1 MPNFRK
7 NFSPVQRTESGKQ
20 KLNSNNREIVAYMSA
35 QNWALFFLSPNF
47 EDVEQIDIK
56 DISGAILLTTLPNE
70 GCKRKFTLMKED
82 YITLK
87 FSLESPI
94 FFKLGSYVECDF
106 GLFEVCDLQ
115 KPVFNTDNA
124 GYDYELQLDAHYWK
138 WKNKIFKYTPEV
150 AGQEASWNLTASLDV
165 QAGIVLRNLK
175 ALGYKYKGQDFVFSI
190 DSTVENKA
198 LLMTYDNI
206 NILDACFSMAKKW
219 DCECWVTE
227 NIIHFGRCESGDAV
241 DFEIGK
247 NVQEMPRSESR
258 STYATRIYA
267 FGSTKNIPSDYRPVD
282 ETVVLNGVVQK
293 RLMLPEGTPYID
305 AYPDMTTEEAIEQVV
320 IFDDVY
326 PRRVGTMSDITIKE
340 YTDKI
345 ENADGT
351 TTEKKWNAYRF
362 KDTGITF
369 SKDYILPGKEL
380 KITFQSGKLN
390 GMEFAV
396 TFDPEGKPE
405 KLGNGG
411 WNPEAQLWEIVR
423 NEDYGRPLPDGAL
436 IPENGDTYILSGWN
450 SMKIT
455 EMGLVAEAQLEL
467 KDKADKYVAKS
478 KIDPSTYNCKMM
490 SDVAYSEDGI
500 HNLYSIGQKVNLIN
514 KAYFENGRQS
524 RIIGFEFNLDLPYDS
539 PIYTVGETAAYSRIG
554 ELEEKVESLTLKGQT
569 YTGSGSSGVYVI
581 RRNDST
587 PATDNNVF
595 SALRSLAMFLRK
607 DQADGT
613 PFPITFGDW
622 VKFGEFI
629 TGISG
634 GCIDKNG
641 ILEMEE
647 GIFRKRVFVPEIAY
661 NRVTYFKGRMCASP
675 GGGCTVKEWSD
686 NGDGSYTITPDL
698 TDADGL
704 SQFVD
709 DILTTYFVTKSP
721 EGKLQGFEE
730 MKFRVTSADYTAKT
744 FVMTPKPGTDWKPGE
759 SMVLAQTGNFTDED
773 RQTYILI
780 DTVNGNNCITFFD
793 HANTWDV
800 EPAQEMSWIGKK
812 KGRTVHGIPADN
824 YSAVFRHVI
833 MSGKIFQVDDI
844 TGEAFRVPLFKGTWK
859 KGEKYAYY
867 DEVTHNGSSWI
878 CVNEKGTSTEPAD
891 GNADWLKYA
900 AKGESGKGIKSTDV
914 EYAISVS
921 NVIAPVDG
929 WQTTSPEWEAGKYI
943 WSRTKIVYSDDEVK
957 YTQAACISGGQGA
970 DGKGIKSI
978 TEEYYLSSS
987 SATTTGGEW
996 QTDSPAWKNGWYI
1009 WTRTR
1014 IVFTDDTS
1022 TTTNAI
1028 CVTGSKGADGTSITN
1043 CGEWETGKH
1052 IPYMGITKMAGRV
1065 FLCVA
1070 PDGTDNPPM
1079 WTQTTNEGRR
1089 ILQTQNGGKSYGYTI
1104 TGDLN
1109 TAEYE
1114 LLVENGQDGR
1124 DGRDYEWIFKHT
1136 AENIA
1141 PATPATSQVDD
1152 YVPSG
1157 WHDDPIGVSESLPY
1171 EWACCRTKKDGV
1183 WSAFSPAAIWA
1194 KWGFDGES
1202 AIVAD
1207 FDNEMESVALTYEGK
1222 TVSQSVLNTT
1232 VGMWYGTKKLQ
1243 LKSISCVTPAGV
1255 TESYNVN
1262 TGVIAFTVASGISMP
1277 ARSEVRITVTA
1288 TVQDTDISRE
1298 LVFTIAGVRAGNPG
1312 SDAILYRLVP
1322 SVSSVSKRKDGTYS
1336 VASVSCTRTKSV
1348 GGTTSITTDGVLKYS
1363 KDGGSEVEIQNGT
1376 AISPKNFTTQLQFVF
1391 YVGGQVVDR
1400 ETIPMVVDGNDG
1412 NPGKPGG
1419 DGESVKAGGEWR
1431 TANTPYKK
1439 LTICTMGSRSW
1450 LSKVDT
1456 SNPPLWTQTTHDGRR
1471 ITQTQNG
1478 GKSYGYIITEEV
1490 NTDEWEQLTSD
1501 GGMVYL
1507 ISTCS
1512 NIRVSNAG
1520 SLVPSAF
1527 RVYAKRTLGSATLT
1541 YPDGYLTARGY
1552 SNGIWS
1558 AIAGPSRASEI
1569 TVNASAGYSTF
1580 SVRCYQS
1587 QADASAWNDS
1597 FIAEISVGVSYDGA
1611 SGRDASEPRPRG
1623 FFAKGN
1629 TYVWNEDYHDI
1640 VLATFNNRTIP
1651 FRVRAY
1657 GTSVTVAP
1665 TSIDGD
1671 ANWEAAQ
1678 QFMFVA
1684 MDMALARKIRA
1695 DEILVDDLVVQNV
1708 LARDKNGNVTCSID
1722 GETGEVN
1729 VQGKITATA
1738 AFIKIHGFSSNE
1750 GYFYLNPNFGSD
1762 FGNGRPSR
1770 IGQSEY
1776 MLPSSAQCV
1785 GMKIS
1790 LIIYNNSSGSTY
1802 GYVSVVT
1809 SDGFNDMELVD
1820 GQYHYCNKAH
1830 ITEPGVYEFISL
1842 GGVWISTNKNGIS
1855 YSYADLGDH
1864 DYENPVN

>member
-1 MPNFRK
+1 MNIIQQPDMLSLSMNLK
-7 NFSPVQRTESGKQ
+7 NFIIGSSRQTTFTLKAGDKELVSQVYAPDENGVMEIDIH
-20 KLNSNNREIVAYMSA
+20 EIVHS
-35 QNWALFFLSPNF
+35 FLSYSL
-47 EDVEQIDIK
+47 K
-56 DISGAILLTTLPNE
+56 DIGEVYQQTNLVAD
-70 GCKRKFTLMKED
+70 FTA
-82 YITLK
+82 
-87 FSLESPI
+87 
-94 FFKLGSYVECDF
+94 V
-106 GLFEVCDLQ
+106 
-115 KPVFNTDNA
+115 
-124 GYDYELQLDAHYWK
+124 
-138 WKNKIFKYTPEV
+138 
-150 AGQEASWNLTASLDV
+150 
-165 QAGIVLRNLK
+165 
-175 ALGYKYKGQDFVFSI
+175 I
-190 DSTVENKA
+190 DSTEITFRVIRSGVDRLTDSATNFLTQNFLTWQPNVKPVTYYSPEFLTYYAVVAGTVKLRAYFTDESGTVKSQTDYTVTELMPGIAYTMPLQYSVVAGWLGHKLPAYYDVWVENTSGQR
-198 LLMTYDNI
+198 LTYIQRYYAED
-206 NILDACFSMAKKW
+206 M
-219 DCECWVTE
+219 
-227 NIIHFGRCESGDAV
+227 
-241 DFEIGK
+241 
-247 NVQEMPRSESR
+247 RSEQEQWVLFENSLGGIDTFRAYGVTTLNGEHTHNIAETDECFQEYRVDTERKFQKNTGYLNDNERKWLLDFFPSQKKYLYAGNYLRQIVVMESNVSFTDRDIPSNYTFTFKYADARPLLNLPRTDLPADILNITVPEVGSFTVPPRLAEFSR
-258 STYATRIYA
+258 LPLSEGALFPIQNPYSEEWSTTNVAAIGYYLADFLSRI
-267 FGSTKNIPSDYRPVD
+267 FGSGGGVGHKHRNYDLLELLSYIEGYLLVNGQKIKAGYADKAGSVD
-282 ETVVLNGVVQK
+282 
-293 RLMLPEGTPYID
+293 
-305 AYPDMTTEEAIEQVV
+305 
-320 IFDDVY
+320 
-326 PRRVGTMSDITIKE
+326 
-340 YTDKI
+340 
-345 ENADGT
+345 
-351 TTEKKWNAYRF
+351 
-362 KDTGITF
+362 
-369 SKDYILPGKEL
+369 
-380 KITFQSGKLN
+380 
-390 GMEFAV
+390 GME
-396 TFDPEGKPE
+396 D
-405 KLGNGG
+405 
-411 WNPEAQLWEIVR
+411 
-423 NEDYGRPLPDGAL
+423 
-436 IPENGDTYILSGWN
+436 
-450 SMKIT
+450 
-455 EMGLVAEAQLEL
+455 
-467 KDKADKYVAKS
+467 
-478 KIDPSTYNCKMM
+478 
-490 SDVAYSEDGI
+490 
-500 HNLYSIGQKVNLIN
+500 
-514 KAYFENGRQS
+514 
-524 RIIGFEFNLDLPYDS
+524 
-539 PIYTVGETAAYSRIG
+539 
-554 ELEEKVESLTLKGQT
+554 
-569 YTGSGSSGVYVI
+569 
-581 RRNDST
+581 
-587 PATDNNVF
+587 
-595 SALRSLAMFLRK
+595 MFLHK
-607 DQADGT
+607 DRADGT

-622 VKFGEFI
+622 VKFGEFL

-647 GIFRKRVFVPEIAY
+647 GIFRKRLFVPEIAY

-709 DILTTYFVTKSP
+709 DILTTYFVTKNA

-744 FVMTPKPGTDWKPGE
+744 FVMTPKPGTDWKPGDA
-759 SMVLAQTGNFTDED
+759 MVLAQTGNFTDED

-844 TGEAFRVPLFKGTWK
+844 TGEAFRVPLFKGTWQ

-943 WSRTKIVYSDDEVK
+943 WSRTKIVYSDGEVK

-987 SATTTGGEW
+987 SATTTGGKW
-996 QTDSPAWKNGWYI
+996 QTTSPAWKNGWYI

-1014 IVFTDDTS
+1014 IVFTDGTT

-1043 CGEWETGKH
+1043 CGNWQTGKH

-1065 FLCVA
+1065 FLCIA

-1114 LLVENGQDGR
+1114 LLVENGQDGK
-1124 DGRDYEWIFKHT
+1124 DGKGYEWIFKHT
-1136 AENIA
+1136 TENVT
-1141 PATPATSQVDD
+1141 PPTPATSQVDD

-1207 FDNEMESVALTYEGK
+1207 FDNEMESIALTYEGK
-1222 TVSQSVLNTT
+1222 TVAQSVLKTT
-1232 VGMWYGTKKLQ
+1232 VGMWYGTQKLQ

-1298 LVFTIAGVRAGNPG
+1298 LVFTITGMRAGNPG

-1336 VASVSCTRTKSV
+1336 VAGVSCTRTKSV
-1348 GGTTSITTDGVLKYS
+1348 GGSTAVTTDGVLKYS

-1400 ETIPMVVDGNDG
+1400 ETIPMVVDGTDG

-1490 NTDEWEQLTSD
+1490 NTDEWEQLTQD

-1512 NIRVSNAG
+1512 NIRVSSAG

-1541 YPDGYLTARGY
+1541 YPDGYLAARGY

-1678 QFMFVA
+1678 QYMFVA
-1684 MDMALARKIRA
+1684 MDMALIRKIRA
-1695 DEILVDDLVVQNV
+1695 DEIYVDDLVVQNV
-1708 LARDKNGNVTCSID
+1708 LARDKTGKAMCQID
-1722 GETGEVN
+1722 GENGGIGFLAGGNIRWDAKGNVFQDASIFRKLKLLEPKSDVNEYYLDFDTG
-1729 VQGKITATA
+1729 
-1738 AFIKIHGFSSNE
+1738 
-1750 GYFYLNPNFGSD
+1750 LNFEI
-1762 FGNGRPSR
+1762 SR
-1770 IGQSEY
+1770 IFSLPTLEETIYLPNAAEY
-1776 MLPSSAQCV
+1776 EGGECMLYNGGVYTRLTGPASIKVAGGGSFIIDGEYYSKIIVPSLSIAQFKAV
-1785 GMKIS
+1785 A
-1790 LIIYNNSSGSTY
+1790 TY
-1802 GYVSVVT
+1802 
-1809 SDGFNDMELVD
+1809 SDGVKDEVKWVLIS
-1820 GQYHYCNKAH
+1820 GKAESK
-1830 ITEPGVYEFISL
+1830 T
-1842 GGVWISTNKNGIS
+1842 
-1855 YSYADLGDH
+1855 
-1864 DYENPVN
+1864 

>member
-1 MPNFRK
+1 MELKIYNR
-7 NFSPVQRTESGKQ
+7 SGEL
-20 KLNSNNREIVAYMSA
+20 KLTVSTS
-35 QNWALFFLSPNF
+35 S
-47 EDVEQIDIK
+47 
-56 DISGAILLTTLPNE
+56 STTWNQE
-70 GCKRKFTLMKED
+70 LMKEYSVSASFTHPSYVMLDVED
-82 YITLK
+82 YVLLEGVK
-87 FSLESPI
+87 FSIKKEYKPRQKDTQTYSYSVKFYAPI
-94 FFKLGSYVECDF
+94 HDAEQVKYLHLTDGAYNPQFSLDGGPREH
-106 GLFEVCDLQ
+106 LQ
-115 KPVFNTDNA
+115 KWVENMNRIYGREVWRIGDVVVADNRTIEYNNVTCWDAATMIAEAFGTEWWTDGFTFNLSRCEHGEPV
-124 GYDYELQLDAHYWK
+124 E
-138 WKNKIFKYTPEV
+138 
-150 AGQEASWNLTASLDV
+150 
-165 QAGIVLRNLK
+165 
-175 ALGYKYKGQDFVFSI
+175 LGYMRGLTSLAQSENS
-190 DSTVENKA
+190 DSVK
-198 LLMTYDNI
+198 
-206 NILDACFSMAKKW
+206 F
-219 DCECWVTE
+219 
-227 NIIHFGRCESGDAV
+227 F
-241 DFEIGK
+241 
-247 NVQEMPRSESR
+247 
-258 STYATRIYA
+258 TRLIPL
-267 FGSTKNIPSDYRPVD
+267 GSTKNIDPSRYGFSRLQLPDRSKYMDRNTNYGLYEHVEEEAFAGIFPHYTG
-282 ETVVLNGVVQK
+282 TVTAVRSEEKAGDDGNKFTVYYFKDSGMQFDPNGNEIAGLVKHVSFQTGDLAGRDFEANYDSK
-293 RLMLPEGTPYID
+293 TGEWEIINT
-305 AYPDMTTEEAIEQVV
+305 YPD
-320 IFDDVY
+320 
-326 PRRVGTMSDITIKE
+326 
-340 YTDKI
+340 DKTQI
-345 ENADGT
+345 
-351 TTEKKWNAYRF
+351 
-362 KDTGITF
+362 
-369 SKDYILPGKEL
+369 PGG
-380 KITFQSGKLN
+380 S
-390 GMEFAV
+390 
-396 TFDPEGKPE
+396 
-405 KLGNGG
+405 
-411 WNPEAQLWEIVR
+411 
-423 NEDYGRPLPDGAL
+423 L
-436 IPENGDTYILSGWN
+436 IPAVGNEYIPWN
-450 SMKIT
+450 FRMPVEYET
-455 EMGLVAEAQLEL
+455 QAEL
-467 KDKADKYVAKS
+467 DYKAAVDDYLAR
-478 KIDPSTYNCKMM
+478 
-490 SDVAYSEDGI
+490 YSEDVSKYGGDTDYI
-500 HNLYSIGQKVNLIN
+500 YIDRNRIPLLPGQRVRLLSDKYFSASGGTRDTRMTKVVRKLDNLSIATIECTNQVGKGW
-514 KAYFENGRQS
+514 KS
-524 RIIGFEFNLDLPYDS
+524 RVDS
-539 PIYTVGETAAYSRIG
+539 
-554 ELEEKVESLTLKGQT
+554 SLTDLKYILDKQREQLLLDILKSWDG
-569 YTGSGSSGVYVI
+569 
-581 RRNDST
+581 R
-587 PATDNNVF
+587 PATDYTVM
-595 SALRSLAMFLRK
+595 SALRVLKEIAQKALSKTGNDRTEYSLEVGGSLTVDDILHAAK
-607 DQADGT
+607 A
-613 PFPITFGDW
+613 
-622 VKFGEFI
+622 VKFGEFL

-641 ILEMEE
+641 NLEMEE

-709 DILTTYFVTKSP
+709 DILTTYFVTKNA

-744 FVMTPKPGTDWKPGE
+744 FVVTPKPGTDWKPGDA
-759 SMVLAQTGNFTDED
+759 MVLAQTGNFTDED

-800 EPAQEMSWIGKK
+800 EPTQEVSWIGKK

-859 KGEKYAYY
+859 NGEKYAYY

-900 AKGESGKGIKSTDV
+900 AKGDKGDV
-914 EYAISVS
+914 
-921 NVIAPVDG
+921 G
-929 WQTTSPEWEAGKYI
+929 
-943 WSRTKIVYSDDEVK
+943 
-957 YTQAACISGGQGA
+957 
-970 DGKGIKSI
+970 
-978 TEEYYLSSS
+978 
-987 SATTTGGEW
+987 TG
-996 QTDSPAWKNGWYI
+996 
-1009 WTRTR
+1009 
-1014 IVFTDDTS
+1014 
-1022 TTTNAI
+1022 
-1028 CVTGSKGADGTSITN
+1028 ITN
-1043 CGEWETGKH
+1043 CGDWQTGKH

-1136 AENIA
+1136 AENTA
-1141 PATPATSQVDD
+1141 PATPATSQTDD

-1222 TVSQSVLNTT
+1222 TVAQSMLNTT

-1262 TGVIAFTVASGISMP
+1262 TGVIAFTVQAGVSMP

-1298 LVFTIAGVRAGNPG
+1298 LVFTITGVRAGNPG
-1312 SDAILYRLVP
+1312 SDAVLYRLVP

-1363 KDGGSEVEIQNGT
+1363 KDGGAEVEIQNGT

-1541 YPDGYLTARGY
+1541 YPDGYLAARGY

>member
-1 MPNFRK
+1 MELKIYNR
-7 NFSPVQRTESGKQ
+7 SGEL
-20 KLNSNNREIVAYMSA
+20 KLTVSTSSSSTWNQE
-35 QNWALFFLSPNF
+35 
-47 EDVEQIDIK
+47 
-56 DISGAILLTTLPNE
+56 
-70 GCKRKFTLMKED
+70 LMKEYSVSVSFTHPSYVMLDVED
-82 YITLK
+82 YVLLEGVK
-87 FSLESPI
+87 FSIKKEYKPRQKDTQTYSYSVKFYAPI
-94 FFKLGSYVECDF
+94 HDAEQVKYLHLTDGAYNPQFSLDGGPREH
-106 GLFEVCDLQ
+106 LQ
-115 KPVFNTDNA
+115 KWVENMNRIYGREVWSIGDVVVADNRTIEYNNVTCWDAATMIAEAFGTEWWTDGFTFNLSRCEHGEPV
-124 GYDYELQLDAHYWK
+124 E
-138 WKNKIFKYTPEV
+138 
-150 AGQEASWNLTASLDV
+150 
-165 QAGIVLRNLK
+165 
-175 ALGYKYKGQDFVFSI
+175 LGYMRGLTSLAQSENS
-190 DSTVENKA
+190 DSVK
-198 LLMTYDNI
+198 
-206 NILDACFSMAKKW
+206 F
-219 DCECWVTE
+219 
-227 NIIHFGRCESGDAV
+227 F
-241 DFEIGK
+241 
-247 NVQEMPRSESR
+247 
-258 STYATRIYA
+258 TRLIPL
-267 FGSTKNIPSDYRPVD
+267 GSTKNIDPSRYGFSRLQLPDRSKYVD
-282 ETVVLNGVVQK
+282 RNTNYGLYEHVEEDAFAGIFPHYTGTVTAVRSEEKAGDDGNKFTVYYFKDSGMQFDPNGNEIAGLVKHVSFQTGNLAGRDFEANYDSK
-293 RLMLPEGTPYID
+293 TGEWEIINT
-305 AYPDMTTEEAIEQVV
+305 YPD
-320 IFDDVY
+320 
-326 PRRVGTMSDITIKE
+326 
-340 YTDKI
+340 DKTQI
-345 ENADGT
+345 
-351 TTEKKWNAYRF
+351 
-362 KDTGITF
+362 
-369 SKDYILPGKEL
+369 PGG
-380 KITFQSGKLN
+380 S
-390 GMEFAV
+390 
-396 TFDPEGKPE
+396 
-405 KLGNGG
+405 
-411 WNPEAQLWEIVR
+411 
-423 NEDYGRPLPDGAL
+423 L
-436 IPENGDTYILSGWN
+436 IPAVGNEYIAWN
-450 SMKIT
+450 FRMPVEYET
-455 EMGLVAEAQLEL
+455 QAEL
-467 KDKADKYVAKS
+467 DYKAAVDDYLAR
-478 KIDPSTYNCKMM
+478 
-490 SDVAYSEDGI
+490 YSEDVSKYGGDTDYI
-500 HNLYSIGQKVNLIN
+500 YIDRNRIPLLPGQRVRLLSDKYFSASGGTRDTRMTKVVRKLDNLSIATIECTDQVGKGW
-514 KAYFENGRQS
+514 KS
-524 RIIGFEFNLDLPYDS
+524 RVDS
-539 PIYTVGETAAYSRIG
+539 
-554 ELEEKVESLTLKGQT
+554 SLTDLKYILDKQREQLSLDILKSWDG
-569 YTGSGSSGVYVI
+569 
-581 RRNDST
+581 R
-587 PATDNNVF
+587 PATDYMVM
-595 SALRSLAMFLRK
+595 SALRVLKEIAQKALSKTGNDRTEYSLEVGGSLTVDDILHAAK
-607 DQADGT
+607 A
-613 PFPITFGDW
+613 
-622 VKFGEFI
+622 VKFGEFL

-634 GCIDKNG
+634 GYIDKDG
-641 ILEMEE
+641 KMEMEE

-675 GGGCTVKEWSD
+675 GGGCTVKEWTD

-709 DILTTYFVTKSP
+709 DILTTYFVTKNA
-721 EGKLQGFEE
+721 EDKLQGFEE

-793 HANTWDV
+793 HANTWDP

-943 WSRTKIVYSDDEVK
+943 WSRTKIVYSDGEVK

-1014 IVFTDDTS
+1014 IVFTDGTS

-1043 CGEWETGKH
+1043 CGDWQTGKH
-1052 IPYMGITKMAGRV
+1052 IPYMGITRMAGRV

-1070 PDGTDNPPM
+1070 PGGTDNPPM

-1114 LLVENGQDGR
+1114 LLVENGQDGK
-1124 DGRDYEWIFKHT
+1124 DGKGYEWIFKHT
-1136 AENIA
+1136 TENVT
-1141 PATPATSQVDD
+1141 PPTPATSQVDD

-1207 FDNEMESVALTYEGK
+1207 FDNEMESIALTYEGK
-1222 TVSQSVLNTT
+1222 TVAQSVLKTT
-1232 VGMWYGTKKLQ
+1232 VGMWYGTQKLQ

-1298 LVFTIAGVRAGNPG
+1298 LVFTITGVRAGNPG

-1336 VASVSCTRTKSV
+1336 VAGVSCTRTKSV
-1348 GGTTSITTDGVLKYS
+1348 GGSTAVTTDGVLKYS

-1400 ETIPMVVDGNDG
+1400 ETIPMVVDGTDG

-1541 YPDGYLTARGY
+1541 YPDGYLAARGY

-1684 MDMALARKIRA
+1684 MDMALIRKIRA

-1708 LARDKNGNVTCSID
+1708 LARDKNGNVTCNID

>member
-1 MPNFRK
+1 MN
-7 NFSPVQRTESGKQ
+7 V
-20 KLNSNNREIVAYMSA
+20 SA

-115 KPVFNTDNA
+115 KPEFNTDSA

-190 DSTVENKA
+190 NSTVENKA

-305 AYPDMTTEEAIEQVV
+305 AYPGMTIEEAIEQVV
-320 IFDDVY
+320 IFDEVY
-326 PRRVGTMSDITIKE
+326 PRRVGTMSDITTKE

-369 SKDYILPGKEL
+369 SKDYILPGNEL

-405 KLGNGG
+405 KLENGS

-423 NEDYGRPLPDGAL
+423 NEDYGRPLPDGVL

-450 SMKIT
+450 PMKIA

-569 YTGSGSSGVYVI
+569 YTGSGGSGVYVI

-607 DQADGT
+607 DQSDGT
-613 PFPITFGDW
+613 NFLL
-622 VKFGEFI
+622 KFGEFI

-647 GIFRKRVFVPEIAY
+647 GIFRKRVFFPEVAY

-675 GGGCTVKEWSD
+675 GGGCTVKEWTD

-709 DILTTYFVTKSP
+709 DILTTYFITKNA

-744 FVMTPKPGTDWKPGE
+744 FVMTPKPGTDWKPGDA
-759 SMVLAQTGNFTDED
+759 MVLAQTGNFTDPE

-793 HANTWDV
+793 RANTWDV

-844 TGEAFRVPLFKGTWK
+844 TGEAFRVPLFKGTWQ

-943 WSRTKIVYSDDEVK
+943 WSRTKIVYSDGEVK

-987 SATTTGGEW
+987 PATTTGGEW
-996 QTDSPAWKNGWYI
+996 QTTSPAWKNGWYI

-1014 IVFTDDTS
+1014 IVFTDGTF
-1022 TTTNAI
+1022 TVTNAI

-1043 CGEWETGKH
+1043 CGDWQTGKH
-1052 IPYMGITKMAGRV
+1052 IPYMGITRMAGRV

-1070 PDGTDNPPM
+1070 PGGTDNPPM

-1141 PATPATSQVDD
+1141 PATPATSQTDD

-1171 EWACCRTKKDGV
+1171 EWACCRTKKDGL

-1207 FDNEMESVALTYEGK
+1207 FDNEMESIALTYEGK

-1298 LVFTIAGVRAGNPG
+1298 LVFTITGVRAGNPG
-1312 SDAILYRLVP
+1312 SDAVLYRLVP

-1348 GGTTSITTDGVLKYS
+1348 GGSTSITTDGVLKYS
-1363 KDGGSEVEIQNGT
+1363 KDGGAEVELNNGT
-1376 AISPKNFTTQLQFVF
+1376 AISPKNFTTRLQFVF

-1400 ETIPMVVDGNDG
+1400 ETIPMVVDGTDG

-1541 YPDGYLTARGY
+1541 YPDGYLAARGY

-1597 FIAEISVGVSYDGA
+1597 FIAEMSVGVSYDGS

-1678 QFMFVA
+1678 QYMFVA

-1708 LARDKNGNVTCSID
+1708 LARDKTGKAMCQID
-1722 GETGEVN
+1722 GENGGIGFLAGGNIRWDAKGN
-1729 VQGKITATA
+1729 VFQDASIFRKL
-1738 AFIKIHGFSSNE
+1738 KLLESKSDSNE
-1750 GYFYLNPNFGSD
+1750 YYLDFNTGLNFEI
-1762 FGNGRPSR
+1762 SR
-1770 IGQSEY
+1770 IFSLPTQEETIYLPNAAEY
-1776 MLPSSAQCV
+1776 EGGECMLYNGGIYTRLTGPASIKVAGGGSFIIDGEYYSKIVVPSLSIAQFKAV
-1785 GMKIS
+1785 A
-1790 LIIYNNSSGSTY
+1790 TY
-1802 GYVSVVT
+1802 
-1809 SDGFNDMELVD
+1809 SDGVKDEVKWVLIS
-1820 GQYHYCNKAH
+1820 GKAESK
-1830 ITEPGVYEFISL
+1830 I
-1842 GGVWISTNKNGIS
+1842 
-1855 YSYADLGDH
+1855 
-1864 DYENPVN
+1864 

>member
-1 MPNFRK
+1 MDTKFENIVPWNGSNDTGRDVRLKWERNFKRIADALK
-7 NFSPVQRTESGKQ
+7 ELSDTDKQ
-20 KLNSNNREIVAYMSA
+20 I
-35 QNWALFFLSPNF
+35 
-47 EDVEQIDIK
+47 IK
-56 DISGAILLTTLPNE
+56 DIL
-70 GCKRKFTLMKED
+70 KEID
-82 YITLK
+82 
-87 FSLESPI
+87 
-94 FFKLGSYVECDF
+94 
-106 GLFEVCDLQ
+106 
-115 KPVFNTDNA
+115 
-124 GYDYELQLDAHYWK
+124 
-138 WKNKIFKYTPEV
+138 KIF
-150 AGQEASWNLTASLDV
+150 L
-165 QAGIVLRNLK
+165 
-175 ALGYKYKGQDFVFSI
+175 
-190 DSTVENKA
+190 
-198 LLMTYDNI
+198 
-206 NILDACFSMAKKW
+206 
-219 DCECWVTE
+219 
-227 NIIHFGRCESGDAV
+227 H
-241 DFEIGK
+241 
-247 NVQEMPRSESR
+247 
-258 STYATRIYA
+258 
-267 FGSTKNIPSDYRPVD
+267 
-282 ETVVLNGVVQK
+282 
-293 RLMLPEGTPYID
+293 
-305 AYPDMTTEEAIEQVV
+305 
-320 IFDDVY
+320 
-326 PRRVGTMSDITIKE
+326 
-340 YTDKI
+340 
-345 ENADGT
+345 
-351 TTEKKWNAYRF
+351 
-362 KDTGITF
+362 
-369 SKDYILPGKEL
+369 
-380 KITFQSGKLN
+380 
-390 GMEFAV
+390 
-396 TFDPEGKPE
+396 
-405 KLGNGG
+405 
-411 WNPEAQLWEIVR
+411 
-423 NEDYGRPLPDGAL
+423 
-436 IPENGDTYILSGWN
+436 
-450 SMKIT
+450 
-455 EMGLVAEAQLEL
+455 
-467 KDKADKYVAKS
+467 KDK
-478 KIDPSTYNCKMM
+478 
-490 SDVAYSEDGI
+490 E
-500 HNLYSIGQKVNLIN
+500 
-514 KAYFENGRQS
+514 
-524 RIIGFEFNLDLPYDS
+524 
-539 PIYTVGETAAYSRIG
+539 
-554 ELEEKVESLTLKGQT
+554 
-569 YTGSGSSGVYVI
+569 
-581 RRNDST
+581 
-587 PATDNNVF
+587 
-595 SALRSLAMFLRK
+595 
-607 DQADGT
+607 DGT

-622 VKFGEFI
+622 VKFGEFL

-675 GGGCTVKEWSD
+675 GGGCTVKEWTD

-709 DILTTYFVTKSP
+709 DILTTYFVTKNA
-721 EGKLQGFEE
+721 EGKLSGFEE

-744 FVMTPKPGTDWKPGE
+744 FVMTPKPGTDWKPGDA
-759 SMVLAQTGNFTDED
+759 MVLAQTGNFTDED

-844 TGEAFRVPLFKGTWK
+844 TGEAFRVPLFKGAWQK
-859 KGEKYAYY
+859 DEKYAYY

-900 AKGESGKGIKSTDV
+900 AKGDSGKGIKSTDV

-987 SATTTGGEW
+987 SVTTTGGKW
-996 QTDSPAWKNGWYI
+996 QTESPEWKNGWYI
-1009 WTRTR
+1009 WTRTK

-1028 CVTGSKGADGTSITN
+1028 CVTGSKGADGTSFTN
-1043 CGEWETGKH
+1043 CGDWQTGKH

-1065 FLCVA
+1065 FLCIA
-1070 PDGTDNPPM
+1070 PGGTDNPPM

-1124 DGRDYEWIFKHT
+1124 DGKDYEWIFKHT
-1136 AENIA
+1136 TENVA
-1141 PATPATSQVDD
+1141 PPTPATSQTDD

-1157 WHDDPIGVSESLPY
+1157 WHDDAIGVSESLPY

-1183 WSAFSPAAIWA
+1183 WSAFSPSALWA

-1232 VGMWYGTKKLQ
+1232 VGMWYGTQKLQ
-1243 LKSISCVTPAGV
+1243 LKSISCVTPTGV
-1255 TESYNVN
+1255 TESYNIN
-1262 TGVIAFTVASGISMP
+1262 TGVIAFTVAAGVAMP
-1277 ARSEVRITVTA
+1277 ARSQVRITVTA

-1298 LVFTIAGVRAGNPG
+1298 LVFTIAGVRAGSPG
-1312 SDAILYRLVP
+1312 TDAVLYRLVP

-1348 GGTTSITTDGVLKYS
+1348 GGNTAVTTDGVLKYS

-1376 AISPKNFTTQLQFVF
+1376 AISPKNFTTQLQFVY

-1400 ETIPMVVDGNDG
+1400 ETIPMVVDGSDG
-1412 NPGKPGG
+1412 NPGG

-1439 LTICTMGSRSW
+1439 LTICTMGGRSW

-1456 SNPPLWTQTTHDGRR
+1456 SNPPLWTQKTHDGRR

-1478 GKSYGYIITEEV
+1478 GKSYGYIITEGV
-1490 NTDEWEQLTSD
+1490 NTAEWEQLTQD

-1512 NIRVSNAG
+1512 NIRVSSVG

-1541 YPDGYLTARGY
+1541 YPDGYLAARGY

-1558 AIAGPSRASEI
+1558 SIAGPSRASEI

-1597 FIAEISVGVSYDGA
+1597 FIAEMSVGVSYDGT

-1623 FFAKGN
+1623 FFTKGN
-1629 TYVWNEDYHDI
+1629 TYVWNDEFHDI
-1640 VLATFNNRTIP
+1640 VLATFNNRIIP

-1665 TSIDGD
+1665 SSIDGD

-1678 QFMFVA
+1678 QYMFVA
-1684 MDMALARKIRA
+1684 MDMALIRKIRA
-1695 DEILVDDLVVQNV
+1695 DEIYVDDLVVQNV
-1708 LARDKNGNVTCSID
+1708 LARDKNGNVTCNIN

-1738 AFIKIHGFSSNE
+1738 AFIKIHGFRSNE

>member
-1 MPNFRK
+1 MELKIYNR
-7 NFSPVQRTESGKQ
+7 SGEL
-20 KLNSNNREIVAYMSA
+20 KLTVSTSSSSTWNQE
-35 QNWALFFLSPNF
+35 
-47 EDVEQIDIK
+47 
-56 DISGAILLTTLPNE
+56 
-70 GCKRKFTLMKED
+70 LMKEYSVSVSFTHPSYVMLDVED
-82 YITLK
+82 YVLLEGVK
-87 FSLESPI
+87 FSIKKEYKPRQKDTQTYSYSVKFYAPI
-94 FFKLGSYVECDF
+94 HDAEQVKYLHLTDGAYNPQFSLDGGPREH
-106 GLFEVCDLQ
+106 LQ
-115 KPVFNTDNA
+115 KWVENMNRIYGREVWSIGDVVVADNRTIEYNNVTCWDAATMIAEAFGTEWWTDGFTFNLSRCEHGEPV
-124 GYDYELQLDAHYWK
+124 E
-138 WKNKIFKYTPEV
+138 
-150 AGQEASWNLTASLDV
+150 
-165 QAGIVLRNLK
+165 
-175 ALGYKYKGQDFVFSI
+175 LGYMRGLTSLAQSENS
-190 DSTVENKA
+190 DSVK
-198 LLMTYDNI
+198 
-206 NILDACFSMAKKW
+206 F
-219 DCECWVTE
+219 
-227 NIIHFGRCESGDAV
+227 F
-241 DFEIGK
+241 
-247 NVQEMPRSESR
+247 
-258 STYATRIYA
+258 TRLIPL
-267 FGSTKNIPSDYRPVD
+267 GSTKNIDPSRYGFSRLQLPDRSKYVD
-282 ETVVLNGVVQK
+282 RNTNYGLYEHVEEDAFAGIFPHYTGTVTAVRSEEKAGDDGNKFTVYYFKDSGMQFDPNGNEIAGLVKHVSFQTGNLAGRDFEANYDSK
-293 RLMLPEGTPYID
+293 TGEWEIINT
-305 AYPDMTTEEAIEQVV
+305 YPD
-320 IFDDVY
+320 
-326 PRRVGTMSDITIKE
+326 
-340 YTDKI
+340 DKTQI
-345 ENADGT
+345 
-351 TTEKKWNAYRF
+351 
-362 KDTGITF
+362 
-369 SKDYILPGKEL
+369 PGG
-380 KITFQSGKLN
+380 S
-390 GMEFAV
+390 
-396 TFDPEGKPE
+396 
-405 KLGNGG
+405 
-411 WNPEAQLWEIVR
+411 
-423 NEDYGRPLPDGAL
+423 L
-436 IPENGDTYILSGWN
+436 IPAVGNEYIAWN
-450 SMKIT
+450 FRMPVEYET
-455 EMGLVAEAQLEL
+455 QAEL
-467 KDKADKYVAKS
+467 DYKAAVDDYLAR
-478 KIDPSTYNCKMM
+478 
-490 SDVAYSEDGI
+490 YSEDVSKYGGDTDYI
-500 HNLYSIGQKVNLIN
+500 YIDRNRIPLLPGQRVRLLSDKYFSASGGTRDTRMTKVVRKLDNLSIATIECTDQVGKGW
-514 KAYFENGRQS
+514 KS
-524 RIIGFEFNLDLPYDS
+524 RVDS
-539 PIYTVGETAAYSRIG
+539 
-554 ELEEKVESLTLKGQT
+554 SLTDLKYILDKQREQLSLDILKSWDGR
-569 YTGSGSSGVYVI
+569 S
-581 RRNDST
+581 
-587 PATDNNVF
+587 ATDYMVM
-595 SALRSLAMFLRK
+595 SALRVLKEIAQKALSKTGNDRTEYSLEVGGSLTVDDILHAAK
-607 DQADGT
+607 A
-613 PFPITFGDW
+613 
-622 VKFGEFI
+622 VKFGEFL

-634 GCIDKNG
+634 GYIDKDG
-641 ILEMEE
+641 KMEMEE

-675 GGGCTVKEWSD
+675 GGGCTVKEWTD

-709 DILTTYFVTKSP
+709 DILTTYFVTKNA
-721 EGKLQGFEE
+721 EDKLQGFEE

-793 HANTWDV
+793 HANTWDP

-867 DEVTHNGSSWI
+867 DEVTHDGSSWI

-987 SATTTGGEW
+987 SATTTGGKW
-996 QTDSPAWKNGWYI
+996 QTTSPAWKNGWYI

-1014 IVFTDDTS
+1014 IVFTDGTT

-1043 CGEWETGKH
+1043 CGNWQTGKH

-1065 FLCVA
+1065 FLCIA

-1114 LLVENGQDGR
+1114 LLVENGQDGK
-1124 DGRDYEWIFKHT
+1124 DGKGYEWIFKHT
-1136 AENIA
+1136 TENVT
-1141 PATPATSQVDD
+1141 PPTPATSQVDD

-1207 FDNEMESVALTYEGK
+1207 FDNEMESIALTYEGK
-1222 TVSQSVLNTT
+1222 TVAQSVLKTT
-1232 VGMWYGTKKLQ
+1232 VGMWYGTQKLQ

-1298 LVFTIAGVRAGNPG
+1298 LVFTITGVRAGNPG

-1336 VASVSCTRTKSV
+1336 VAGVSCTRTKSV
-1348 GGTTSITTDGVLKYS
+1348 GGSTAVTTDGVLKYS

-1400 ETIPMVVDGNDG
+1400 ETIPMVVDGTDG

-1450 LSKVDT
+1450 LSKVET

-1512 NIRVSNAG
+1512 NIRVSSAG

-1684 MDMALARKIRA
+1684 MDMALIRKIRA

-1708 LARDKNGNVTCSID
+1708 LARDKNGNVTCNID

>member
-1 MPNFRK
+1 MELKIYNR
-7 NFSPVQRTESGKQ
+7 SGEL
-20 KLNSNNREIVAYMSA
+20 KLTVSTSSSSTWNQE
-35 QNWALFFLSPNF
+35 
-47 EDVEQIDIK
+47 
-56 DISGAILLTTLPNE
+56 
-70 GCKRKFTLMKED
+70 LMKEYSVSVSFTHPSYVMLDVED
-82 YITLK
+82 YVLLEGVK
-87 FSLESPI
+87 FSIKKEYKPRQKDTQTYSYSVKFYAPI
-94 FFKLGSYVECDF
+94 HDAEQVKYLHLTDGAYNPQFSLDGGPREH
-106 GLFEVCDLQ
+106 LQ
-115 KPVFNTDNA
+115 KWVENMNRIYGREVWSIGDVVVADNRTIEYNNVTCWDAATMIAEAFGTEWWTDGFTFNLSRCEHGEPV
-124 GYDYELQLDAHYWK
+124 E
-138 WKNKIFKYTPEV
+138 
-150 AGQEASWNLTASLDV
+150 
-165 QAGIVLRNLK
+165 
-175 ALGYKYKGQDFVFSI
+175 LGYMRGLTSLAQSENS
-190 DSTVENKA
+190 DSVK
-198 LLMTYDNI
+198 
-206 NILDACFSMAKKW
+206 F
-219 DCECWVTE
+219 
-227 NIIHFGRCESGDAV
+227 F
-241 DFEIGK
+241 
-247 NVQEMPRSESR
+247 
-258 STYATRIYA
+258 TRLIPL
-267 FGSTKNIPSDYRPVD
+267 GSTKNIDPSRYGFSRLQLPDRSKYVD
-282 ETVVLNGVVQK
+282 RNTNYGLYEHVEEDAFAGIFPHYTGTVTAVRSEEKAGDDGNKFTVYYFKDSGMQFDPNGNEIAGLVKHVSFQTGNLAGRDFEANYDSK
-293 RLMLPEGTPYID
+293 TGEWEIINT
-305 AYPDMTTEEAIEQVV
+305 YPD
-320 IFDDVY
+320 
-326 PRRVGTMSDITIKE
+326 
-340 YTDKI
+340 DKTQI
-345 ENADGT
+345 
-351 TTEKKWNAYRF
+351 
-362 KDTGITF
+362 
-369 SKDYILPGKEL
+369 PGG
-380 KITFQSGKLN
+380 S
-390 GMEFAV
+390 
-396 TFDPEGKPE
+396 
-405 KLGNGG
+405 
-411 WNPEAQLWEIVR
+411 
-423 NEDYGRPLPDGAL
+423 L
-436 IPENGDTYILSGWN
+436 IPAVGNEYIAWN
-450 SMKIT
+450 FRMPVEYET
-455 EMGLVAEAQLEL
+455 QAEL
-467 KDKADKYVAKS
+467 DYKAAVDDYLAR
-478 KIDPSTYNCKMM
+478 
-490 SDVAYSEDGI
+490 YSEDVSKYGGDTDYI
-500 HNLYSIGQKVNLIN
+500 YIDRNRIPLLPGQRVRLLSDKYFSASGGTRDTRMTKVVRKLDNLSIATIECTDQVGKGW
-514 KAYFENGRQS
+514 KS
-524 RIIGFEFNLDLPYDS
+524 RVDS
-539 PIYTVGETAAYSRIG
+539 
-554 ELEEKVESLTLKGQT
+554 SLTDLKYILDKQREQLSLDILKSWDG
-569 YTGSGSSGVYVI
+569 
-581 RRNDST
+581 R
-587 PATDNNVF
+587 PATDYMVM
-595 SALRSLAMFLRK
+595 SALRVLKEIAQKALSKTGNDRTEYSLEVGGSLTVDDILHAAK
-607 DQADGT
+607 A
-613 PFPITFGDW
+613 
-622 VKFGEFI
+622 VKFGEFL

-634 GCIDKNG
+634 GYIDKDG
-641 ILEMEE
+641 KMEMEE

-675 GGGCTVKEWSD
+675 GGGCTVKEWTD

-709 DILTTYFVTKSP
+709 DILTTYFVTKNA
-721 EGKLQGFEE
+721 EDKLQGFEE

-793 HANTWDV
+793 HANTWDP

-867 DEVTHNGSSWI
+867 DEVTHDGSSWI

-987 SATTTGGEW
+987 SATTTGGKW
-996 QTDSPAWKNGWYI
+996 QTTSPAWKNGWYI

-1014 IVFTDDTS
+1014 IVFTDGTT

-1043 CGEWETGKH
+1043 CGNWQTGKH

-1065 FLCVA
+1065 FLCIA

-1114 LLVENGQDGR
+1114 LLVENGQDGK
-1124 DGRDYEWIFKHT
+1124 DGKGYEWIFKHT
-1136 AENIA
+1136 TENVT
-1141 PATPATSQVDD
+1141 PPTPATSQVDD

-1207 FDNEMESVALTYEGK
+1207 FDNEMESIALTYEGK
-1222 TVSQSVLNTT
+1222 TVAQSVLKTT
-1232 VGMWYGTKKLQ
+1232 VGMWYGTQKLQ

-1298 LVFTIAGVRAGNPG
+1298 LVFTITGVRAGNPG

-1336 VASVSCTRTKSV
+1336 VAGVSCTRTKSV
-1348 GGTTSITTDGVLKYS
+1348 GGSTAVTTDGVLKYS

-1400 ETIPMVVDGNDG
+1400 ETIPMVVDGTDG

-1450 LSKVDT
+1450 LSKVET

-1512 NIRVSNAG
+1512 NIRVSSAG

-1665 TSIDGD
+1665 TLIDGD

-1684 MDMALARKIRA
+1684 MDMALIRKIRA

-1708 LARDKNGNVTCSID
+1708 LARDKNGNVTCNID

>member
-1 MPNFRK
+1 MELKIYNR
-7 NFSPVQRTESGKQ
+7 SGEL
-20 KLNSNNREIVAYMSA
+20 KLTVSTSSSSTWNQE
-35 QNWALFFLSPNF
+35 
-47 EDVEQIDIK
+47 
-56 DISGAILLTTLPNE
+56 
-70 GCKRKFTLMKED
+70 LMKEYSVSVSFTHPSYVMLDVED
-82 YITLK
+82 YVLLEGVK
-87 FSLESPI
+87 FSIKKEYKPRQKDTQTYSYSVKFYAPI
-94 FFKLGSYVECDF
+94 HDAEQVKYLHLTDGAYNPQFSLDGGPREH
-106 GLFEVCDLQ
+106 LQ
-115 KPVFNTDNA
+115 KWVENMNRIYGREVWSIGDVVVADNRTIEYNNVTCWDAATMIAEAFGTEWWTDGFTFNLSRCEHGEPV
-124 GYDYELQLDAHYWK
+124 E
-138 WKNKIFKYTPEV
+138 
-150 AGQEASWNLTASLDV
+150 
-165 QAGIVLRNLK
+165 
-175 ALGYKYKGQDFVFSI
+175 LGYMRGLTSLAQSENS
-190 DSTVENKA
+190 DSVK
-198 LLMTYDNI
+198 
-206 NILDACFSMAKKW
+206 F
-219 DCECWVTE
+219 
-227 NIIHFGRCESGDAV
+227 F
-241 DFEIGK
+241 
-247 NVQEMPRSESR
+247 
-258 STYATRIYA
+258 TRLIPL
-267 FGSTKNIPSDYRPVD
+267 GSTKNIDPSRYGFSRLQLPDRSKYVD
-282 ETVVLNGVVQK
+282 RNTNYGLYEHVEEDAFAGIFPHYTGTVTAVRSEEKAGDDGNKFTVYYFKDSGMQFDPNGNEIAGLVKHVSFQTGNLAGRDFEANYDSK
-293 RLMLPEGTPYID
+293 TGEWEIINT
-305 AYPDMTTEEAIEQVV
+305 YPD
-320 IFDDVY
+320 
-326 PRRVGTMSDITIKE
+326 
-340 YTDKI
+340 DKTQI
-345 ENADGT
+345 
-351 TTEKKWNAYRF
+351 
-362 KDTGITF
+362 
-369 SKDYILPGKEL
+369 PGG
-380 KITFQSGKLN
+380 S
-390 GMEFAV
+390 
-396 TFDPEGKPE
+396 
-405 KLGNGG
+405 
-411 WNPEAQLWEIVR
+411 
-423 NEDYGRPLPDGAL
+423 L
-436 IPENGDTYILSGWN
+436 IPAVGNEYIAWN
-450 SMKIT
+450 FRMPVEYET
-455 EMGLVAEAQLEL
+455 QAEL
-467 KDKADKYVAKS
+467 DYKAAVDDYLAR
-478 KIDPSTYNCKMM
+478 
-490 SDVAYSEDGI
+490 YSEDVSKYGGDTDYI
-500 HNLYSIGQKVNLIN
+500 YIDRNRIPLLPGQRVRLLSDKYFSASGGTRDTRMTKVVRKLDNLSIATIECTDQVGKGW
-514 KAYFENGRQS
+514 KS
-524 RIIGFEFNLDLPYDS
+524 RVDS
-539 PIYTVGETAAYSRIG
+539 
-554 ELEEKVESLTLKGQT
+554 SLTDLKYILDKQREQLSLDILKSWDG
-569 YTGSGSSGVYVI
+569 
-581 RRNDST
+581 R
-587 PATDNNVF
+587 PATDYMVM
-595 SALRSLAMFLRK
+595 SALRVLKEIAQKALSKTGNDRTEYSLEVGGSLTVDDILHAAK
-607 DQADGT
+607 A
-613 PFPITFGDW
+613 
-622 VKFGEFI
+622 VKFGEFL

-634 GCIDKNG
+634 GYIDKDG
-641 ILEMEE
+641 KMEMEE

-675 GGGCTVKEWSD
+675 GGGCTVKEWTD

-709 DILTTYFVTKSP
+709 DILTTYFVTKNA
-721 EGKLQGFEE
+721 EDKLQGFEE

-793 HANTWDV
+793 HANTWDP

-867 DEVTHNGSSWI
+867 DEVTHDGSSWI

-987 SATTTGGEW
+987 SATTTGGKW
-996 QTDSPAWKNGWYI
+996 QTTSPAWKNGWYI

-1014 IVFTDDTS
+1014 IVFTDGTT

-1043 CGEWETGKH
+1043 CGNWQTGKH

-1065 FLCVA
+1065 FLCIA

-1114 LLVENGQDGR
+1114 LLVENGQDGK
-1124 DGRDYEWIFKHT
+1124 DGKGYEWIFKHT
-1136 AENIA
+1136 TENVT
-1141 PATPATSQVDD
+1141 PPTPATSQVDD

-1207 FDNEMESVALTYEGK
+1207 FDNEMESIALTYEGK
-1222 TVSQSVLNTT
+1222 TVAQSVLKTT
-1232 VGMWYGTKKLQ
+1232 VGMWYGTQKLQ

-1298 LVFTIAGVRAGNPG
+1298 LVFTITGVRAGNPG

-1336 VASVSCTRTKSV
+1336 VAGVSCTRTKSV
-1348 GGTTSITTDGVLKYS
+1348 GGSTAVTTDGVLKYS

-1400 ETIPMVVDGNDG
+1400 ETIPMVVDGTDG

-1450 LSKVDT
+1450 LSKVET

-1512 NIRVSNAG
+1512 NIRVSSAG

-1684 MDMALARKIRA
+1684 MDMALIRKIRA

-1708 LARDKNGNVTCSID
+1708 LARDKNGNVTCNID

-1830 ITEPGVYEFISL
+1830 IIEPGVYEFISL

>member
-1 MPNFRK
+1 MELKIYNR
-7 NFSPVQRTESGKQ
+7 SGEL
-20 KLNSNNREIVAYMSA
+20 KLTVSTS
-35 QNWALFFLSPNF
+35 S
-47 EDVEQIDIK
+47 
-56 DISGAILLTTLPNE
+56 STTWNQE
-70 GCKRKFTLMKED
+70 LMKEYSVSASFTHPSYVMLDVED
-82 YITLK
+82 YVLLEGVK
-87 FSLESPI
+87 FSIKKEYKPRQKDTQTYSYSVKFYAPI
-94 FFKLGSYVECDF
+94 HDAEQVKYLHLTDGAYNPQFSLDGGPREH
-106 GLFEVCDLQ
+106 LQ
-115 KPVFNTDNA
+115 KWVENMNRIYGREVWRIGDVVVADNRTIEYNNVTCWDAATMIAEAFGTEWWTDGFTFNLSRCEHGEPV
-124 GYDYELQLDAHYWK
+124 E
-138 WKNKIFKYTPEV
+138 
-150 AGQEASWNLTASLDV
+150 
-165 QAGIVLRNLK
+165 
-175 ALGYKYKGQDFVFSI
+175 LGYMRGLTSLAQSENS
-190 DSTVENKA
+190 DSVK
-198 LLMTYDNI
+198 
-206 NILDACFSMAKKW
+206 F
-219 DCECWVTE
+219 
-227 NIIHFGRCESGDAV
+227 F
-241 DFEIGK
+241 
-247 NVQEMPRSESR
+247 
-258 STYATRIYA
+258 TRLIPL
-267 FGSTKNIPSDYRPVD
+267 GSTKNIDPSRYGFSRLQLPDRSQYMDRSTNYGLYEHVEEDAFAGIFPHYTG
-282 ETVVLNGVVQK
+282 TVTAVRSEEKAGDDGNKFTVYYFKDSGMQFDPNGNEIVGLVKHVSFQTGDLAGRDFEANYDSK
-293 RLMLPEGTPYID
+293 TGEWEIINT
-305 AYPDMTTEEAIEQVV
+305 YPD
-320 IFDDVY
+320 
-326 PRRVGTMSDITIKE
+326 
-340 YTDKI
+340 DKTQI
-345 ENADGT
+345 
-351 TTEKKWNAYRF
+351 
-362 KDTGITF
+362 
-369 SKDYILPGKEL
+369 PGG
-380 KITFQSGKLN
+380 S
-390 GMEFAV
+390 
-396 TFDPEGKPE
+396 
-405 KLGNGG
+405 
-411 WNPEAQLWEIVR
+411 
-423 NEDYGRPLPDGAL
+423 L
-436 IPENGDTYILSGWN
+436 IPAVGNEYIPWN
-450 SMKIT
+450 FRMPVEYET
-455 EMGLVAEAQLEL
+455 QAEL
-467 KDKADKYVAKS
+467 DYKAAVDDYLAR
-478 KIDPSTYNCKMM
+478 
-490 SDVAYSEDGI
+490 YSEDVSKYGGDTDYI
-500 HNLYSIGQKVNLIN
+500 YIDRNRIPLLPGQRVRLLSDKYFSASGGTRDTRMTKVVRKLDNLSIATIECTNQVGKGW
-514 KAYFENGRQS
+514 KS
-524 RIIGFEFNLDLPYDS
+524 RVDS
-539 PIYTVGETAAYSRIG
+539 
-554 ELEEKVESLTLKGQT
+554 SLTDLKYILDKQREQLSLDILKSWDG
-569 YTGSGSSGVYVI
+569 
-581 RRNDST
+581 R
-587 PATDNNVF
+587 PATDYTVM
-595 SALRSLAMFLRK
+595 SALRVLKEIAQKALSKTGNDRTEYSLEVGGSLTVDDILHAAK
-607 DQADGT
+607 A
-613 PFPITFGDW
+613 
-622 VKFGEFI
+622 VKFGEFL

-634 GCIDKNG
+634 GYIDKNG
-641 ILEMEE
+641 NLEMEE

-675 GGGCTVKEWSD
+675 GGGCTVKEWTD

-709 DILTTYFVTKSP
+709 DILTTYFVTKNA

-744 FVMTPKPGTDWKPGE
+744 FVMTPKPGTDWKPGDA
-759 SMVLAQTGNFTDED
+759 MVLAQTGNFTDED
-773 RQTYILI
+773 RQTYIFI
-780 DTVNGNNCITFFD
+780 DTVGGNNCITFFD

-943 WSRTKIVYSDDEVK
+943 WSRTKIVYSDGEVK

-1014 IVFTDDTS
+1014 IVFTDGTS

-1136 AENIA
+1136 TENIA

-1207 FDNEMESVALTYEGK
+1207 FDNEMESIALTYEGK

-1348 GGTTSITTDGVLKYS
+1348 GGSTAVTTDGVLKYS
-1363 KDGGSEVEIQNGT
+1363 KDDGSEIEIQNGT
-1376 AISPKNFTTQLQFVF
+1376 SISPKNFTKQLQFVF

-1541 YPDGYLTARGY
+1541 YPDGYLAARGY

-1558 AIAGPSRASEI
+1558 SIAGPSRASEI

-1597 FIAEISVGVSYDGA
+1597 FIAEMSVGVSYDGS

-1708 LARDKNGNVTCSID
+1708 LARDKTGKAMCQIDGENGGIGFLAGGNIRWDTNGNVFQDASIFRKLKLLESKSDSYEYYLDFNTGLNFEISRIYSLPTQEETIYLPNAADYEGGECMLYNGGIYTRLTAPASIKVAGGGSFIID
-1722 GETGEVN
+1722 GEYYS
-1729 VQGKITATA
+1729 KIVVPSLSLAQFKAVAT
-1738 AFIKIHGFSSNE
+1738 
-1750 GYFYLNPNFGSD
+1750 Y
-1762 FGNGRPSR
+1762 
-1770 IGQSEY
+1770 
-1776 MLPSSAQCV
+1776 
-1785 GMKIS
+1785 
-1790 LIIYNNSSGSTY
+1790 
-1802 GYVSVVT
+1802 
-1809 SDGFNDMELVD
+1809 SDGVKD
-1820 GQYHYCNKAH
+1820 GVKWVLISGKAESR
-1830 ITEPGVYEFISL
+1830 T
-1842 GGVWISTNKNGIS
+1842 
-1855 YSYADLGDH
+1855 
-1864 DYENPVN
+1864 

>member
-1 MPNFRK
+1 MELKIYNR
-7 NFSPVQRTESGKQ
+7 SGKL
-20 KLNSNNREIVAYMSA
+20 KLTVSTS
-35 QNWALFFLSPNF
+35 S
-47 EDVEQIDIK
+47 
-56 DISGAILLTTLPNE
+56 STTWNQE
-70 GCKRKFTLMKED
+70 LMKEYSVSASFTHPSYVMLDVED
-82 YITLK
+82 YVLLEGVK
-87 FSLESPI
+87 FSIKKEYKPRQKDTQTYSYSVKFYAPI
-94 FFKLGSYVECDF
+94 HDAEQVKYLHLTDGAYNPQFSLDGGPREH
-106 GLFEVCDLQ
+106 LQ
-115 KPVFNTDNA
+115 KWVENMNRIYGREVWRIGDVVVADNRTIEYNNVTCWDAATMIAEAFGTEWWTDGFTFNLSRCEHGEPV
-124 GYDYELQLDAHYWK
+124 E
-138 WKNKIFKYTPEV
+138 
-150 AGQEASWNLTASLDV
+150 
-165 QAGIVLRNLK
+165 
-175 ALGYKYKGQDFVFSI
+175 LGYMRGLTSLAQSENS
-190 DSTVENKA
+190 DSVK
-198 LLMTYDNI
+198 
-206 NILDACFSMAKKW
+206 F
-219 DCECWVTE
+219 
-227 NIIHFGRCESGDAV
+227 F
-241 DFEIGK
+241 
-247 NVQEMPRSESR
+247 
-258 STYATRIYA
+258 TRLIPL
-267 FGSTKNIPSDYRPVD
+267 GSTKNIDPSRYGFSRLQLPDRSQYMDRNTNYGLYEHVEEDAFAGIFPHYTG
-282 ETVVLNGVVQK
+282 TVTAVRSEEKAGDDGNKFTVYYFKDSGMQFDPNGNEIVGLVKHVSFQTGDLAGRDFEANYDSK
-293 RLMLPEGTPYID
+293 TGEWEIINT
-305 AYPDMTTEEAIEQVV
+305 YPD
-320 IFDDVY
+320 
-326 PRRVGTMSDITIKE
+326 
-340 YTDKI
+340 DKTQI
-345 ENADGT
+345 
-351 TTEKKWNAYRF
+351 
-362 KDTGITF
+362 
-369 SKDYILPGKEL
+369 PGG
-380 KITFQSGKLN
+380 S
-390 GMEFAV
+390 
-396 TFDPEGKPE
+396 
-405 KLGNGG
+405 
-411 WNPEAQLWEIVR
+411 
-423 NEDYGRPLPDGAL
+423 L
-436 IPENGDTYILSGWN
+436 IPAVGNEYIPWN
-450 SMKIT
+450 FRMPVEYET
-455 EMGLVAEAQLEL
+455 QAEL
-467 KDKADKYVAKS
+467 DYKAAVDDYLAR
-478 KIDPSTYNCKMM
+478 
-490 SDVAYSEDGI
+490 YSEDVSKYGGDTDYI
-500 HNLYSIGQKVNLIN
+500 YIDRNRIPLLPGQRVRLLSDKYFSASGGTRDTRMTKVVRKLDNLSIATIECTNQVGKGW
-514 KAYFENGRQS
+514 KS
-524 RIIGFEFNLDLPYDS
+524 RVDS
-539 PIYTVGETAAYSRIG
+539 
-554 ELEEKVESLTLKGQT
+554 SLTDLKYILDKQREQLSLDILKSWDG
-569 YTGSGSSGVYVI
+569 
-581 RRNDST
+581 R
-587 PATDNNVF
+587 PATDYTVM
-595 SALRSLAMFLRK
+595 SALRVLKEIAQKALSKTGNDRTEYSLEVGGSLTVDDILHAAK
-607 DQADGT
+607 A
-613 PFPITFGDW
+613 
-622 VKFGEFI
+622 VKFGEFL

-634 GCIDKNG
+634 GYIDKNG
-641 ILEMEE
+641 NLEMEE

-675 GGGCTVKEWSD
+675 GGGCTVKEWTD

-709 DILTTYFVTKSP
+709 DILTTYFVTKNA

-744 FVMTPKPGTDWKPGE
+744 FVMTPKPGTDWKPGDA
-759 SMVLAQTGNFTDED
+759 MVLAQTGNFTDED
-773 RQTYILI
+773 RQTYIFI
-780 DTVNGNNCITFFD
+780 DTVGGNNCITFFD

-943 WSRTKIVYSDDEVK
+943 WSRTKIVYSDGEVK

-1014 IVFTDDTS
+1014 IVFTDGTS

-1136 AENIA
+1136 TENIA

-1207 FDNEMESVALTYEGK
+1207 FDNEMESIALTYEGK

-1348 GGTTSITTDGVLKYS
+1348 GGSTAVTTDGVLKYS
-1363 KDGGSEVEIQNGT
+1363 KDDGSEIEIQNGT
-1376 AISPKNFTTQLQFVF
+1376 SISPKNFTKQLQFVF

-1541 YPDGYLTARGY
+1541 YPDGYLAARGY

-1558 AIAGPSRASEI
+1558 SIAGPSRASEI

-1597 FIAEISVGVSYDGA
+1597 FIAEMSVGVSYDGS

-1708 LARDKNGNVTCSID
+1708 LARDKTGKAMCQIDGENGGIGFLAGGNIRWDTNGNVFQDASIFRKLKLLESKSDSYEYYLDFNTGLNFEISRIYSLPTQEETIYLPNAADYEGGECMLYNGGIYTRLTAPASIKVAGGGSFIID
-1722 GETGEVN
+1722 GEYYS
-1729 VQGKITATA
+1729 KIVVPSLSLAQFKAVAT
-1738 AFIKIHGFSSNE
+1738 
-1750 GYFYLNPNFGSD
+1750 Y
-1762 FGNGRPSR
+1762 
-1770 IGQSEY
+1770 
-1776 MLPSSAQCV
+1776 
-1785 GMKIS
+1785 
-1790 LIIYNNSSGSTY
+1790 
-1802 GYVSVVT
+1802 
-1809 SDGFNDMELVD
+1809 SDGVKD
-1820 GQYHYCNKAH
+1820 GVKWVLISGKAESR
-1830 ITEPGVYEFISL
+1830 T
-1842 GGVWISTNKNGIS
+1842 
-1855 YSYADLGDH
+1855 
-1864 DYENPVN
+1864 

>member
-1 MPNFRK
+1 MELKIYNR
-7 NFSPVQRTESGKQ
+7 SGEL
-20 KLNSNNREIVAYMSA
+20 KLTVSTSSSSTWNQE
-35 QNWALFFLSPNF
+35 
-47 EDVEQIDIK
+47 
-56 DISGAILLTTLPNE
+56 
-70 GCKRKFTLMKED
+70 LMKEYSVSVSFTHPSYVMLDVED
-82 YITLK
+82 YVLLEGVK
-87 FSLESPI
+87 FSIKKEYKPRQKDTQTYSYSVKFYAPI
-94 FFKLGSYVECDF
+94 HDAEQVKYLHLTDGAYNPQFSLDGGPREH
-106 GLFEVCDLQ
+106 LQ
-115 KPVFNTDNA
+115 KWVENMNRIYGREVWSIGDVVVADNRTIEYNNVTCWDAATMIAEAFGTEWWTDGFTFNLSRCEHGEPV
-124 GYDYELQLDAHYWK
+124 E
-138 WKNKIFKYTPEV
+138 
-150 AGQEASWNLTASLDV
+150 
-165 QAGIVLRNLK
+165 
-175 ALGYKYKGQDFVFSI
+175 LGYMRGLTSLAQSENS
-190 DSTVENKA
+190 DSVK
-198 LLMTYDNI
+198 
-206 NILDACFSMAKKW
+206 F
-219 DCECWVTE
+219 
-227 NIIHFGRCESGDAV
+227 F
-241 DFEIGK
+241 
-247 NVQEMPRSESR
+247 
-258 STYATRIYA
+258 TRLIPL
-267 FGSTKNIPSDYRPVD
+267 GSTKNIDPSRYGFSRLQLPDRSKYVD
-282 ETVVLNGVVQK
+282 RNTNYGLYEHVEEDAFAGIFPHYTGTVTAVRSEEKAGDDGNKFTVYYFKDSGMQFDPNGNEIAGLVKHVSFQTGNLAGRDFEANYDSK
-293 RLMLPEGTPYID
+293 TGEWEIINT
-305 AYPDMTTEEAIEQVV
+305 YPD
-320 IFDDVY
+320 
-326 PRRVGTMSDITIKE
+326 
-340 YTDKI
+340 DKTQI
-345 ENADGT
+345 
-351 TTEKKWNAYRF
+351 
-362 KDTGITF
+362 
-369 SKDYILPGKEL
+369 PGG
-380 KITFQSGKLN
+380 S
-390 GMEFAV
+390 
-396 TFDPEGKPE
+396 
-405 KLGNGG
+405 
-411 WNPEAQLWEIVR
+411 
-423 NEDYGRPLPDGAL
+423 L
-436 IPENGDTYILSGWN
+436 IPAVGNEYIAWN
-450 SMKIT
+450 FRMPVEYET
-455 EMGLVAEAQLEL
+455 QAEL
-467 KDKADKYVAKS
+467 DYKAAVDDYLAR
-478 KIDPSTYNCKMM
+478 
-490 SDVAYSEDGI
+490 YSEDVSKYGGDTDYI
-500 HNLYSIGQKVNLIN
+500 YIDRNRIPLLPGQRVRLLSDKYFSASGGTRDTRMTKVVRKLDNLSIATIECTDQVGKGW
-514 KAYFENGRQS
+514 KS
-524 RIIGFEFNLDLPYDS
+524 RVDS
-539 PIYTVGETAAYSRIG
+539 
-554 ELEEKVESLTLKGQT
+554 SLTDLKYILDKQREQLSLDILKSWDG
-569 YTGSGSSGVYVI
+569 
-581 RRNDST
+581 R
-587 PATDNNVF
+587 PATDYMVM
-595 SALRSLAMFLRK
+595 SALRVLKEIAQKALSKTGNDRTEYSLEVGGSLTVDDILHAAK
-607 DQADGT
+607 A
-613 PFPITFGDW
+613 
-622 VKFGEFI
+622 VKFGEFL

-634 GCIDKNG
+634 GYIDKDG
-641 ILEMEE
+641 KMEMEE

-675 GGGCTVKEWSD
+675 GGGCTVKEWTD

-709 DILTTYFVTKSP
+709 DILTTYFVTKNA

-744 FVMTPKPGTDWKPGE
+744 FVMTPKPGTDWKPGDA
-759 SMVLAQTGNFTDED
+759 MVLAQTGNFTDPE

-987 SATTTGGEW
+987 SATTTGGKW
-996 QTDSPAWKNGWYI
+996 QTTSPAWKNGWYI

-1014 IVFTDDTS
+1014 IVFTDGTT

-1043 CGEWETGKH
+1043 CGNWQTGKH

-1065 FLCVA
+1065 FLCIA

-1114 LLVENGQDGR
+1114 LLVENGQDGK
-1124 DGRDYEWIFKHT
+1124 DGKGYEWIFKHT
-1136 AENIA
+1136 TENVT
-1141 PATPATSQVDD
+1141 PPTPATSQVDD

-1207 FDNEMESVALTYEGK
+1207 FDNEMESIALTYEGK

-1288 TVQDTDISRE
+1288 TIQGTDISRE
-1298 LVFTIAGVRAGNPG
+1298 LVFTITGVRAGNPG
-1312 SDAILYRLVP
+1312 SDAVLYRLVP
-1322 SVSSVSKRKDGTYS
+1322 SISSVSKRKDGTYS

-1348 GGTTSITTDGVLKYS
+1348 GGSTSITTDGVLKYS
-1363 KDGGSEVEIQNGT
+1363 KDGGAEVEIQNGT
-1376 AISPKNFTTQLQFVF
+1376 AISPKNFTAQLQFVF

-1400 ETIPMVVDGNDG
+1400 ETIPMVVDGTDG

-1684 MDMALARKIRA
+1684 MDMALIRKIRA

-1708 LARDKNGNVTCSID
+1708 LARDKNGNVTCNID

>member
-1 MPNFRK
+1 MELKIYNR
-7 NFSPVQRTESGKQ
+7 SGEL
-20 KLNSNNREIVAYMSA
+20 KLTVSTSSSSTWNQE
-35 QNWALFFLSPNF
+35 
-47 EDVEQIDIK
+47 
-56 DISGAILLTTLPNE
+56 
-70 GCKRKFTLMKED
+70 LMKEYSVSVSFTHPSYVMLDVED
-82 YITLK
+82 YVLLEGVK
-87 FSLESPI
+87 FSIKKEYKPRQKDTQTYSYSVKFYAPI
-94 FFKLGSYVECDF
+94 HDAEQVKYLHLTDGAYNPQFSLDGGPREH
-106 GLFEVCDLQ
+106 LQ
-115 KPVFNTDNA
+115 KWVENMNRIYGREVWSIGDVVVADNRTIEYNNVTCWDAATMIAEAFGTEWWTDGFTFNLSRCEHGEPV
-124 GYDYELQLDAHYWK
+124 E
-138 WKNKIFKYTPEV
+138 
-150 AGQEASWNLTASLDV
+150 
-165 QAGIVLRNLK
+165 
-175 ALGYKYKGQDFVFSI
+175 LGYMRGLTSLAQSENS
-190 DSTVENKA
+190 DSVK
-198 LLMTYDNI
+198 
-206 NILDACFSMAKKW
+206 F
-219 DCECWVTE
+219 
-227 NIIHFGRCESGDAV
+227 F
-241 DFEIGK
+241 
-247 NVQEMPRSESR
+247 
-258 STYATRIYA
+258 TRLIPL
-267 FGSTKNIPSDYRPVD
+267 GSTKNIDPSRYGFSRLQLPDRSKYVD
-282 ETVVLNGVVQK
+282 RNTNYGLYEHVEEDAFAGIFPHYTGTVTAVRSEEKAGDDGNKFTVYYFKDSGMQFDPNGNEIAGLVKHVSFQTGNLAGRDFEANYDSK
-293 RLMLPEGTPYID
+293 TGEWEIINT
-305 AYPDMTTEEAIEQVV
+305 YPD
-320 IFDDVY
+320 
-326 PRRVGTMSDITIKE
+326 
-340 YTDKI
+340 DKTQI
-345 ENADGT
+345 
-351 TTEKKWNAYRF
+351 
-362 KDTGITF
+362 
-369 SKDYILPGKEL
+369 PGG
-380 KITFQSGKLN
+380 S
-390 GMEFAV
+390 
-396 TFDPEGKPE
+396 
-405 KLGNGG
+405 
-411 WNPEAQLWEIVR
+411 
-423 NEDYGRPLPDGAL
+423 L
-436 IPENGDTYILSGWN
+436 IPAVGNEYIAWN
-450 SMKIT
+450 FRMPVEYET
-455 EMGLVAEAQLEL
+455 QAEL
-467 KDKADKYVAKS
+467 DYKAAVDDYLAR
-478 KIDPSTYNCKMM
+478 
-490 SDVAYSEDGI
+490 YSEDVSKYGGDTDYI
-500 HNLYSIGQKVNLIN
+500 YIDRNRIPLLPGQRVRLLSDKYFSASGGTRDTRMTKVVRKLDNLSIATIECTDQVGKGW
-514 KAYFENGRQS
+514 KS
-524 RIIGFEFNLDLPYDS
+524 RVDS
-539 PIYTVGETAAYSRIG
+539 
-554 ELEEKVESLTLKGQT
+554 SLTDLKYILDKQREQLSLDILKSWDG
-569 YTGSGSSGVYVI
+569 
-581 RRNDST
+581 R
-587 PATDNNVF
+587 PATDYMVM
-595 SALRSLAMFLRK
+595 SALRVLKEIAQKALSKTGNDRTEYSLEVGGSLTVDDILHAAK
-607 DQADGT
+607 A
-613 PFPITFGDW
+613 
-622 VKFGEFI
+622 VKFGEFL

-634 GCIDKNG
+634 GYIDKDG
-641 ILEMEE
+641 KMEMEE

-675 GGGCTVKEWSD
+675 GGGCTVKEWTD

-709 DILTTYFVTKSP
+709 DILTTYFVTKNA
-721 EGKLQGFEE
+721 EDKLQGFEE

-793 HANTWDV
+793 HANTWDP

-867 DEVTHNGSSWI
+867 DEVTHDGSSWI

-987 SATTTGGEW
+987 SATTTGGKW
-996 QTDSPAWKNGWYI
+996 QTTSPAWKNGWYI

-1014 IVFTDDTS
+1014 ILFTDGTT

-1043 CGEWETGKH
+1043 CGNWQTGKH

-1065 FLCVA
+1065 FLCIA

-1114 LLVENGQDGR
+1114 LLVENGQDGK
-1124 DGRDYEWIFKHT
+1124 DGKGYEWIFKHT
-1136 AENIA
+1136 TENVT
-1141 PATPATSQVDD
+1141 PPTPATSQVDD

-1207 FDNEMESVALTYEGK
+1207 FDNEMESIALTYEGK
-1222 TVSQSVLNTT
+1222 TVAQSVLKTT
-1232 VGMWYGTKKLQ
+1232 VGMWYGTQKLQ

-1298 LVFTIAGVRAGNPG
+1298 LVFTITGVRAGNPG

-1336 VASVSCTRTKSV
+1336 VAGVSCTRTKSV
-1348 GGTTSITTDGVLKYS
+1348 GGSTAVTTDGVLKYS

-1400 ETIPMVVDGNDG
+1400 ETIPMVVDGTDG

-1450 LSKVDT
+1450 LSKVET

-1512 NIRVSNAG
+1512 NIRVSSAG

-1684 MDMALARKIRA
+1684 MDMALIRKIRA

-1708 LARDKNGNVTCSID
+1708 LARDKNGNVTCNID

-1790 LIIYNNSSGSTY
+1790 LIIYNNSLGSTY

>member
-1 MPNFRK
+1 MELKIYNR
-7 NFSPVQRTESGKQ
+7 SGEL
-20 KLNSNNREIVAYMSA
+20 KLTVSTS
-35 QNWALFFLSPNF
+35 S
-47 EDVEQIDIK
+47 
-56 DISGAILLTTLPNE
+56 STTWNQE
-70 GCKRKFTLMKED
+70 LMKEYSVSASFTHPSYVMLDVED
-82 YITLK
+82 YVLLEGVK
-87 FSLESPI
+87 FSIKKEYKPRQKDTQTYSYSVKFYAPI
-94 FFKLGSYVECDF
+94 HDAEQVKYLHLTDGAYNPQFSLDGGPREH
-106 GLFEVCDLQ
+106 LQ
-115 KPVFNTDNA
+115 KWVENMNRIYGREVWRIGDVVVADNRTIEYNNVTCWDAATMIAEAFGTEWWTDGFTFNLSHCEHGEPV
-124 GYDYELQLDAHYWK
+124 E
-138 WKNKIFKYTPEV
+138 
-150 AGQEASWNLTASLDV
+150 
-165 QAGIVLRNLK
+165 
-175 ALGYKYKGQDFVFSI
+175 LGYMRGLTSLAQSENS
-190 DSTVENKA
+190 DSVK
-198 LLMTYDNI
+198 
-206 NILDACFSMAKKW
+206 F
-219 DCECWVTE
+219 
-227 NIIHFGRCESGDAV
+227 F
-241 DFEIGK
+241 
-247 NVQEMPRSESR
+247 
-258 STYATRIYA
+258 TRLIPL
-267 FGSTKNIPSDYRPVD
+267 GSTKNIDPSRYGFSRLQLPDRSQYMDRNTNYGLYEHVEEDAFAGIFPHYTG
-282 ETVVLNGVVQK
+282 TVTAVRSEEKAGDDGNKFTVYYFKDSGMQFDPNGNEIVGLVKHVSFQTGDLAGRDFEANYDSK
-293 RLMLPEGTPYID
+293 TGEWEIINT
-305 AYPDMTTEEAIEQVV
+305 YPD
-320 IFDDVY
+320 
-326 PRRVGTMSDITIKE
+326 
-340 YTDKI
+340 DKTQI
-345 ENADGT
+345 
-351 TTEKKWNAYRF
+351 
-362 KDTGITF
+362 
-369 SKDYILPGKEL
+369 PGG
-380 KITFQSGKLN
+380 S
-390 GMEFAV
+390 
-396 TFDPEGKPE
+396 
-405 KLGNGG
+405 
-411 WNPEAQLWEIVR
+411 
-423 NEDYGRPLPDGAL
+423 L
-436 IPENGDTYILSGWN
+436 IPAVGNEYIPWN
-450 SMKIT
+450 FRMPVEYET
-455 EMGLVAEAQLEL
+455 QAEL
-467 KDKADKYVAKS
+467 DYKAAVDDYLAR
-478 KIDPSTYNCKMM
+478 
-490 SDVAYSEDGI
+490 YSEDVSKYGGDTDYI
-500 HNLYSIGQKVNLIN
+500 YIDRNRIPLLPGQRVRLLSDKYFSASGGTRDTRMTKVVRKLDNLSIATIECTNQVGKGW
-514 KAYFENGRQS
+514 KS
-524 RIIGFEFNLDLPYDS
+524 RVDS
-539 PIYTVGETAAYSRIG
+539 
-554 ELEEKVESLTLKGQT
+554 SLTDLKYILDKQREQLSLDILKSWDG
-569 YTGSGSSGVYVI
+569 
-581 RRNDST
+581 R
-587 PATDNNVF
+587 PATDYTVM
-595 SALRSLAMFLRK
+595 SALRVLKEIAQKALSKTGNDRTEYSLEVGGSLTVDDILHAAK
-607 DQADGT
+607 A
-613 PFPITFGDW
+613 
-622 VKFGEFI
+622 VKFGEFL

-634 GCIDKNG
+634 GYIDKNG
-641 ILEMEE
+641 NLEMEE

-675 GGGCTVKEWSD
+675 GGGCTVKEWTD

-709 DILTTYFVTKSP
+709 DILTTYFVTKNA

-744 FVMTPKPGTDWKPGE
+744 FVMTPKPGTDWKPGDA
-759 SMVLAQTGNFTDED
+759 MVLAQTGNFTDED
-773 RQTYILI
+773 RQTYIFI
-780 DTVNGNNCITFFD
+780 DTVGGNNCITFFD

-943 WSRTKIVYSDDEVK
+943 WSRTKIVYSDGEVK

-1014 IVFTDDTS
+1014 IVFTDGTS

-1136 AENIA
+1136 TENIA

-1207 FDNEMESVALTYEGK
+1207 FDNEMESIALTYEGK

-1348 GGTTSITTDGVLKYS
+1348 GGSTAVTTDGVLKYS
-1363 KDGGSEVEIQNGT
+1363 KDDGSEIEIQNGT
-1376 AISPKNFTTQLQFVF
+1376 SISPKNFTKQLQFVF

-1541 YPDGYLTARGY
+1541 YPDGYLAARGY

-1558 AIAGPSRASEI
+1558 SIAGPSRASEI

-1597 FIAEISVGVSYDGA
+1597 FIAEMSVGVSYDGS

-1708 LARDKNGNVTCSID
+1708 LARDKTGKAMCQIDGENGGIGFLAGGNIRWDTNGNVFQDASIFRKLKLLESKSDSYEYYLDFNTGLNFEISRIYSLPTQEETIYLPNAADYEGGECMLYNGGIYTRLTAPASIKVAGGGSFIID
-1722 GETGEVN
+1722 GEYYS
-1729 VQGKITATA
+1729 KIVVPSLSLAQFKAVAT
-1738 AFIKIHGFSSNE
+1738 
-1750 GYFYLNPNFGSD
+1750 Y
-1762 FGNGRPSR
+1762 
-1770 IGQSEY
+1770 
-1776 MLPSSAQCV
+1776 
-1785 GMKIS
+1785 
-1790 LIIYNNSSGSTY
+1790 
-1802 GYVSVVT
+1802 
-1809 SDGFNDMELVD
+1809 SDGVKD
-1820 GQYHYCNKAH
+1820 GVKWVLISGKAESR
-1830 ITEPGVYEFISL
+1830 T
-1842 GGVWISTNKNGIS
+1842 
-1855 YSYADLGDH
+1855 
-1864 DYENPVN
+1864 

>member
-1 MPNFRK
+1 MN
-7 NFSPVQRTESGKQ
+7 V
-20 KLNSNNREIVAYMSA
+20 SA

-115 KPVFNTDNA
+115 KPEFNTDSA

-190 DSTVENKA
+190 NSTVENKA

-305 AYPDMTTEEAIEQVV
+305 AYPGMTIEEAIEQVV
-320 IFDDVY
+320 IFDEVY
-326 PRRVGTMSDITIKE
+326 PRRVGTMSDITTKE

-369 SKDYILPGKEL
+369 SKDYILPGNEL

-405 KLGNGG
+405 KLENGS

-423 NEDYGRPLPDGAL
+423 NEDYGRPLPDGVL

-450 SMKIT
+450 PMKIA

-569 YTGSGSSGVYVI
+569 YTGSGGSGVYVI

-607 DQADGT
+607 DQSDGT
-613 PFPITFGDW
+613 NFLL
-622 VKFGEFI
+622 KFGEFI

-647 GIFRKRVFVPEIAY
+647 GIFRKRVFFPEVAY

-675 GGGCTVKEWSD
+675 GGGCTVKEWTD

-709 DILTTYFVTKSP
+709 DILTTYFITKNA

-744 FVMTPKPGTDWKPGE
+744 FVMTPKPGTDWKPGDA
-759 SMVLAQTGNFTDED
+759 MVLAQTGNFTDPE

-793 HANTWDV
+793 RANTWDV

-844 TGEAFRVPLFKGTWK
+844 TGEAFRVPLFKGTWQ

-943 WSRTKIVYSDDEVK
+943 WSRTKIVYSDGEVK

-987 SATTTGGEW
+987 PATTTGGEW
-996 QTDSPAWKNGWYI
+996 QTTSPAWKNGWYI

-1014 IVFTDDTS
+1014 IVFTDGTF
-1022 TTTNAI
+1022 TVTNAI

-1043 CGEWETGKH
+1043 CGDWQTGKH
-1052 IPYMGITKMAGRV
+1052 IPYMGITRMAGRV

-1070 PDGTDNPPM
+1070 PGGTDNPPM

-1136 AENIA
+1136 TENVT
-1141 PATPATSQVDD
+1141 PPTPATLQVDD

-1207 FDNEMESVALTYEGK
+1207 FDNEMESIALTYEGK

-1262 TGVIAFTVASGISMP
+1262 TGVIAFTVASGISMT

-1298 LVFTIAGVRAGNPG
+1298 LVFTITGVRAGNPG
-1312 SDAILYRLVP
+1312 SDAVLYRLVP

-1348 GGTTSITTDGVLKYS
+1348 GGSTSITTDGVLKYS
-1363 KDGGSEVEIQNGT
+1363 KDGGAEVELNNGT
-1376 AISPKNFTTQLQFVF
+1376 AISPKNFTTRLQFVF

-1400 ETIPMVVDGNDG
+1400 ETIPMVVDGTDG

-1541 YPDGYLTARGY
+1541 YPDGYLAARGY

-1678 QFMFVA
+1678 QYMFVA

-1708 LARDKNGNVTCSID
+1708 LARDKTGKAMCQID
-1722 GETGEVN
+1722 GENGGIGFLAGGNIRWDAKGN
-1729 VQGKITATA
+1729 VFQDASIFRKL
-1738 AFIKIHGFSSNE
+1738 KLLESKSDSNE
-1750 GYFYLNPNFGSD
+1750 YYLDFNTGLNFEI
-1762 FGNGRPSR
+1762 SR
-1770 IGQSEY
+1770 IFSLPTQEETIYLPNAAEY
-1776 MLPSSAQCV
+1776 EGGECMLYNGGIYTRLTGPASIKVAGGGSFIIDGEYYSKIVVPSLSIAQFKAV
-1785 GMKIS
+1785 A
-1790 LIIYNNSSGSTY
+1790 TY
-1802 GYVSVVT
+1802 
-1809 SDGFNDMELVD
+1809 SDGVKDEVKWVLIS
-1820 GQYHYCNKAH
+1820 GKAESK
-1830 ITEPGVYEFISL
+1830 I
-1842 GGVWISTNKNGIS
+1842 
-1855 YSYADLGDH
+1855 
-1864 DYENPVN
+1864 

>member
-1 MPNFRK
+1 MELKIYNR
-7 NFSPVQRTESGKQ
+7 SGEL
-20 KLNSNNREIVAYMSA
+20 KLTVSTSSSSTWNQE
-35 QNWALFFLSPNF
+35 
-47 EDVEQIDIK
+47 
-56 DISGAILLTTLPNE
+56 
-70 GCKRKFTLMKED
+70 LMKEYSVSVSFTHPSYVMLNVED
-82 YITLK
+82 YVLLEGVK
-87 FSLESPI
+87 FSIKKEYKPRQKDTQTYSYSVKFYAPI
-94 FFKLGSYVECDF
+94 HDAEQVKYLHLTDGAYNPQFSLDGGPREH
-106 GLFEVCDLQ
+106 LQ
-115 KPVFNTDNA
+115 KWVENMNRIYGREVWSIGDVVVADNRTIEYNNVTCWDAATMIAEAFGTEWWTDGFIFNLSRCEHGEPV
-124 GYDYELQLDAHYWK
+124 E
-138 WKNKIFKYTPEV
+138 
-150 AGQEASWNLTASLDV
+150 
-165 QAGIVLRNLK
+165 
-175 ALGYKYKGQDFVFSI
+175 LGYMRGLTSLAQSENS
-190 DSTVENKA
+190 DSVK
-198 LLMTYDNI
+198 
-206 NILDACFSMAKKW
+206 F
-219 DCECWVTE
+219 
-227 NIIHFGRCESGDAV
+227 F
-241 DFEIGK
+241 
-247 NVQEMPRSESR
+247 
-258 STYATRIYA
+258 TRLIPL
-267 FGSTKNIPSDYRPVD
+267 GSTKNIDPSRYGFSRLQLPDRSKYVD
-282 ETVVLNGVVQK
+282 RNTNYGLYEHVEEDAFAGIFPHYTGSVTAVRSEEKTGDDGNRFTVYYFKDSGMQFDPNGNEIAGLVKHVSFQTGDLAGRDFEANYDSK
-293 RLMLPEGTPYID
+293 TGEWEIINT
-305 AYPDMTTEEAIEQVV
+305 YPD
-320 IFDDVY
+320 
-326 PRRVGTMSDITIKE
+326 
-340 YTDKI
+340 DKTQI
-345 ENADGT
+345 
-351 TTEKKWNAYRF
+351 
-362 KDTGITF
+362 
-369 SKDYILPGKEL
+369 PGG
-380 KITFQSGKLN
+380 S
-390 GMEFAV
+390 
-396 TFDPEGKPE
+396 
-405 KLGNGG
+405 
-411 WNPEAQLWEIVR
+411 
-423 NEDYGRPLPDGAL
+423 L
-436 IPENGDTYILSGWN
+436 IPAVGNEYIPWN
-450 SMKIT
+450 FRMPVEYET
-455 EMGLVAEAQLEL
+455 QAEL
-467 KDKADKYVAKS
+467 DYKAAVDDYLAR
-478 KIDPSTYNCKMM
+478 
-490 SDVAYSEDGI
+490 YSEDVSKYGGDTDYI
-500 HNLYSIGQKVNLIN
+500 YIDRNRIPLLPGQRVRLLSDKYFSASGGTRDTRMTKVVRKLDNLSIATIECTNQVGKGW
-514 KAYFENGRQS
+514 KS
-524 RIIGFEFNLDLPYDS
+524 RVDS
-539 PIYTVGETAAYSRIG
+539 
-554 ELEEKVESLTLKGQT
+554 SLTDLKYILDKQREQLSLDILKSWDG
-569 YTGSGSSGVYVI
+569 
-581 RRNDST
+581 R
-587 PATDNNVF
+587 PATDYTVM
-595 SALRSLAMFLRK
+595 SALRVLKEIAQKALSKTGNDRTEYSLEVGGSLTVDDILHAAK
-607 DQADGT
+607 A
-613 PFPITFGDW
+613 
-622 VKFGEFI
+622 VKFGEFL

-641 ILEMEE
+641 NLEMEE

-709 DILTTYFVTKSP
+709 DILTTYFVTKNA

-744 FVMTPKPGTDWKPGE
+744 FVMTPKPGTDWKPGDA
-759 SMVLAQTGNFTDED
+759 MVLAQTGNFTDED

-859 KGEKYAYY
+859 NGEKYAYY

-900 AKGESGKGIKSTDV
+900 AKGDKGDV
-914 EYAISVS
+914 
-921 NVIAPVDG
+921 G
-929 WQTTSPEWEAGKYI
+929 
-943 WSRTKIVYSDDEVK
+943 
-957 YTQAACISGGQGA
+957 
-970 DGKGIKSI
+970 
-978 TEEYYLSSS
+978 
-987 SATTTGGEW
+987 TG
-996 QTDSPAWKNGWYI
+996 
-1009 WTRTR
+1009 
-1014 IVFTDDTS
+1014 
-1022 TTTNAI
+1022 
-1028 CVTGSKGADGTSITN
+1028 ITN
-1043 CGEWETGKH
+1043 CGDWQTGKH

-1114 LLVENGQDGR
+1114 LLVENGQDGK
-1124 DGRDYEWIFKHT
+1124 DGKGYEWIFKHT
-1136 AENIA
+1136 TENIT
-1141 PATPATSQVDD
+1141 PSTPATSQVDD

-1183 WSAFSPAAIWA
+1183 WSVFSPAAIWA

-1207 FDNEMESVALTYEGK
+1207 FDNEMESIALTYEGK
-1222 TVSQSVLNTT
+1222 TVAQSVLKTT

-1262 TGVIAFTVASGISMP
+1262 TGVIAFTVASGTSMP

-1298 LVFTIAGVRAGNPG
+1298 LVFTVTGVRAGNPG
-1312 SDAILYRLVP
+1312 SDAVLYRLVP

-1348 GGTTSITTDGVLKYS
+1348 GGNTAVTTDGVLKYS

-1376 AISPKNFTTQLQFVF
+1376 SISPKNFTTQLQFVF

-1400 ETIPMVVDGNDG
+1400 ETIPMVVDGTDG

>member
-1 MPNFRK
+1 MNIIQQPDMLSLSMNLK
-7 NFSPVQRTESGKQ
+7 NFIIGSSRQTTFTLKAGDKELVSQVYAPDENGVMEIDIH
-20 KLNSNNREIVAYMSA
+20 EIVHS
-35 QNWALFFLSPNF
+35 FLSYSL
-47 EDVEQIDIK
+47 K
-56 DISGAILLTTLPNE
+56 DIGEVYQQTNLVAD
-70 GCKRKFTLMKED
+70 FTA
-82 YITLK
+82 
-87 FSLESPI
+87 
-94 FFKLGSYVECDF
+94 V
-106 GLFEVCDLQ
+106 
-115 KPVFNTDNA
+115 
-124 GYDYELQLDAHYWK
+124 
-138 WKNKIFKYTPEV
+138 
-150 AGQEASWNLTASLDV
+150 
-165 QAGIVLRNLK
+165 
-175 ALGYKYKGQDFVFSI
+175 I
-190 DSTVENKA
+190 DSTEITFRVIRSGVDRLTDSATNFLTQNFLTWQPNVKPVTYYSPEFLTYYAVVAGTVKLRAYFTDESGTVKSQTDYTVTELMPGIAYTMPLQYSVVAGWLEHKLPAYYDVWVENTSGQR
-198 LLMTYDNI
+198 LTYIQRYYAED
-206 NILDACFSMAKKW
+206 M
-219 DCECWVTE
+219 
-227 NIIHFGRCESGDAV
+227 
-241 DFEIGK
+241 
-247 NVQEMPRSESR
+247 RSEQEQWILFENSLGGVDTFRAYGNTVFNGEHTHNIAEIDEFFSEYRVDTERKFQKNTGYLNGDERKWLLDFFPSNGKYLYAGNYLRRIVVTDSNVSYTDRELPSNYTFTFKYADARPLLNLPRTDLPADILNITVPEVGSFTVPPRLAEFSR
-258 STYATRIYA
+258 LPLSEGALFPIQNPYSEEWSTTNVAAIGYYLADFLSRI
-267 FGSTKNIPSDYRPVD
+267 FGSGGGVGHKHRNYDLLELLSYIEGYLLVNGQKIKAGYADKAGSVD
-282 ETVVLNGVVQK
+282 
-293 RLMLPEGTPYID
+293 
-305 AYPDMTTEEAIEQVV
+305 
-320 IFDDVY
+320 
-326 PRRVGTMSDITIKE
+326 
-340 YTDKI
+340 
-345 ENADGT
+345 
-351 TTEKKWNAYRF
+351 
-362 KDTGITF
+362 
-369 SKDYILPGKEL
+369 
-380 KITFQSGKLN
+380 
-390 GMEFAV
+390 GME
-396 TFDPEGKPE
+396 D
-405 KLGNGG
+405 
-411 WNPEAQLWEIVR
+411 
-423 NEDYGRPLPDGAL
+423 
-436 IPENGDTYILSGWN
+436 
-450 SMKIT
+450 
-455 EMGLVAEAQLEL
+455 
-467 KDKADKYVAKS
+467 
-478 KIDPSTYNCKMM
+478 
-490 SDVAYSEDGI
+490 
-500 HNLYSIGQKVNLIN
+500 
-514 KAYFENGRQS
+514 
-524 RIIGFEFNLDLPYDS
+524 
-539 PIYTVGETAAYSRIG
+539 
-554 ELEEKVESLTLKGQT
+554 
-569 YTGSGSSGVYVI
+569 
-581 RRNDST
+581 
-587 PATDNNVF
+587 
-595 SALRSLAMFLRK
+595 MFLHK
-607 DQADGT
+607 DRADGT

-622 VKFGEFI
+622 VKSGEFI

-647 GIFRKRVFVPEIAY
+647 GIFRKRVFFPEAAY

-709 DILTTYFVTKSP
+709 DILTTYFVTKNA

-744 FVMTPKPGTDWKPGE
+744 FVMTPKPGTDWKPGDA
-759 SMVLAQTGNFTDED
+759 MVLAQTGNFTDED

-800 EPAQEMSWIGKK
+800 EPAQEVSWIGKK

-943 WSRTKIVYSDDEVK
+943 WSRTKIVYSDGEVK

-996 QTDSPAWKNGWYI
+996 QTASPAWKNGWYI

-1043 CGEWETGKH
+1043 CGDWQTGKH

-1136 AENIA
+1136 TENIA

-1222 TVSQSVLNTT
+1222 TVAQSVLKTT

-1312 SDAILYRLVP
+1312 SDAVLYRLVP

-1348 GGTTSITTDGVLKYS
+1348 GGNTAVTTDGVLKYS

-1376 AISPKNFTTQLQFVF
+1376 AVSPKNFTTQLQFVF

-1400 ETIPMVVDGNDG
+1400 ETIPMVVDGTDG

-1419 DGESVKAGGEWR
+1419 DGESVKAGGEWC
-1431 TANTPYKK
+1431 TANTPFKK
-1439 LTICTMGSRSW
+1439 LTICTMGGRSW

-1456 SNPPLWTQTTHDGRR
+1456 SNPPLWTQKTHDGRR
-1471 ITQTQNG
+1471 ILQTQNG

-1512 NIRVSNAG
+1512 NIRVSSAG

-1541 YPDGYLTARGY
+1541 YPDGYLAARGY

-1597 FIAEISVGVSYDGA
+1597 FIAEMSVGVSYDGS

-1629 TYVWNEDYHDI
+1629 TYVWNEEFHDI

-1820 GQYHYCNKAH
+1820 GQFHYCNKAH
-1830 ITEPGVYEFISL
+1830 ITDPGVYEFISL

>member
-1 MPNFRK
+1 MAD
-7 NFSPVQRTESGKQ
+7 T
-20 KLNSNNREIVAYMSA
+20 
-35 QNWALFFLSPNF
+35 
-47 EDVEQIDIK
+47 IDI
-56 DISGAILLTTLPNE
+56 L
-70 GCKRKFTLMKED
+70 KE
-82 YITLK
+82 LA
-87 FSLESPI
+87 
-94 FFKLGSYVECDF
+94 
-106 GLFEVCDLQ
+106 LQ
-115 KPVFNTDNA
+115 V
-124 GYDYELQLDAHYWK
+124 
-138 WKNKIFKYTPEV
+138 
-150 AGQEASWNLTASLDV
+150 
-165 QAGIVLRNLK
+165 R
-175 ALGYKYKGQDFVFSI
+175 
-190 DSTVENKA
+190 
-198 LLMTYDNI
+198 
-206 NILDACFSMAKKW
+206 
-219 DCECWVTE
+219 
-227 NIIHFGRCESGDAV
+227 
-241 DFEIGK
+241 
-247 NVQEMPRSESR
+247 
-258 STYATRIYA
+258 YATQENENTA
-267 FGSTKNIPSDYRPVD
+267 
-282 ETVVLNGVVQK
+282 E
-293 RLMLPEGTPYID
+293 
-305 AYPDMTTEEAIEQVV
+305 
-320 IFDDVY
+320 
-326 PRRVGTMSDITIKE
+326 RVGRTLV
-340 YTDKI
+340 
-345 ENADGT
+345 
-351 TTEKKWNAYRF
+351 
-362 KDTGITF
+362 GILNLL
-369 SKDYILPGKEL
+369 SKY
-380 KITFQSGKLN
+380 S
-390 GMEFAV
+390 
-396 TFDPEGKPE
+396 PE
-405 KLGNGG
+405 
-411 WNPEAQLWEIVR
+411 
-423 NEDYGRPLPDGAL
+423 
-436 IPENGDTYILSGWN
+436 
-450 SMKIT
+450 
-455 EMGLVAEAQLEL
+455 
-467 KDKADKYVAKS
+467 
-478 KIDPSTYNCKMM
+478 
-490 SDVAYSEDGI
+490 
-500 HNLYSIGQKVNLIN
+500 
-514 KAYFENGRQS
+514 
-524 RIIGFEFNLDLPYDS
+524 
-539 PIYTVGETAAYSRIG
+539 
-554 ELEEKVESLTLKGQT
+554 ELEK
-569 YTGSGSSGVYVI
+569 I
-581 RRNDST
+581 
-587 PATDNNVF
+587 
-595 SALRSLAMFLRK
+595 FLRK
-607 DQADGT
+607 DRADGT
-613 PFPITFGDW
+613 PFPMTFGDW

-629 TGISG
+629 SGISG

-709 DILTTYFVTKSP
+709 DILTTYFVTKNA

-744 FVMTPKPGTDWKPGE
+744 FVVTPKPGTDWKPGDA
-759 SMVLAQTGNFTDED
+759 MVLAQTGNFTDED

-800 EPAQEMSWIGKK
+800 EPAQEVSWIGKK

-867 DEVTHNGSSWI
+867 DEVSHSGSSWI
-878 CVNEKGTSTEPAD
+878 CVNEFGTSTEPAD

-900 AKGESGKGIKSTDV
+900 AKGDKGDV
-914 EYAISVS
+914 
-921 NVIAPVDG
+921 G
-929 WQTTSPEWEAGKYI
+929 
-943 WSRTKIVYSDDEVK
+943 
-957 YTQAACISGGQGA
+957 
-970 DGKGIKSI
+970 
-978 TEEYYLSSS
+978 
-987 SATTTGGEW
+987 TG
-996 QTDSPAWKNGWYI
+996 
-1009 WTRTR
+1009 
-1014 IVFTDDTS
+1014 
-1022 TTTNAI
+1022 
-1028 CVTGSKGADGTSITN
+1028 ITN
-1043 CGEWETGKH
+1043 CGDWQTGKH

-1065 FLCVA
+1065 FLCIA
-1070 PDGTDNPPM
+1070 PGGTDNPPM
-1079 WTQTTNEGRR
+1079 WTQTTKEGRR

-1136 AENIA
+1136 TENVT
-1141 PATPATSQVDD
+1141 PPTPATSQVDD

-1202 AIVAD
+1202 TIVAD
-1207 FDNEMESVALTYEGK
+1207 FDNEMESIALTYEGK
-1222 TVSQSVLNTT
+1222 TVSQSVLKTT

-1298 LVFTIAGVRAGNPG
+1298 LVFTITGVRAGSPG
-1312 SDAILYRLVP
+1312 SDAVLYRLVP

-1348 GGTTSITTDGVLKYS
+1348 GGSTSITTDGVLKYS

-1376 AISPKNFTTQLQFVF
+1376 SISPKNFTTQLQFVF

-1450 LSKVDT
+1450 LSKVET

-1490 NTDEWEQLTSD
+1490 NTDEWEQLTQD

-1512 NIRVSNAG
+1512 NIRVSSAG

-1527 RVYAKRTLGSATLT
+1527 RVYSKRALGSATLT
-1541 YPDGYLTARGY
+1541 YPDGYLAARGY

-1597 FIAEISVGVSYDGA
+1597 FIAEMSVGVSYDGS

-1678 QFMFVA
+1678 QYMFVA
-1684 MDMALARKIRA
+1684 MDMALIRKIRA
-1695 DEILVDDLVVQNV
+1695 DEIYVDDLVVQNV
-1708 LARDKNGNVTCSID
+1708 LARDKTGKAMCQID
-1722 GETGEVN
+1722 GENGGIGFLAGGNIRWDAKGNVFQDASIFRKLKLLEPKSDVNEYYLDFNTGLNFEISQIYSLPTQEETIYLPNAADYEGGECMLYNGGIYTRLTAPASIKVA
-1729 VQGKITATA
+1729 GGGSFIIDGEYYSKIVVPSLSLAQFKAVAT
-1738 AFIKIHGFSSNE
+1738 
-1750 GYFYLNPNFGSD
+1750 Y
-1762 FGNGRPSR
+1762 
-1770 IGQSEY
+1770 
-1776 MLPSSAQCV
+1776 
-1785 GMKIS
+1785 
-1790 LIIYNNSSGSTY
+1790 
-1802 GYVSVVT
+1802 
-1809 SDGFNDMELVD
+1809 SDGVKD
-1820 GQYHYCNKAH
+1820 GVKWVLISGKAESR
-1830 ITEPGVYEFISL
+1830 T
-1842 GGVWISTNKNGIS
+1842 
-1855 YSYADLGDH
+1855 
-1864 DYENPVN
+1864 

>member
-1 MPNFRK
+1 MELKIYNR
-7 NFSPVQRTESGKQ
+7 SGEL
-20 KLNSNNREIVAYMSA
+20 KLTVSTS
-35 QNWALFFLSPNF
+35 S
-47 EDVEQIDIK
+47 
-56 DISGAILLTTLPNE
+56 STTWNQE
-70 GCKRKFTLMKED
+70 LMKEYSVSASFTHPSYVMLDVED
-82 YITLK
+82 YVLLEGVK
-87 FSLESPI
+87 FSIKKEYKPRQKDTQTYSYSVKFYAPI
-94 FFKLGSYVECDF
+94 HDAEQVKYLHLTDGAYNPQFSLDGGPREH
-106 GLFEVCDLQ
+106 LQ
-115 KPVFNTDNA
+115 KWVENMNRIYGREVWRIGDVVVADNRTIEYNNVTCWDAATMIAEAFGTEWWTDGFTFNLSRCEHGEPV
-124 GYDYELQLDAHYWK
+124 E
-138 WKNKIFKYTPEV
+138 
-150 AGQEASWNLTASLDV
+150 
-165 QAGIVLRNLK
+165 
-175 ALGYKYKGQDFVFSI
+175 LGYMRGLTSLAQSENS
-190 DSTVENKA
+190 DSVK
-198 LLMTYDNI
+198 
-206 NILDACFSMAKKW
+206 F
-219 DCECWVTE
+219 
-227 NIIHFGRCESGDAV
+227 F
-241 DFEIGK
+241 
-247 NVQEMPRSESR
+247 
-258 STYATRIYA
+258 TRLIPL
-267 FGSTKNIPSDYRPVD
+267 GSTKNIDPSRYGFSRLQLPDRSKYMDRNTNYGLYEHVEEEAFAGIFPHYTG
-282 ETVVLNGVVQK
+282 TVTAVRSEEKAGDDGNKFTVYYFKDSGMQFDPNGNEIAGLVKHVSFQTGDLAGRDFEANYDSK
-293 RLMLPEGTPYID
+293 TGEWEIINT
-305 AYPDMTTEEAIEQVV
+305 YPD
-320 IFDDVY
+320 
-326 PRRVGTMSDITIKE
+326 
-340 YTDKI
+340 DKTQI
-345 ENADGT
+345 
-351 TTEKKWNAYRF
+351 
-362 KDTGITF
+362 
-369 SKDYILPGKEL
+369 PGG
-380 KITFQSGKLN
+380 S
-390 GMEFAV
+390 
-396 TFDPEGKPE
+396 
-405 KLGNGG
+405 
-411 WNPEAQLWEIVR
+411 
-423 NEDYGRPLPDGAL
+423 L
-436 IPENGDTYILSGWN
+436 IPAVGNEYIPWN
-450 SMKIT
+450 FRMPVEYET
-455 EMGLVAEAQLEL
+455 QAEL
-467 KDKADKYVAKS
+467 DYKAAVDDYLAR
-478 KIDPSTYNCKMM
+478 
-490 SDVAYSEDGI
+490 YSEDVSKYGGDTDYI
-500 HNLYSIGQKVNLIN
+500 YIDRNRIPLLPGQRVRLLSDKYFSASGGTRDTRMTKVVRKLDNLSIATIECTNQVGKGW
-514 KAYFENGRQS
+514 KS
-524 RIIGFEFNLDLPYDS
+524 RVDS
-539 PIYTVGETAAYSRIG
+539 
-554 ELEEKVESLTLKGQT
+554 SLTDLKYILDKQREQLLLDILKSWDG
-569 YTGSGSSGVYVI
+569 
-581 RRNDST
+581 R
-587 PATDNNVF
+587 PATDYTVM
-595 SALRSLAMFLRK
+595 SALRVLKEIAQKALSKTGNDRTEYSLEVGGSLTVDDILHAAK
-607 DQADGT
+607 A
-613 PFPITFGDW
+613 
-622 VKFGEFI
+622 VKFGEFL

-641 ILEMEE
+641 NLEMEE

-709 DILTTYFVTKSP
+709 DILTTYFVTKNA

-744 FVMTPKPGTDWKPGE
+744 FVVTPKPGTDWKPGDA
-759 SMVLAQTGNFTDED
+759 MVLAQTGNFTDED

-800 EPAQEMSWIGKK
+800 EPTQEVSWIGKK

-859 KGEKYAYY
+859 NGEKYAYY

-900 AKGESGKGIKSTDV
+900 AKGDKGDV
-914 EYAISVS
+914 
-921 NVIAPVDG
+921 G
-929 WQTTSPEWEAGKYI
+929 
-943 WSRTKIVYSDDEVK
+943 
-957 YTQAACISGGQGA
+957 
-970 DGKGIKSI
+970 
-978 TEEYYLSSS
+978 
-987 SATTTGGEW
+987 TG
-996 QTDSPAWKNGWYI
+996 
-1009 WTRTR
+1009 
-1014 IVFTDDTS
+1014 
-1022 TTTNAI
+1022 
-1028 CVTGSKGADGTSITN
+1028 ITN
-1043 CGEWETGKH
+1043 CGDWQTGKH

-1136 AENIA
+1136 AENTA
-1141 PATPATSQVDD
+1141 PATPATSQTDD

-1222 TVSQSVLNTT
+1222 TVAQSMLNTT

-1262 TGVIAFTVASGISMP
+1262 TGVIAFTVQAGVSMP

-1298 LVFTIAGVRAGNPG
+1298 LVFTITGVRAGNPG
-1312 SDAILYRLVP
+1312 SDAVLYRLVP

-1363 KDGGSEVEIQNGT
+1363 KDGGAEVEIQNGT

-1541 YPDGYLTARGY
+1541 YPDGYLAARGY

-1597 FIAEISVGVSYDGA
+1597 FIAEMSVGVSYDGNA
-1611 SGRDASEPRPRG
+1611 GRDASEPRPRG

-1678 QFMFVA
+1678 QYMFVA

-1695 DEILVDDLVVQNV
+1695 DEIYVDDLVVQNV

-1830 ITEPGVYEFISL
+1830 ITDPGVYEFISL

>member
-1 MPNFRK
+1 MELKIYNR
-7 NFSPVQRTESGKQ
+7 SGEL
-20 KLNSNNREIVAYMSA
+20 KLTVSTSSSSTWNQE
-35 QNWALFFLSPNF
+35 
-47 EDVEQIDIK
+47 
-56 DISGAILLTTLPNE
+56 
-70 GCKRKFTLMKED
+70 LMKEYSVSVSFTHPSYVMLDVED
-82 YITLK
+82 YVLLEGVK
-87 FSLESPI
+87 FSIKKEYKPRQKDTQTYSYSVKFYAPI
-94 FFKLGSYVECDF
+94 HDAEQVKYLHLTDGAYNPQFSLDGGPREH
-106 GLFEVCDLQ
+106 LQ
-115 KPVFNTDNA
+115 KWVENMNRIYGREVWSIGDVVVADNRTIEYNNVTCWDAATMIAEAFGTEWWTDGFTFNLSRCEHGEPV
-124 GYDYELQLDAHYWK
+124 E
-138 WKNKIFKYTPEV
+138 
-150 AGQEASWNLTASLDV
+150 
-165 QAGIVLRNLK
+165 
-175 ALGYKYKGQDFVFSI
+175 LGYMRGLTSLAQSENS
-190 DSTVENKA
+190 DSVK
-198 LLMTYDNI
+198 
-206 NILDACFSMAKKW
+206 F
-219 DCECWVTE
+219 
-227 NIIHFGRCESGDAV
+227 F
-241 DFEIGK
+241 
-247 NVQEMPRSESR
+247 
-258 STYATRIYA
+258 TRLIPL
-267 FGSTKNIPSDYRPVD
+267 GSTKNIDPSRYGFSRLQLPDRSKYVD
-282 ETVVLNGVVQK
+282 RNTNYGLYEHVEEDAFAGIFPHYTGTVTAVRSEEKAGDDGNKFTVYYFKDSGMQFDPNGNEIAGLVKHVSFQTGNLAGRDFEANYDSK
-293 RLMLPEGTPYID
+293 TGEWEIINT
-305 AYPDMTTEEAIEQVV
+305 YPD
-320 IFDDVY
+320 
-326 PRRVGTMSDITIKE
+326 
-340 YTDKI
+340 DKTQI
-345 ENADGT
+345 
-351 TTEKKWNAYRF
+351 
-362 KDTGITF
+362 
-369 SKDYILPGKEL
+369 PGG
-380 KITFQSGKLN
+380 S
-390 GMEFAV
+390 
-396 TFDPEGKPE
+396 
-405 KLGNGG
+405 
-411 WNPEAQLWEIVR
+411 
-423 NEDYGRPLPDGAL
+423 L
-436 IPENGDTYILSGWN
+436 IPAVGNEYIPWN
-450 SMKIT
+450 FRMPVEYET
-455 EMGLVAEAQLEL
+455 QAEL
-467 KDKADKYVAKS
+467 DYKAAVDDYLAR
-478 KIDPSTYNCKMM
+478 
-490 SDVAYSEDGI
+490 YSEDVSKYGGDTDYI
-500 HNLYSIGQKVNLIN
+500 YIDRNRIPLLPGQRVRLLSDKYFSASGGTRDTRMTKVVRKLDNLSIATIECTDQVGKGW
-514 KAYFENGRQS
+514 KS
-524 RIIGFEFNLDLPYDS
+524 RVDS
-539 PIYTVGETAAYSRIG
+539 
-554 ELEEKVESLTLKGQT
+554 SLTDLKYILDKQWEQLSLDILKSWDG
-569 YTGSGSSGVYVI
+569 
-581 RRNDST
+581 R
-587 PATDNNVF
+587 PATDYTVM
-595 SALRSLAMFLRK
+595 SALRVLKEIAQKALSKTGNDRTEYSLEVGGSLTVDDILHAAK
-607 DQADGT
+607 A
-613 PFPITFGDW
+613 
-622 VKFGEFI
+622 VKFGEFL

-634 GCIDKNG
+634 GYIDKDG
-641 ILEMEE
+641 KMEMEE

-675 GGGCTVKEWSD
+675 GGGCTVKEWTD

-709 DILTTYFVTKSP
+709 DILTTYFVTKNA
-721 EGKLQGFEE
+721 EDKLQGFEE

-780 DTVNGNNCITFFD
+780 DTVGGNNCITFFD

-800 EPAQEMSWIGKK
+800 EPAQEIAWIGKK

-943 WSRTKIVYSDDEVK
+943 WSRTKIVYSDGEVK

-1052 IPYMGITKMAGRV
+1052 IPYMGITRMAGRV
-1065 FLCVA
+1065 FLCIA

-1089 ILQTQNGGKSYGYTI
+1089 ILQTQDGGKNYGYII

-1114 LLVENGQDGR
+1114 LLVENGQDGK
-1124 DGRDYEWIFKHT
+1124 DGKGYEWIFKHT
-1136 AENIA
+1136 TENVT
-1141 PATPATSQVDD
+1141 PPTPATSQVDD

-1207 FDNEMESVALTYEGK
+1207 FDNEMESIALTYEGK
-1222 TVSQSVLNTT
+1222 TVAQSVLKTT

-1298 LVFTIAGVRAGNPG
+1298 LVFTVTGVRAGNPG
-1312 SDAILYRLVP
+1312 SDAVLYRLVP

-1348 GGTTSITTDGVLKYS
+1348 GGSTSITTDGVLKYS

-1376 AISPKNFTTQLQFVF
+1376 SISPKNFTTQLQFVF

-1431 TANTPYKK
+1431 TANTPFKK
-1439 LTICTMGSRSW
+1439 LTICTMGGRSW

-1456 SNPPLWTQTTHDGRR
+1456 SNPPLWTVNDSQDRR
-1471 ITQTQNG
+1471 ILQTQNG

-1541 YPDGYLTARGY
+1541 YPDGYLAARGY

-1597 FIAEISVGVSYDGA
+1597 FIAEMSVGVSYDGS

-1684 MDMALARKIRA
+1684 MDMALIRKIRA

-1708 LARDKNGNVTCSID
+1708 LARDKNGNVTCNID

>member
-1 MPNFRK
+1 MELKIYNR
-7 NFSPVQRTESGKQ
+7 SGEL
-20 KLNSNNREIVAYMSA
+20 KLTVSTSSSSTWNQE
-35 QNWALFFLSPNF
+35 
-47 EDVEQIDIK
+47 
-56 DISGAILLTTLPNE
+56 
-70 GCKRKFTLMKED
+70 LMKEYSVSVSFTHPSYVMLDVED
-82 YITLK
+82 YVLLEGVK
-87 FSLESPI
+87 FSIKKEYKPRQKDTQTYSYSVKFYAPI
-94 FFKLGSYVECDF
+94 HDAEQVKYLHLTDGAYNPQFSLDGGPREH
-106 GLFEVCDLQ
+106 LQ
-115 KPVFNTDNA
+115 KWVENMNRIYGREVWSIGDVVVADNRTIEYNNVTCWDAATMIAEAFGTEWWTDGFTFNLSRCEHGEPV
-124 GYDYELQLDAHYWK
+124 E
-138 WKNKIFKYTPEV
+138 
-150 AGQEASWNLTASLDV
+150 
-165 QAGIVLRNLK
+165 
-175 ALGYKYKGQDFVFSI
+175 LGYMRGLTSLAQSENG
-190 DSTVENKA
+190 DSVK
-198 LLMTYDNI
+198 
-206 NILDACFSMAKKW
+206 F
-219 DCECWVTE
+219 
-227 NIIHFGRCESGDAV
+227 F
-241 DFEIGK
+241 
-247 NVQEMPRSESR
+247 
-258 STYATRIYA
+258 TRLIPL
-267 FGSTKNIPSDYRPVD
+267 GSTKNIDPSRYGFSRLQLPDRSKYMDRNTNYGLYEHVEEDAFTGIFPHYTG
-282 ETVVLNGVVQK
+282 TVTAVRSEEKAGDDGNKFTVYYFKDSGMQFDPNGNEIAGLVKHVSFQTGDLAGRDFEANYDSK
-293 RLMLPEGTPYID
+293 TGEWEIINT
-305 AYPDMTTEEAIEQVV
+305 YPD
-320 IFDDVY
+320 
-326 PRRVGTMSDITIKE
+326 
-340 YTDKI
+340 DKTQI
-345 ENADGT
+345 
-351 TTEKKWNAYRF
+351 
-362 KDTGITF
+362 
-369 SKDYILPGKEL
+369 PGG
-380 KITFQSGKLN
+380 S
-390 GMEFAV
+390 
-396 TFDPEGKPE
+396 
-405 KLGNGG
+405 
-411 WNPEAQLWEIVR
+411 
-423 NEDYGRPLPDGAL
+423 L
-436 IPENGDTYILSGWN
+436 IPAVGNEYIPWN
-450 SMKIT
+450 FRMPVEYET
-455 EMGLVAEAQLEL
+455 QAEL
-467 KDKADKYVAKS
+467 DYKAAVDDYLAR
-478 KIDPSTYNCKMM
+478 
-490 SDVAYSEDGI
+490 YSEDVSKYGGDTDYI
-500 HNLYSIGQKVNLIN
+500 YIDRNRIPLLPGQRVRLLSDKYFSASGGTRDTRMTKVVRKLDNLSIATIECTNQVGKGW
-514 KAYFENGRQS
+514 KS
-524 RIIGFEFNLDLPYDS
+524 RVDS
-539 PIYTVGETAAYSRIG
+539 
-554 ELEEKVESLTLKGQT
+554 SLTDLKYILDKQREQLLLDILKSWDG
-569 YTGSGSSGVYVI
+569 
-581 RRNDST
+581 R
-587 PATDNNVF
+587 PATDNTVM
-595 SALRSLAMFLRK
+595 SALRVLKEIAQKALSKTGNDRTEYSLEVGGSLTVDDILHAAK
-607 DQADGT
+607 A
-613 PFPITFGDW
+613 
-622 VKFGEFI
+622 VKFGEFL

-641 ILEMEE
+641 NLEMEE

-709 DILTTYFVTKSP
+709 DILTTYFVTKNA

-744 FVMTPKPGTDWKPGE
+744 FVMTPKPGTDWKPGDA
-759 SMVLAQTGNFTDED
+759 MVLAQTGNFTDPE

-914 EYAISVS
+914 EYAISMS

-987 SATTTGGEW
+987 SATTTGGKW
-996 QTDSPAWKNGWYI
+996 QTTSPAWKNGWYI

-1043 CGEWETGKH
+1043 CGDWQTGKH

-1065 FLCVA
+1065 FLCIA
-1070 PDGTDNPPM
+1070 PGGTDNPPM

-1136 AENIA
+1136 TENVT
-1141 PATPATSQVDD
+1141 PPTPATSQVDD

-1312 SDAILYRLVP
+1312 SDAVLYRLVP

-1348 GGTTSITTDGVLKYS
+1348 GGSTAVTTDGVLKYS

-1376 AISPKNFTTQLQFVF
+1376 AISPKNFTKQLQFVY

-1400 ETIPMVVDGNDG
+1400 ETIPMVVDGTDG

-1431 TANTPYKK
+1431 TANTPFKK
-1439 LTICTMGSRSW
+1439 LTICTMGGRSW

-1456 SNPPLWTQTTHDGRR
+1456 SNPPLWTQKTHDGRR
-1471 ITQTQNG
+1471 ILQTQNG

-1490 NTDEWEQLTSD
+1490 NTDEWEQLTQD

-1512 NIRVSNAG
+1512 NIRVSSAG
-1520 SLVPSAF
+1520 SLAPSAF

-1623 FFAKGN
+1623 LFVKGN

-1640 VLATFNNRTIP
+1640 ILAIFNNRPIP

-1665 TSIDGD
+1665 SSIDGD

-1678 QFMFVA
+1678 QYQFVA
-1684 MDMALARKIRA
+1684 TDMMLSRKIRA
-1695 DEILVDDLVVQNV
+1695 DEIYVDDWVLQNV

-1830 ITEPGVYEFISL
+1830 ITDPGVYEFISL

>member
-1 MPNFRK
+1 MELKIYNR
-7 NFSPVQRTESGKQ
+7 SGEL
-20 KLNSNNREIVAYMSA
+20 KLTVSTSSSSTWNQE
-35 QNWALFFLSPNF
+35 
-47 EDVEQIDIK
+47 
-56 DISGAILLTTLPNE
+56 
-70 GCKRKFTLMKED
+70 LMKEYSVSVSFTHPSYVMLDVED
-82 YITLK
+82 YVLLEGVK
-87 FSLESPI
+87 FSIKKEYKPRQKDTQTYSYSVKFYAPI
-94 FFKLGSYVECDF
+94 HDAEQVKYLHLTDGAYNPQFSLDGGPREH
-106 GLFEVCDLQ
+106 LQ
-115 KPVFNTDNA
+115 KWVENMNRIYGREVWSIGDVVVADNRTIEYNNVTCWDAATMIAEAFGTEWWTDGFTFNLSRCEHGEPV
-124 GYDYELQLDAHYWK
+124 E
-138 WKNKIFKYTPEV
+138 
-150 AGQEASWNLTASLDV
+150 
-165 QAGIVLRNLK
+165 
-175 ALGYKYKGQDFVFSI
+175 LGYMRGLTSLAQSENS
-190 DSTVENKA
+190 DSVK
-198 LLMTYDNI
+198 
-206 NILDACFSMAKKW
+206 F
-219 DCECWVTE
+219 
-227 NIIHFGRCESGDAV
+227 F
-241 DFEIGK
+241 
-247 NVQEMPRSESR
+247 
-258 STYATRIYA
+258 TRLIPL
-267 FGSTKNIPSDYRPVD
+267 GSTKNIDPSRYGFSRLQLPDRSKYVD
-282 ETVVLNGVVQK
+282 RNTNYGLYEHVEEDAFAGIFPHYTGTVTAVRSEEKAGDDGNKFTVYYFKDSGMQFDPNGNEIAGLVKHVSFQTGNLAGRDFEANYDSK
-293 RLMLPEGTPYID
+293 TGEWEIINT
-305 AYPDMTTEEAIEQVV
+305 YPD
-320 IFDDVY
+320 
-326 PRRVGTMSDITIKE
+326 
-340 YTDKI
+340 DKTQI
-345 ENADGT
+345 
-351 TTEKKWNAYRF
+351 
-362 KDTGITF
+362 
-369 SKDYILPGKEL
+369 PGG
-380 KITFQSGKLN
+380 S
-390 GMEFAV
+390 
-396 TFDPEGKPE
+396 
-405 KLGNGG
+405 
-411 WNPEAQLWEIVR
+411 
-423 NEDYGRPLPDGAL
+423 L
-436 IPENGDTYILSGWN
+436 IPAVGNEYIAWN
-450 SMKIT
+450 FRMPVEYET
-455 EMGLVAEAQLEL
+455 QAEL
-467 KDKADKYVAKS
+467 DYKAAVDDYLAR
-478 KIDPSTYNCKMM
+478 
-490 SDVAYSEDGI
+490 YSEDVSKYGGDTDYI
-500 HNLYSIGQKVNLIN
+500 YIDRNRIPLLPGQRVRLLSDKYFSASGGTRDTRMTKVVRKLDNLSIATIECTDQVGKGW
-514 KAYFENGRQS
+514 KS
-524 RIIGFEFNLDLPYDS
+524 RVDS
-539 PIYTVGETAAYSRIG
+539 
-554 ELEEKVESLTLKGQT
+554 SLTDLKYILDKQREQLSLDILKSWDG
-569 YTGSGSSGVYVI
+569 
-581 RRNDST
+581 R
-587 PATDNNVF
+587 PATDYMVM
-595 SALRSLAMFLRK
+595 SALRVLKEIAQKALSKTGNDRTEYSLEVGGSLTVDDILHAAK
-607 DQADGT
+607 A
-613 PFPITFGDW
+613 
-622 VKFGEFI
+622 VKFGEFL

-634 GCIDKNG
+634 GYIDKDG
-641 ILEMEE
+641 KMEMEE

-675 GGGCTVKEWSD
+675 GGGCTVKEWTD

-709 DILTTYFVTKSP
+709 DILTTYFVTKNA
-721 EGKLQGFEE
+721 EDKLQGFEE

-793 HANTWDV
+793 HANTWDP

-867 DEVTHNGSSWI
+867 DEVTHDGSSWI

-1014 IVFTDDTS
+1014 IVFTDGTF
-1022 TTTNAI
+1022 TVTNAI

-1043 CGEWETGKH
+1043 CGDWQTGKH

-1136 AENIA
+1136 TENVT
-1141 PATPATSQVDD
+1141 PPTPATLQVDD

-1207 FDNEMESVALTYEGK
+1207 FDNEMESIALTYEGK
-1222 TVSQSVLNTT
+1222 TVAQSVLKTT

-1298 LVFTIAGVRAGNPG
+1298 LVFTVTGVRAGNPG
-1312 SDAILYRLVP
+1312 SDAVLYRLVP

-1336 VASVSCTRTKSV
+1336 VAGVSCTRTKSV
-1348 GGTTSITTDGVLKYS
+1348 GGSTSITTDGVLKYS

-1376 AISPKNFTTQLQFVF
+1376 SISPKNFTTQLQFVY

-1400 ETIPMVVDGNDG
+1400 ETIPMVVDGTAG

-1419 DGESVKAGGEWR
+1419 DGESVKAGGEWC
-1431 TANTPYKK
+1431 TAKTPFKK
-1439 LTICTMGSRSW
+1439 LTICTMGGRSW

-1512 NIRVSNAG
+1512 NIRVSSAG

-1541 YPDGYLTARGY
+1541 YPDGYLAARGY

-1558 AIAGPSRASEI
+1558 SIAGPSRASEI

-1678 QFMFVA
+1678 QYMFVA

-1695 DEILVDDLVVQNV
+1695 DEIYVDDLVVQNV
-1708 LARDKNGNVTCSID
+1708 LAKDKNGNVTCSID

>member
-1 MPNFRK
+1 MELKIYNR
-7 NFSPVQRTESGKQ
+7 SGEL
-20 KLNSNNREIVAYMSA
+20 KLTVSTSSSSTWNQE
-35 QNWALFFLSPNF
+35 
-47 EDVEQIDIK
+47 
-56 DISGAILLTTLPNE
+56 
-70 GCKRKFTLMKED
+70 LMKEYSVSVSFTHPSYVMLDVED
-82 YITLK
+82 YVLLEGVK
-87 FSLESPI
+87 FSIKKEYKPRQKDTQTYSYSVKFYAPI
-94 FFKLGSYVECDF
+94 HDAEQVKYLHLTDGAYNPQFSLDGGPREH
-106 GLFEVCDLQ
+106 LQ
-115 KPVFNTDNA
+115 KWVENMNRIYGREVWSIGDVVVADNRTIEYNNVTCWDAATMIAEAFGTEWWTDGFTFNLSRCEHGEPV
-124 GYDYELQLDAHYWK
+124 E
-138 WKNKIFKYTPEV
+138 
-150 AGQEASWNLTASLDV
+150 
-165 QAGIVLRNLK
+165 
-175 ALGYKYKGQDFVFSI
+175 LGYMRGLTSLAQSENS
-190 DSTVENKA
+190 DSVK
-198 LLMTYDNI
+198 
-206 NILDACFSMAKKW
+206 F
-219 DCECWVTE
+219 
-227 NIIHFGRCESGDAV
+227 F
-241 DFEIGK
+241 
-247 NVQEMPRSESR
+247 
-258 STYATRIYA
+258 TRLIPL
-267 FGSTKNIPSDYRPVD
+267 GSTKNIDPSRYGFSRLQLPDRSKYVD
-282 ETVVLNGVVQK
+282 RNTNYGLYEHVEEDAFAGIFPHYTGTVTAVRSEEKAGDDGNRFTVYYFKDSGMQFDPNGNEIAGLVKHVSFQTGNLAGRDFEANYDSK
-293 RLMLPEGTPYID
+293 TGEWEIINT
-305 AYPDMTTEEAIEQVV
+305 YPD
-320 IFDDVY
+320 
-326 PRRVGTMSDITIKE
+326 
-340 YTDKI
+340 DKTQI
-345 ENADGT
+345 
-351 TTEKKWNAYRF
+351 
-362 KDTGITF
+362 
-369 SKDYILPGKEL
+369 PGG
-380 KITFQSGKLN
+380 S
-390 GMEFAV
+390 
-396 TFDPEGKPE
+396 
-405 KLGNGG
+405 
-411 WNPEAQLWEIVR
+411 
-423 NEDYGRPLPDGAL
+423 L
-436 IPENGDTYILSGWN
+436 IPAVGNEYIAWN
-450 SMKIT
+450 FRMPVEYET
-455 EMGLVAEAQLEL
+455 QAEL
-467 KDKADKYVAKS
+467 DYKAAVDDYLAR
-478 KIDPSTYNCKMM
+478 
-490 SDVAYSEDGI
+490 YSEDVSKYGGDTDYI
-500 HNLYSIGQKVNLIN
+500 YIDRNRIPLLPGQRVRLLSDKYFSASGGTRDTRMTKVVRKLDNLSIATIECTDQVGKGW
-514 KAYFENGRQS
+514 KS
-524 RIIGFEFNLDLPYDS
+524 RVDS
-539 PIYTVGETAAYSRIG
+539 
-554 ELEEKVESLTLKGQT
+554 SLTDLKYILDKQREQLSLDILKSWDG
-569 YTGSGSSGVYVI
+569 
-581 RRNDST
+581 R
-587 PATDNNVF
+587 PATDYMVM
-595 SALRSLAMFLRK
+595 SALRVLKEIAQKALSKTGNDRTEYSLEVGGSLTVDDILHAAK
-607 DQADGT
+607 A
-613 PFPITFGDW
+613 
-622 VKFGEFI
+622 VKFGEFL

-634 GCIDKNG
+634 GYIDKDG
-641 ILEMEE
+641 KMEMEE

-675 GGGCTVKEWSD
+675 GGGCTVKEWTD

-709 DILTTYFVTKSP
+709 DILTTYFVTKNA
-721 EGKLQGFEE
+721 EDKLQGFEE

-793 HANTWDV
+793 HANTWDP

-867 DEVTHNGSSWI
+867 DEVTHDGSSWI

-987 SATTTGGEW
+987 SATTTGGKW
-996 QTDSPAWKNGWYI
+996 QTTSPAWKNGWYI

-1014 IVFTDDTS
+1014 IVFTDGTT

-1043 CGEWETGKH
+1043 CGNWQTGKH

-1065 FLCVA
+1065 FLCIA

-1114 LLVENGQDGR
+1114 LLVENGQDGK
-1124 DGRDYEWIFKHT
+1124 DGKGYEWIFKHT
-1136 AENIA
+1136 TENVT
-1141 PATPATSQVDD
+1141 PPTPATSQVDD

-1207 FDNEMESVALTYEGK
+1207 FDNEMESIALTYEGK
-1222 TVSQSVLNTT
+1222 TVAQSVLKTT
-1232 VGMWYGTKKLQ
+1232 VGMWYGTQKLQ

-1298 LVFTIAGVRAGNPG
+1298 LVFTITGVRAGNPG

-1336 VASVSCTRTKSV
+1336 VAGVSCTRTKSV
-1348 GGTTSITTDGVLKYS
+1348 GGSTAVTTDGVLKYS

-1400 ETIPMVVDGNDG
+1400 ETIPMVVDGTDG

-1450 LSKVDT
+1450 LSKVET

-1512 NIRVSNAG
+1512 NIRVSSAG

-1684 MDMALARKIRA
+1684 MDMALIRKIRA

-1708 LARDKNGNVTCSID
+1708 LARDKNGNVTCNID

>member
-1 MPNFRK
+1 MELKIYNR
-7 NFSPVQRTESGKQ
+7 SGEL
-20 KLNSNNREIVAYMSA
+20 KLTVSTSSSSTWNQE
-35 QNWALFFLSPNF
+35 
-47 EDVEQIDIK
+47 
-56 DISGAILLTTLPNE
+56 
-70 GCKRKFTLMKED
+70 LMKEYSVSVSFTHPSYVMLDVED
-82 YITLK
+82 YVLLEGVK
-87 FSLESPI
+87 FSIKKEYKPRQKDTQTYSYSVKFYAPI
-94 FFKLGSYVECDF
+94 HDAEQVKYLHLTDGAYNPQFSLDGGPREH
-106 GLFEVCDLQ
+106 LQ
-115 KPVFNTDNA
+115 KWVENMNRIYGREVWSIGDVVVADNRTIEYNNVTCWDAATMIAEAFGTEWWTDGFTFNLSRCEHGEPV
-124 GYDYELQLDAHYWK
+124 E
-138 WKNKIFKYTPEV
+138 
-150 AGQEASWNLTASLDV
+150 
-165 QAGIVLRNLK
+165 
-175 ALGYKYKGQDFVFSI
+175 LGYMRGLTSLAQSENS
-190 DSTVENKA
+190 DSVK
-198 LLMTYDNI
+198 
-206 NILDACFSMAKKW
+206 F
-219 DCECWVTE
+219 
-227 NIIHFGRCESGDAV
+227 F
-241 DFEIGK
+241 
-247 NVQEMPRSESR
+247 
-258 STYATRIYA
+258 TRLIPL
-267 FGSTKNIPSDYRPVD
+267 GSTKNIDPSRYGFSRPQLPDRSKYVD
-282 ETVVLNGVVQK
+282 RNTNYGLYEHVEEDAFAGIFPHYTGTVTAVRSEEKAGDDGNKFTVYYFKDSGMQFDPNGNEIAGLVKHVSFQTGNLAGRDFEANYDSK
-293 RLMLPEGTPYID
+293 TGEWEIINT
-305 AYPDMTTEEAIEQVV
+305 YPD
-320 IFDDVY
+320 
-326 PRRVGTMSDITIKE
+326 
-340 YTDKI
+340 DKTQI
-345 ENADGT
+345 
-351 TTEKKWNAYRF
+351 
-362 KDTGITF
+362 
-369 SKDYILPGKEL
+369 PGG
-380 KITFQSGKLN
+380 S
-390 GMEFAV
+390 
-396 TFDPEGKPE
+396 
-405 KLGNGG
+405 
-411 WNPEAQLWEIVR
+411 
-423 NEDYGRPLPDGAL
+423 L
-436 IPENGDTYILSGWN
+436 IPAVGNEYIAWN
-450 SMKIT
+450 FRMPVEYET
-455 EMGLVAEAQLEL
+455 QAEL
-467 KDKADKYVAKS
+467 DYKAAVDDYLAR
-478 KIDPSTYNCKMM
+478 
-490 SDVAYSEDGI
+490 YSEDVSKYGGDTDYI
-500 HNLYSIGQKVNLIN
+500 YIDRNRIPLLPGQRVRLLSDKYFSASGGTRDTRMTKVVRKLDNLSIATIECTDQVGKGW
-514 KAYFENGRQS
+514 KS
-524 RIIGFEFNLDLPYDS
+524 RVDS
-539 PIYTVGETAAYSRIG
+539 
-554 ELEEKVESLTLKGQT
+554 SLTDLKYILDKQREQLSLDILKSWDG
-569 YTGSGSSGVYVI
+569 
-581 RRNDST
+581 R
-587 PATDNNVF
+587 PATDYMVM
-595 SALRSLAMFLRK
+595 SALRVLKEIAQKALSKTGNDRTEYSLEVGGSLTVDDILHAAK
-607 DQADGT
+607 A
-613 PFPITFGDW
+613 
-622 VKFGEFI
+622 VKFGEFL

-634 GCIDKNG
+634 GYIDKDG
-641 ILEMEE
+641 KMEMEE

-675 GGGCTVKEWSD
+675 GGGCTVKEWTD

-709 DILTTYFVTKSP
+709 DILTTYFVTKNA
-721 EGKLQGFEE
+721 EDKLQGFEE

-793 HANTWDV
+793 HANTWDP

-867 DEVTHNGSSWI
+867 DEVTHDGSSWI

-987 SATTTGGEW
+987 SATTTGGKW
-996 QTDSPAWKNGWYI
+996 QTTSPAWKNGWYI

-1014 IVFTDDTS
+1014 IVFTDGTT

-1043 CGEWETGKH
+1043 CGNWQTGKH

-1065 FLCVA
+1065 FLCIA

-1114 LLVENGQDGR
+1114 LLVENGQDGK
-1124 DGRDYEWIFKHT
+1124 DGKGYEWIFKHT
-1136 AENIA
+1136 TENVT
-1141 PATPATSQVDD
+1141 PPTPATSQVDD

-1207 FDNEMESVALTYEGK
+1207 FDNEMESIALTYEGK
-1222 TVSQSVLNTT
+1222 TVAQSVLKTT
-1232 VGMWYGTKKLQ
+1232 VGMWYGTQKLQ

-1298 LVFTIAGVRAGNPG
+1298 LVFTITGVRAGNPG

-1336 VASVSCTRTKSV
+1336 VAGVSCTRTKSV
-1348 GGTTSITTDGVLKYS
+1348 GGSTAVTTDGVLKYS

-1400 ETIPMVVDGNDG
+1400 ETIPMVVDGTDG

-1450 LSKVDT
+1450 LSKVET

-1512 NIRVSNAG
+1512 NIRVSSAG

-1580 SVRCYQS
+1580 SVCCYQS

-1684 MDMALARKIRA
+1684 MDMALIRKIRA

-1708 LARDKNGNVTCSID
+1708 LARDKNGNVTCNID

>member
-1 MPNFRK
+1 MNIIQQPDMLSLSMNLK
-7 NFSPVQRTESGKQ
+7 NFIIGSSRQTTFTLKAGDKELVSQVYAPDENGVMEIDIH
-20 KLNSNNREIVAYMSA
+20 EIVHS
-35 QNWALFFLSPNF
+35 FLSYSL
-47 EDVEQIDIK
+47 K
-56 DISGAILLTTLPNE
+56 DIGEVYQQTNLVAD
-70 GCKRKFTLMKED
+70 FTA
-82 YITLK
+82 
-87 FSLESPI
+87 
-94 FFKLGSYVECDF
+94 V
-106 GLFEVCDLQ
+106 
-115 KPVFNTDNA
+115 
-124 GYDYELQLDAHYWK
+124 
-138 WKNKIFKYTPEV
+138 
-150 AGQEASWNLTASLDV
+150 
-165 QAGIVLRNLK
+165 
-175 ALGYKYKGQDFVFSI
+175 I
-190 DSTVENKA
+190 DSTEITFRVIRSGVDRLTDSATNFLTQNFLTWQPNVKPVTYYSPEFLTYYAVVAGTVKLRAYFTDESGIVKSQTDYTVTELMPGIAYTMPLQYSVVAGWLGHKLPAYYDVWVENTSGQR
-198 LLMTYDNI
+198 LTYIQRYYAED
-206 NILDACFSMAKKW
+206 M
-219 DCECWVTE
+219 
-227 NIIHFGRCESGDAV
+227 
-241 DFEIGK
+241 
-247 NVQEMPRSESR
+247 RSEQEQWVLFENSLGGIDTFRAYGVTTLNGEHTHNIAETDECFQEYRVDTERKFQKNTGYLNDNERKWLLDFFPSQKKYLYAGNYLRQIVVMESNVSFTDRDIPSNYTFTFKYADARPLLNLPRTDLPADILNITVPEVGSFTVPPRLAEFSR
-258 STYATRIYA
+258 LPLSEGALFPIQNPYSEEWSTTNVAAIGYYLADFLSRI
-267 FGSTKNIPSDYRPVD
+267 FGSGGGVGHKHRNYDLLELLSYIEGYLLVNGQKIKAGYADKAGSVD
-282 ETVVLNGVVQK
+282 
-293 RLMLPEGTPYID
+293 
-305 AYPDMTTEEAIEQVV
+305 
-320 IFDDVY
+320 
-326 PRRVGTMSDITIKE
+326 
-340 YTDKI
+340 
-345 ENADGT
+345 
-351 TTEKKWNAYRF
+351 
-362 KDTGITF
+362 
-369 SKDYILPGKEL
+369 
-380 KITFQSGKLN
+380 
-390 GMEFAV
+390 GME
-396 TFDPEGKPE
+396 D
-405 KLGNGG
+405 
-411 WNPEAQLWEIVR
+411 
-423 NEDYGRPLPDGAL
+423 
-436 IPENGDTYILSGWN
+436 
-450 SMKIT
+450 
-455 EMGLVAEAQLEL
+455 
-467 KDKADKYVAKS
+467 
-478 KIDPSTYNCKMM
+478 
-490 SDVAYSEDGI
+490 
-500 HNLYSIGQKVNLIN
+500 
-514 KAYFENGRQS
+514 
-524 RIIGFEFNLDLPYDS
+524 
-539 PIYTVGETAAYSRIG
+539 
-554 ELEEKVESLTLKGQT
+554 
-569 YTGSGSSGVYVI
+569 
-581 RRNDST
+581 
-587 PATDNNVF
+587 
-595 SALRSLAMFLRK
+595 MFLHK
-607 DQADGT
+607 DRADGT

-622 VKFGEFI
+622 VKFGEFL

-647 GIFRKRVFVPEIAY
+647 GIFRKRLFVPEIAY

-675 GGGCTVKEWSD
+675 GGGCTVKEWTD
-686 NGDGSYTITPDL
+686 NSDGSYTITPDL

-709 DILTTYFVTKSP
+709 DILTTYFVTKNA

-744 FVMTPKPGTDWKPGE
+744 FVMTPKPGTDWKPGDA
-759 SMVLAQTGNFTDED
+759 MVLAQTGNFTDED

-780 DTVNGNNCITFFD
+780 DTVGGNNCITFFD

-800 EPAQEMSWIGKK
+800 EPAQEVSWIGKK

-943 WSRTKIVYSDDEVK
+943 WSRTKIVYSDGEVK

-996 QTDSPAWKNGWYI
+996 QTTSPAWKNGWYI

-1014 IVFTDDTS
+1014 IVFTDGTS

-1043 CGEWETGKH
+1043 CGDWQTGKH

-1070 PDGTDNPPM
+1070 SDGTDNPPM

-1089 ILQTQNGGKSYGYTI
+1089 ILQTQNGGKNYGYII

-1114 LLVENGQDGR
+1114 LLVENGQDGK
-1124 DGRDYEWIFKHT
+1124 DGKGYEWIFKHT
-1136 AENIA
+1136 TENVT
-1141 PATPATSQVDD
+1141 PPTPATSQVDD

-1207 FDNEMESVALTYEGK
+1207 FDNEMESVALTYDGK
-1222 TVSQSVLNTT
+1222 TAAQSVLNTT

-1277 ARSEVRITVTA
+1277 AHSEVRITVTA

-1298 LVFTIAGVRAGNPG
+1298 LVFTITGVRAGNPG
-1312 SDAILYRLVP
+1312 SDAVLYRLVP

-1348 GGTTSITTDGVLKYS
+1348 GGNTAVTTDGVLKYS

-1376 AISPKNFTTQLQFVF
+1376 SISPKNFTTQLQFVF

-1400 ETIPMVVDGNDG
+1400 ETIPMVVDGTDG

-1471 ITQTQNG
+1471 ILQTQNG

-1512 NIRVSNAG
+1512 NIRVSSAG

-1541 YPDGYLTARGY
+1541 YPDGYLAARGY

-1558 AIAGPSRASEI
+1558 AIAGASRASEI

-1684 MDMALARKIRA
+1684 MDMALVRKIRA

-1722 GETGEVN
+1722 GETGEVDIT
-1729 VQGKITATA
+1729 GKVNATSGIFKNIKSPNG
-1738 AFIKIHGFSSNE
+1738 AFWIKENGDIEFVGKLSTSLNGTRIE
-1750 GYFYLNPNFGSD
+1750 LNPDTNSIKMYNQNNSVVGEIMFMEEQWNGNVNYLPMVRLRNYHNSENFAETLFRAGSIVINDSSLGSD
-1762 FGNGRPSR
+1762 VYSCLINPS
-1770 IGQSEY
+1770 IGLAFS
-1776 MLPSSAQCV
+1776 
-1785 GMKIS
+1785 
-1790 LIIYNNSSGSTY
+1790 
-1802 GYVSVVT
+1802 
-1809 SDGFNDMELVD
+1809 
-1820 GQYHYCNKAH
+1820 
-1830 ITEPGVYEFISL
+1830 
-1842 GGVWISTNKNGIS
+1842 KNGVETKR
-1855 YSYADLGDH
+1855 YA
-1864 DYENPVN
+1864 NK

>member
-1 MPNFRK
+1 
-7 NFSPVQRTESGKQ
+7 
-20 KLNSNNREIVAYMSA
+20 MSA

-94 FFKLGSYVECDF
+94 FFKLGSCVECDF

-115 KPVFNTDNA
+115 KPVFNANTA

-175 ALGYKYKGQDFVFSI
+175 ALGYAYKGQDFVFSI

-247 NVQEMPRSESR
+247 NVQEMPQSESQ

-380 KITFQSGKLN
+380 KITVQSGKLN

-423 NEDYGRPLPDGAL
+423 NEDYGRPLPDGVL

-450 SMKIT
+450 PMKIA

-554 ELEEKVESLTLKGQT
+554 ELEEKLESLTLKGQT

-587 PATDNNVF
+587 PATDSNVF

-607 DQADGT
+607 DRADGT

-622 VKFGEFI
+622 VKFGEFL

-647 GIFRKRVFVPEIAY
+647 GIFRKRLFVPEIAY

-709 DILTTYFVTKSP
+709 DILTTYFVTKNA

-744 FVMTPKPGTDWKPGE
+744 FVMTPKPGTDWKPGDA
-759 SMVLAQTGNFTDED
+759 MVLAQTGNFTDED

-859 KGEKYAYY
+859 KGEKCAYY

-914 EYAISVS
+914 EYAISMS

-996 QTDSPAWKNGWYI
+996 QTTSPAWKNGWYI

-1043 CGEWETGKH
+1043 CGDWQTSKH

-1114 LLVENGQDGR
+1114 LLVENGQDGK

-1136 AENIA
+1136 TENVT
-1141 PATPATSQVDD
+1141 PPTPATSQVDD

-1207 FDNEMESVALTYEGK
+1207 FDNEMESIALTYEGK

-1298 LVFTIAGVRAGNPG
+1298 LVFTITGVRAGSPG
-1312 SDAILYRLVP
+1312 SDAVLYRLVP

-1348 GGTTSITTDGVLKYS
+1348 GGSTSITTDGVLKYS
-1363 KDGGSEVEIQNGT
+1363 KDGGAEVELNNGT

-1400 ETIPMVVDGNDG
+1400 ETIPMVVDGTDG

-1439 LTICTMGSRSW
+1439 LTICTMGGRSW

-1541 YPDGYLTARGY
+1541 YPDGYLAARGY

-1623 FFAKGN
+1623 FFTKGN

-1678 QFMFVA
+1678 QYMFVA

-1708 LARDKNGNVTCSID
+1708 LARDKTGKAMCQID
-1722 GETGEVN
+1722 GENGGIGFLAGGNIRWDAKGN
-1729 VQGKITATA
+1729 VFQDASIFRKL
-1738 AFIKIHGFSSNE
+1738 KLLESKSDSNE
-1750 GYFYLNPNFGSD
+1750 YYLDFNTGLNFEI
-1762 FGNGRPSR
+1762 SR
-1770 IGQSEY
+1770 IFSLPTQEETIYLPNAAEY
-1776 MLPSSAQCV
+1776 EGGECMLYNGGIYTRLTGPASIKVAGGGSFIIDGEYYSKIVVPSLSIAQFKAV
-1785 GMKIS
+1785 A
-1790 LIIYNNSSGSTY
+1790 TY
-1802 GYVSVVT
+1802 
-1809 SDGFNDMELVD
+1809 SDGVKDEVKWVLIS
-1820 GQYHYCNKAH
+1820 GKAESK
-1830 ITEPGVYEFISL
+1830 I
-1842 GGVWISTNKNGIS
+1842 
-1855 YSYADLGDH
+1855 
-1864 DYENPVN
+1864 

>member
-1 MPNFRK
+1 MELKIYNR
-7 NFSPVQRTESGKQ
+7 SGEL
-20 KLNSNNREIVAYMSA
+20 KLTVSTSSSSTWNQE
-35 QNWALFFLSPNF
+35 
-47 EDVEQIDIK
+47 
-56 DISGAILLTTLPNE
+56 
-70 GCKRKFTLMKED
+70 LMKEYSVSVSFTHPSYVMLDVED
-82 YITLK
+82 YVLLEGVK
-87 FSLESPI
+87 FSIKKEYKPRQKDTQTYSYSVKFYAPI
-94 FFKLGSYVECDF
+94 HDAEQVKYLHLTDGAYNPQFSLDGGPREH
-106 GLFEVCDLQ
+106 LQ
-115 KPVFNTDNA
+115 KWVENMNRIYGREVWSIGDVVVADNRTIEYNNVTCWDAATMIAEAFGTEWWTDGFTFNLSRCEHGEPV
-124 GYDYELQLDAHYWK
+124 E
-138 WKNKIFKYTPEV
+138 
-150 AGQEASWNLTASLDV
+150 
-165 QAGIVLRNLK
+165 
-175 ALGYKYKGQDFVFSI
+175 LGYMRGLTSLAQSENS
-190 DSTVENKA
+190 DSVK
-198 LLMTYDNI
+198 
-206 NILDACFSMAKKW
+206 F
-219 DCECWVTE
+219 
-227 NIIHFGRCESGDAV
+227 F
-241 DFEIGK
+241 
-247 NVQEMPRSESR
+247 
-258 STYATRIYA
+258 TRLIPL
-267 FGSTKNIPSDYRPVD
+267 GSTKNIDPSRYGFSRLQLPDRSKYVD
-282 ETVVLNGVVQK
+282 RNTNYGLYEHVEEDAFAGIFPHYTGTVTAVRSEEKAGDDGNKFTVYYFKDSGMQFDPNGNEIAGLVKHVSFQTGNLAGRDFEANYDSK
-293 RLMLPEGTPYID
+293 TGEWEIINT
-305 AYPDMTTEEAIEQVV
+305 YPD
-320 IFDDVY
+320 
-326 PRRVGTMSDITIKE
+326 
-340 YTDKI
+340 DKTQI
-345 ENADGT
+345 
-351 TTEKKWNAYRF
+351 
-362 KDTGITF
+362 
-369 SKDYILPGKEL
+369 PGG
-380 KITFQSGKLN
+380 S
-390 GMEFAV
+390 
-396 TFDPEGKPE
+396 
-405 KLGNGG
+405 
-411 WNPEAQLWEIVR
+411 
-423 NEDYGRPLPDGAL
+423 L
-436 IPENGDTYILSGWN
+436 IPAVGNEYIPWN
-450 SMKIT
+450 FRMPVEYET
-455 EMGLVAEAQLEL
+455 QAEL
-467 KDKADKYVAKS
+467 DYKAAVDDYLAR
-478 KIDPSTYNCKMM
+478 
-490 SDVAYSEDGI
+490 YSEDVSKYGGDTDYI
-500 HNLYSIGQKVNLIN
+500 YIDRNRIPLLPGQRVRLLSDKYFSASGGTRDTRMTKVVRKLDNLSIATIECTDQVGKGW
-514 KAYFENGRQS
+514 KS
-524 RIIGFEFNLDLPYDS
+524 RVDS
-539 PIYTVGETAAYSRIG
+539 
-554 ELEEKVESLTLKGQT
+554 SLTDLKYILDKQWEQLSLDILKSWDG
-569 YTGSGSSGVYVI
+569 
-581 RRNDST
+581 R
-587 PATDNNVF
+587 PATDYTVM
-595 SALRSLAMFLRK
+595 SALRVLKEIAQKALSKTGNDRTEYSLEVGGSLTVDDILHAAK
-607 DQADGT
+607 A
-613 PFPITFGDW
+613 
-622 VKFGEFI
+622 VKFGEFL

-634 GCIDKNG
+634 GYIDKDG
-641 ILEMEE
+641 KMEMEE

-709 DILTTYFVTKSP
+709 DILTTYFVTKNA

-780 DTVNGNNCITFFD
+780 DTVGGNNCITFFD

-800 EPAQEMSWIGKK
+800 EPAQEIAWIGKK

-891 GNADWLKYA
+891 GNAEWLKYA

-943 WSRTKIVYSDDEVK
+943 WSRTKIVYSDGEVK

-1298 LVFTIAGVRAGNPG
+1298 LVFTITGVRAGSPG
-1312 SDAILYRLVP
+1312 SDAVLYRLVP

-1597 FIAEISVGVSYDGA
+1597 FIAEMSVGVSYDGS

-1708 LARDKNGNVTCSID
+1708 LARDKNGNVTCNID

>member
-1 MPNFRK
+1 MELKIYNR
-7 NFSPVQRTESGKQ
+7 SGEL
-20 KLNSNNREIVAYMSA
+20 KLTVSTSSSSTWNQE
-35 QNWALFFLSPNF
+35 
-47 EDVEQIDIK
+47 
-56 DISGAILLTTLPNE
+56 
-70 GCKRKFTLMKED
+70 LMKEYSVSVSFTHPSYVMLDVED
-82 YITLK
+82 YVLLEGVK
-87 FSLESPI
+87 FSIKKEYKPRQKDTQTYSYSVKFYAPI
-94 FFKLGSYVECDF
+94 HDAEQVKYLHLTDGAYNPQFSLDGGPREH
-106 GLFEVCDLQ
+106 LQ
-115 KPVFNTDNA
+115 KWVENMNRIYGREVWSIGDVVVADNRTIEYNNVTCWDAATMIAEAFGTEWWTDGFTFNLSRCEHGEPV
-124 GYDYELQLDAHYWK
+124 E
-138 WKNKIFKYTPEV
+138 
-150 AGQEASWNLTASLDV
+150 
-165 QAGIVLRNLK
+165 
-175 ALGYKYKGQDFVFSI
+175 LGYMRGLTSLAQSENS
-190 DSTVENKA
+190 DSVK
-198 LLMTYDNI
+198 
-206 NILDACFSMAKKW
+206 F
-219 DCECWVTE
+219 
-227 NIIHFGRCESGDAV
+227 F
-241 DFEIGK
+241 
-247 NVQEMPRSESR
+247 
-258 STYATRIYA
+258 TRLIPL
-267 FGSTKNIPSDYRPVD
+267 GSTKNIDPSRYGFSRLQLPDRSKYVD
-282 ETVVLNGVVQK
+282 RNTNYGLYEHVEEDAFAGIFPHYTGTVTAVRSEEKAGDDGNKFTVYYFKDSGMQFDPNGNEIAGLVKHVSFQTGNLAGRDFEANYDSK
-293 RLMLPEGTPYID
+293 TGEWEIINT
-305 AYPDMTTEEAIEQVV
+305 YPD
-320 IFDDVY
+320 
-326 PRRVGTMSDITIKE
+326 
-340 YTDKI
+340 DKTQI
-345 ENADGT
+345 
-351 TTEKKWNAYRF
+351 
-362 KDTGITF
+362 
-369 SKDYILPGKEL
+369 PGG
-380 KITFQSGKLN
+380 S
-390 GMEFAV
+390 
-396 TFDPEGKPE
+396 
-405 KLGNGG
+405 
-411 WNPEAQLWEIVR
+411 
-423 NEDYGRPLPDGAL
+423 L
-436 IPENGDTYILSGWN
+436 IPAVGNEYIPWN
-450 SMKIT
+450 FRMPVEYET
-455 EMGLVAEAQLEL
+455 QAEL
-467 KDKADKYVAKS
+467 DYKAAVDDYLA
-478 KIDPSTYNCKMM
+478 I
-490 SDVAYSEDGI
+490 YSEDVSKYGGDTDYI
-500 HNLYSIGQKVNLIN
+500 YIDRNRIPLLPGQRVRLLSDKYFSASGGTRDTRMTKVVRKLDNLSIATIECTDQVGKGW
-514 KAYFENGRQS
+514 KS
-524 RIIGFEFNLDLPYDS
+524 RVDS
-539 PIYTVGETAAYSRIG
+539 
-554 ELEEKVESLTLKGQT
+554 SLTDLKYILDKQWEQLSLDILKSWDG
-569 YTGSGSSGVYVI
+569 
-581 RRNDST
+581 R
-587 PATDNNVF
+587 PATDYTVM
-595 SALRSLAMFLRK
+595 SALRVLKEIAQKALSKTGNDRTEYSLEVGGSLTVDDILHAAK
-607 DQADGT
+607 A
-613 PFPITFGDW
+613 
-622 VKFGEFI
+622 VKFGEFL

-634 GCIDKNG
+634 GYIDKDG
-641 ILEMEE
+641 KMEMEE

-675 GGGCTVKEWSD
+675 GGGCTVKEWTD

-709 DILTTYFVTKSP
+709 DILTTYFVTKNA
-721 EGKLQGFEE
+721 EDKLQGFEE

-780 DTVNGNNCITFFD
+780 DTVGGNNCITFFD
-793 HANTWDV
+793 HVNTWDP

-943 WSRTKIVYSDDEVK
+943 WSRTKIVYSDGEVK

-996 QTDSPAWKNGWYI
+996 QTTSPAWKNGWYI

-1014 IVFTDDTS
+1014 IVFTDGTF
-1022 TTTNAI
+1022 TVTNAI

-1043 CGEWETGKH
+1043 CGDWQTGKH
-1052 IPYMGITKMAGRV
+1052 IPYMGITRMAGRV

-1070 PDGTDNPPM
+1070 PGGTDNPPM

-1136 AENIA
+1136 TENVT
-1141 PATPATSQVDD
+1141 PPTPATSQVDD

-1207 FDNEMESVALTYEGK
+1207 FDNEMESIALTYEGK

-1298 LVFTIAGVRAGNPG
+1298 LVFTITGVRAGNPG
-1312 SDAILYRLVP
+1312 SDAVLYRLVP

-1348 GGTTSITTDGVLKYS
+1348 GGSTSITTDGVLKYS

-1512 NIRVSNAG
+1512 NIRVSSAG

-1541 YPDGYLTARGY
+1541 YPDGYLAARGY

-1597 FIAEISVGVSYDGA
+1597 FIAEMSVGVSYDGS

-1708 LARDKNGNVTCSID
+1708 LARDKNGNVTCNID

>member
-1 MPNFRK
+1 MNIIQQPDMLSLSMNLK
-7 NFSPVQRTESGKQ
+7 NIIIGSVRQTTFTLKAGDKELVSQVYAPDENGVMEIDIH
-20 KLNSNNREIVAYMSA
+20 EIVHS
-35 QNWALFFLSPNF
+35 FLSYSL
-47 EDVEQIDIK
+47 K
-56 DISGAILLTTLPNE
+56 DIGEVYQQTNLVAD
-70 GCKRKFTLMKED
+70 FTA
-82 YITLK
+82 
-87 FSLESPI
+87 
-94 FFKLGSYVECDF
+94 V
-106 GLFEVCDLQ
+106 
-115 KPVFNTDNA
+115 
-124 GYDYELQLDAHYWK
+124 
-138 WKNKIFKYTPEV
+138 
-150 AGQEASWNLTASLDV
+150 
-165 QAGIVLRNLK
+165 
-175 ALGYKYKGQDFVFSI
+175 I
-190 DSTVENKA
+190 DSTEITFRVIRSGVDRLTDSATNFLTQNFLTWQPNVKPVTYYSPEFLTYYAVVAGTVKLRAYFTDESGTVKSQTDYTVTELMPGIAYTMPRQYSVVAGWLGHKLPAYYDVWVENTSGQR
-198 LLMTYDNI
+198 LTYIQRYYAED
-206 NILDACFSMAKKW
+206 M
-219 DCECWVTE
+219 
-227 NIIHFGRCESGDAV
+227 
-241 DFEIGK
+241 
-247 NVQEMPRSESR
+247 RSEQEQWVLFENSLGGIDTFRAYGVTTLNGEHTHNIAETDECFQEYRVDTERKFQKNTGYLNDNERKWLLDFFPSQKKYLYAGNYLRQIVVMESNVSFTDRDIPSNYTFTFKYADARPLLNLPRTDLPADILNITVPEVGSFTVPPRLAEFSR
-258 STYATRIYA
+258 LPLSEGALFPIQNPYSEEWSTTNVAAMGYYLADFLSRI
-267 FGSTKNIPSDYRPVD
+267 FGSGGGVGHKHRNYDLLELLSYIEGYLLVNGQKIKAGYADKAGSVD
-282 ETVVLNGVVQK
+282 
-293 RLMLPEGTPYID
+293 
-305 AYPDMTTEEAIEQVV
+305 
-320 IFDDVY
+320 
-326 PRRVGTMSDITIKE
+326 
-340 YTDKI
+340 
-345 ENADGT
+345 
-351 TTEKKWNAYRF
+351 
-362 KDTGITF
+362 
-369 SKDYILPGKEL
+369 
-380 KITFQSGKLN
+380 
-390 GMEFAV
+390 GME
-396 TFDPEGKPE
+396 D
-405 KLGNGG
+405 
-411 WNPEAQLWEIVR
+411 
-423 NEDYGRPLPDGAL
+423 
-436 IPENGDTYILSGWN
+436 
-450 SMKIT
+450 
-455 EMGLVAEAQLEL
+455 
-467 KDKADKYVAKS
+467 
-478 KIDPSTYNCKMM
+478 
-490 SDVAYSEDGI
+490 
-500 HNLYSIGQKVNLIN
+500 
-514 KAYFENGRQS
+514 
-524 RIIGFEFNLDLPYDS
+524 
-539 PIYTVGETAAYSRIG
+539 
-554 ELEEKVESLTLKGQT
+554 
-569 YTGSGSSGVYVI
+569 
-581 RRNDST
+581 
-587 PATDNNVF
+587 
-595 SALRSLAMFLRK
+595 MFLHK
-607 DQADGT
+607 DRADGT

-622 VKFGEFI
+622 VKFGEFL

-647 GIFRKRVFVPEIAY
+647 GIFRKRLFVPEIAY

-709 DILTTYFVTKSP
+709 DILTTYFVTKNA

-744 FVMTPKPGTDWKPGE
+744 FVMTPKPGTDWKPGDA
-759 SMVLAQTGNFTDED
+759 MVLAQTGNFTDED

-793 HANTWDV
+793 HANTWDP

-996 QTDSPAWKNGWYI
+996 QTTSPAWKNGWYI

-1043 CGEWETGKH
+1043 CGDWQTGKH

-1136 AENIA
+1136 TENVT
-1141 PATPATSQVDD
+1141 PPTPATSQVDD

-1298 LVFTIAGVRAGNPG
+1298 LVFTITGVRAGSPG
-1312 SDAILYRLVP
+1312 SDAVLYRLVP

-1348 GGTTSITTDGVLKYS
+1348 GGSTSITTDGVLKYS
-1363 KDGGSEVEIQNGT
+1363 KDGGAEVELNNGT

-1400 ETIPMVVDGNDG
+1400 ETIPMVVDGTDG

-1439 LTICTMGSRSW
+1439 LTICTMGGRSW

-1597 FIAEISVGVSYDGA
+1597 FIAEMSVGVSYDGS

-1629 TYVWNEDYHDI
+1629 TYVWNEEFHDI

-1665 TSIDGD
+1665 SSIDGD

-1678 QFMFVA
+1678 QYQFVA
-1684 MDMALARKIRA
+1684 TDMMLSRKIRA
-1695 DEILVDDLVVQNV
+1695 DEIYVDDLVVQNV
-1708 LARDKNGNVTCSID
+1708 LARDDDGNPTIEINGDEKRFTIGGIEINSDGLGSKMADSGRLDLNGSFMRLGLDGLRVRHSQYSNLDNIIRYVYSIATLID
-1722 GETGEVN
+1722 GCLKLESKGAVYSPKEV
-1729 VQGKITATA
+1729 
-1738 AFIKIHGFSSNE
+1738 
-1750 GYFYLNPNFGSD
+1750 FYAVSGNFG
-1762 FGNGRPSR
+1762 
-1770 IGQSEY
+1770 
-1776 MLPSSAQCV
+1776 L
-1785 GMKIS
+1785 KI
-1790 LIIYNNSSGSTY
+1790 NSSGIY
-1802 GYVSVVT
+1802 RT
-1809 SDGFNDMELVD
+1809 SDGGTTWVQL
-1820 GQYHYCNKAH
+1820 
-1830 ITEPGVYEFISL
+1830 
-1842 GGVWISTNKNGIS
+1842 
-1855 YSYADLGDH
+1855 
-1864 DYENPVN
+1864 

>member
-1 MPNFRK
+1 MNIIQQPDMLSLSMNLK
-7 NFSPVQRTESGKQ
+7 NFIIGSSRQTTFTLKAGDKELVSQVYAPDENGVMEIDIH
-20 KLNSNNREIVAYMSA
+20 EIVHS
-35 QNWALFFLSPNF
+35 FLSYSL
-47 EDVEQIDIK
+47 K
-56 DISGAILLTTLPNE
+56 DIGEVYQQTNLVAD
-70 GCKRKFTLMKED
+70 FTA
-82 YITLK
+82 
-87 FSLESPI
+87 
-94 FFKLGSYVECDF
+94 V
-106 GLFEVCDLQ
+106 
-115 KPVFNTDNA
+115 
-124 GYDYELQLDAHYWK
+124 
-138 WKNKIFKYTPEV
+138 
-150 AGQEASWNLTASLDV
+150 
-165 QAGIVLRNLK
+165 
-175 ALGYKYKGQDFVFSI
+175 I
-190 DSTVENKA
+190 DSTEITFRVIRSGVDRLTDSATNFLTQNFLTWQPNVKPVTYYSPEFLTYYAVVAGTVKLRAYFTDESGTVKSQTDYTVTELMPGIAYTMPLQYSVVAGWLEHKLPAYYDVWVENTSGQR
-198 LLMTYDNI
+198 LTYIQRYYVED
-206 NILDACFSMAKKW
+206 M
-219 DCECWVTE
+219 
-227 NIIHFGRCESGDAV
+227 
-241 DFEIGK
+241 
-247 NVQEMPRSESR
+247 RSEQEQWILFENSLGGVDTFRAYGNTVFNGEHTHNIAEIDEFFSEYRVDTERKFQKNTGYLNGDERKWLLDFFPSNGKYLYAGNYLRRIVVTDSNVSYTDRELPSNYTFTFKYADARPLLNLPRTDLPADILNITVPEVGSFTVPPRLAEFSR
-258 STYATRIYA
+258 LPLSEGALFPIQNPYSEEWSTTNVAAIGYYLADFLSRI
-267 FGSTKNIPSDYRPVD
+267 FGSGGGVGHKHRNYDLLELLSYIEGYLLVNGQKIKAGYADKAGSVD
-282 ETVVLNGVVQK
+282 
-293 RLMLPEGTPYID
+293 
-305 AYPDMTTEEAIEQVV
+305 
-320 IFDDVY
+320 
-326 PRRVGTMSDITIKE
+326 
-340 YTDKI
+340 
-345 ENADGT
+345 
-351 TTEKKWNAYRF
+351 
-362 KDTGITF
+362 
-369 SKDYILPGKEL
+369 
-380 KITFQSGKLN
+380 
-390 GMEFAV
+390 GMEDIFLH
-396 TFDPEGKPE
+396 K
-405 KLGNGG
+405 
-411 WNPEAQLWEIVR
+411 
-423 NEDYGRPLPDGAL
+423 
-436 IPENGDTYILSGWN
+436 
-450 SMKIT
+450 
-455 EMGLVAEAQLEL
+455 
-467 KDKADKYVAKS
+467 
-478 KIDPSTYNCKMM
+478 
-490 SDVAYSEDGI
+490 
-500 HNLYSIGQKVNLIN
+500 N
-514 KAYFENGRQS
+514 K
-524 RIIGFEFNLDLPYDS
+524 
-539 PIYTVGETAAYSRIG
+539 
-554 ELEEKVESLTLKGQT
+554 
-569 YTGSGSSGVYVI
+569 
-581 RRNDST
+581 
-587 PATDNNVF
+587 
-595 SALRSLAMFLRK
+595 
-607 DQADGT
+607 ADGT
-613 PFPITFGDW
+613 PFPITFGDCA
-622 VKFGEFI
+622 KFGEFL

-647 GIFRKRVFVPEIAY
+647 GIFRKRVFFPEAAY

-709 DILTTYFVTKSP
+709 DILTTYFVTKNA

-759 SMVLAQTGNFTDED
+759 SMVLAQTGNFTDPE

-780 DTVNGNNCITFFD
+780 DTVGGNNCITFFD

-943 WSRTKIVYSDDEVK
+943 WSRTRIVFTDGEVK

-996 QTDSPAWKNGWYI
+996 QTASPAWKNGWYI

-1043 CGEWETGKH
+1043 CGDWQTGKH

-1136 AENIA
+1136 TENIA

-1222 TVSQSVLNTT
+1222 TVAQSVLKTT

-1312 SDAILYRLVP
+1312 SDAVLYRLVP

-1348 GGTTSITTDGVLKYS
+1348 GGNTAVTTDGVLKYS

-1376 AISPKNFTTQLQFVF
+1376 AVSPKNFTTQLQFVF

-1400 ETIPMVVDGNDG
+1400 ETIPMVVDGTDG

-1419 DGESVKAGGEWR
+1419 DGESVKAGGEWC
-1431 TANTPYKK
+1431 TANTPFKK
-1439 LTICTMGSRSW
+1439 LTICTMGGRSW

-1456 SNPPLWTQTTHDGRR
+1456 SNPPLWTQKTHDGRR
-1471 ITQTQNG
+1471 ILQTQNG

-1512 NIRVSNAG
+1512 NIRVSSAG

-1541 YPDGYLTARGY
+1541 YPDGYLAARGY

-1597 FIAEISVGVSYDGA
+1597 FIAEMSVGVSYDGS

-1629 TYVWNEDYHDI
+1629 TYVWNEEFHDI

-1842 GGVWISTNKNGIS
+1842 GGAWISTNKNGIS

>member
-1 MPNFRK
+1 
-7 NFSPVQRTESGKQ
+7 
-20 KLNSNNREIVAYMSA
+20 MSA

-1014 IVFTDDTS
+1014 IVFTDGTF
-1022 TTTNAI
+1022 TVTNAI

>member
-1 MPNFRK
+1 MELKIYNR
-7 NFSPVQRTESGKQ
+7 SGEL
-20 KLNSNNREIVAYMSA
+20 KLTVSTSSSSTWNQE
-35 QNWALFFLSPNF
+35 
-47 EDVEQIDIK
+47 
-56 DISGAILLTTLPNE
+56 
-70 GCKRKFTLMKED
+70 LMKEYSVSVSFTHPSYVMLDVED
-82 YITLK
+82 YVLLEGVK
-87 FSLESPI
+87 FSIKKEYKPRQKDTQTYSYSVKFYAPI
-94 FFKLGSYVECDF
+94 HDAEQVKYLHLTDGAYNPQFSLDGGPREH
-106 GLFEVCDLQ
+106 LQ
-115 KPVFNTDNA
+115 KWVENMNRIYGREVWSIGDVVVADNRTIEYNNVTCWDAATMIAEAFGTEWWTDGFTFNLSRCEHGEPV
-124 GYDYELQLDAHYWK
+124 E
-138 WKNKIFKYTPEV
+138 
-150 AGQEASWNLTASLDV
+150 
-165 QAGIVLRNLK
+165 
-175 ALGYKYKGQDFVFSI
+175 LGYMRGLTSLAQSENS
-190 DSTVENKA
+190 DSVK
-198 LLMTYDNI
+198 
-206 NILDACFSMAKKW
+206 F
-219 DCECWVTE
+219 
-227 NIIHFGRCESGDAV
+227 F
-241 DFEIGK
+241 
-247 NVQEMPRSESR
+247 
-258 STYATRIYA
+258 TRLIPL
-267 FGSTKNIPSDYRPVD
+267 GSTKNIDPSRYGFSRLQLPDRSKYVD
-282 ETVVLNGVVQK
+282 RNTNYGLYEHVEEDAFAGIFPHYTGTVTAVRSEEKAGDDGNKFTVYYFKDSGMQFDPNGNEIAGLVKHVSFQTGNLAGRDFEANYDSK
-293 RLMLPEGTPYID
+293 TGEWEIINT
-305 AYPDMTTEEAIEQVV
+305 YPD
-320 IFDDVY
+320 
-326 PRRVGTMSDITIKE
+326 
-340 YTDKI
+340 DKTQI
-345 ENADGT
+345 
-351 TTEKKWNAYRF
+351 
-362 KDTGITF
+362 
-369 SKDYILPGKEL
+369 PGG
-380 KITFQSGKLN
+380 S
-390 GMEFAV
+390 
-396 TFDPEGKPE
+396 
-405 KLGNGG
+405 
-411 WNPEAQLWEIVR
+411 
-423 NEDYGRPLPDGAL
+423 L
-436 IPENGDTYILSGWN
+436 IPAVGNEYIAWN
-450 SMKIT
+450 FRMPVEYET
-455 EMGLVAEAQLEL
+455 QAEL
-467 KDKADKYVAKS
+467 DYKAAVDDYLAR
-478 KIDPSTYNCKMM
+478 
-490 SDVAYSEDGI
+490 YSEDVSKYGGDTDYI
-500 HNLYSIGQKVNLIN
+500 YIDRNRIPLLPGQRVRLLSDKYFSASGGTRDTRMTKVVRKLDNLSIATIECTDQVGKGW
-514 KAYFENGRQS
+514 KS
-524 RIIGFEFNLDLPYDS
+524 RVDS
-539 PIYTVGETAAYSRIG
+539 
-554 ELEEKVESLTLKGQT
+554 SLTDLKYILDKQREQLSLDILKSWDG
-569 YTGSGSSGVYVI
+569 
-581 RRNDST
+581 R
-587 PATDNNVF
+587 PATDYMVM
-595 SALRSLAMFLRK
+595 SALRVLKEIAQKALSKTGNDRTEYSLEVGGSLTVDDILHAAK
-607 DQADGT
+607 A
-613 PFPITFGDW
+613 
-622 VKFGEFI
+622 VKFGEFL

-634 GCIDKNG
+634 GYIDKDG
-641 ILEMEE
+641 KMEMEE

-675 GGGCTVKEWSD
+675 GGGCTVKEWTD

-709 DILTTYFVTKSP
+709 DILTTYFVTKNA
-721 EGKLQGFEE
+721 EDKLQGFEE

-744 FVMTPKPGTDWKPGE
+744 FVMTPKPGTGWKPGE

-793 HANTWDV
+793 HANTWDP

-867 DEVTHNGSSWI
+867 DEVTHDGSSWI

-987 SATTTGGEW
+987 SATTTGGKW
-996 QTDSPAWKNGWYI
+996 QTTSPAWKNGWYI

-1014 IVFTDDTS
+1014 IVFTDGTT

-1043 CGEWETGKH
+1043 CGNWQTGKH

-1065 FLCVA
+1065 FLCIA

-1114 LLVENGQDGR
+1114 LLVENGQDGK
-1124 DGRDYEWIFKHT
+1124 DGKGYEWIFKHT
-1136 AENIA
+1136 TENVT
-1141 PATPATSQVDD
+1141 PPTPATSQVDD

-1207 FDNEMESVALTYEGK
+1207 FDNEMESIALTYEGK
-1222 TVSQSVLNTT
+1222 TVAQSVLKTT
-1232 VGMWYGTKKLQ
+1232 VGMWYGTQKLQ

-1298 LVFTIAGVRAGNPG
+1298 LVFTITGVRAGNPG

-1336 VASVSCTRTKSV
+1336 VAGVSCTRTKSV
-1348 GGTTSITTDGVLKYS
+1348 GGSTAVTTDGVLKYS

-1400 ETIPMVVDGNDG
+1400 ETIPMVVDGTDG

-1450 LSKVDT
+1450 LSKVET

-1512 NIRVSNAG
+1512 NIRVSSAG

-1684 MDMALARKIRA
+1684 MDMALIRKIRA

-1708 LARDKNGNVTCSID
+1708 LARDKNGNVTCNID

>member
-1 MPNFRK
+1 MELKIYNR
-7 NFSPVQRTESGKQ
+7 SGEL
-20 KLNSNNREIVAYMSA
+20 KLTVSTSSSSTWNQE
-35 QNWALFFLSPNF
+35 
-47 EDVEQIDIK
+47 
-56 DISGAILLTTLPNE
+56 
-70 GCKRKFTLMKED
+70 LMKEYSVSVSFTHPSYVMLDVED
-82 YITLK
+82 YVLLEGVK
-87 FSLESPI
+87 FSIKKEYKPRQKDTQTYSYSVKFYAPI
-94 FFKLGSYVECDF
+94 HDAEQVKYLHLTDGAYNPQFSLDGGPREH
-106 GLFEVCDLQ
+106 LQ
-115 KPVFNTDNA
+115 KWVENMNRIYGREVWSIGDVVVADNRTIEYNNVTCWDAATMIAEAFGTEWWTDGFTFNLSRCEHGEPV
-124 GYDYELQLDAHYWK
+124 E
-138 WKNKIFKYTPEV
+138 
-150 AGQEASWNLTASLDV
+150 
-165 QAGIVLRNLK
+165 
-175 ALGYKYKGQDFVFSI
+175 LGYMRGLTSLAQSENS
-190 DSTVENKA
+190 DSVK
-198 LLMTYDNI
+198 
-206 NILDACFSMAKKW
+206 F
-219 DCECWVTE
+219 
-227 NIIHFGRCESGDAV
+227 F
-241 DFEIGK
+241 
-247 NVQEMPRSESR
+247 
-258 STYATRIYA
+258 TRLIPL
-267 FGSTKNIPSDYRPVD
+267 GSTKNIDPSRYGFSRLQLPDRSKYVD
-282 ETVVLNGVVQK
+282 RNTNYGLYEHVEEDAFAGIFPHYTGTVTAVRSEEKAGDDGNKFTVYYFKDSGMQFDPNGNEIAGLVKHVSFQTGNLAGRDFEANYDSK
-293 RLMLPEGTPYID
+293 TGEWEIINT
-305 AYPDMTTEEAIEQVV
+305 YPD
-320 IFDDVY
+320 
-326 PRRVGTMSDITIKE
+326 
-340 YTDKI
+340 DKTQI
-345 ENADGT
+345 
-351 TTEKKWNAYRF
+351 
-362 KDTGITF
+362 
-369 SKDYILPGKEL
+369 PGG
-380 KITFQSGKLN
+380 S
-390 GMEFAV
+390 
-396 TFDPEGKPE
+396 
-405 KLGNGG
+405 
-411 WNPEAQLWEIVR
+411 
-423 NEDYGRPLPDGAL
+423 L
-436 IPENGDTYILSGWN
+436 IPAVGNEYIPWN
-450 SMKIT
+450 FRMPVEYET
-455 EMGLVAEAQLEL
+455 QAEL
-467 KDKADKYVAKS
+467 DYKAAVDDYLAR
-478 KIDPSTYNCKMM
+478 
-490 SDVAYSEDGI
+490 YSEDVSKYGGDTDYI
-500 HNLYSIGQKVNLIN
+500 YIDRNRIPLLPGQRVRLLSDKYFSASGGTRDTRMTKVVRKLDNLSIATIECTDQVGKGW
-514 KAYFENGRQS
+514 KS
-524 RIIGFEFNLDLPYDS
+524 RVDS
-539 PIYTVGETAAYSRIG
+539 
-554 ELEEKVESLTLKGQT
+554 SLTDLKYILDKQWEQLSLDILKSWDG
-569 YTGSGSSGVYVI
+569 
-581 RRNDST
+581 R
-587 PATDNNVF
+587 PATDYTVM
-595 SALRSLAMFLRK
+595 SALRVLKEIAQKALSKTGNDRTEYSLEVGGSLTVDDILHAAK
-607 DQADGT
+607 A
-613 PFPITFGDW
+613 
-622 VKFGEFI
+622 VKFGEFL

-634 GCIDKNG
+634 GYIDKDG
-641 ILEMEE
+641 KMEMEE

-675 GGGCTVKEWSD
+675 GGGCTVKEWTD

-709 DILTTYFVTKSP
+709 DILTTYFVTKNA
-721 EGKLQGFEE
+721 EDKLQGFEE

-780 DTVNGNNCITFFD
+780 DTVGSNNCITFFD

-800 EPAQEMSWIGKK
+800 EPAQEIAWIGKK

-943 WSRTKIVYSDDEVK
+943 WSRTKIVYSDGEVK

-1052 IPYMGITKMAGRV
+1052 IPYMGITRMAGRV
-1065 FLCVA
+1065 FLCIA

-1089 ILQTQNGGKSYGYTI
+1089 ILQTQDGGKNYGYII

-1114 LLVENGQDGR
+1114 LLVENGQDGK
-1124 DGRDYEWIFKHT
+1124 DGKGYEWIFKHT
-1136 AENIA
+1136 TENVT
-1141 PATPATSQVDD
+1141 PPTPATSQVDD

-1207 FDNEMESVALTYEGK
+1207 FDNEMESIALTYEGK
-1222 TVSQSVLNTT
+1222 TVAQSVLKTT

-1298 LVFTIAGVRAGNPG
+1298 LVFTVTGVRAGNPG
-1312 SDAILYRLVP
+1312 SDAVLYRLVP

-1336 VASVSCTRTKSV
+1336 VAGVSCTRTKSV
-1348 GGTTSITTDGVLKYS
+1348 GGSTSITTDGVLKYS
-1363 KDGGSEVEIQNGT
+1363 KDGGAEVEIQNGT
-1376 AISPKNFTTQLQFVF
+1376 SISPKNFTTQLQFVY

-1512 NIRVSNAG
+1512 NIRVSSAG

-1541 YPDGYLTARGY
+1541 YPDGYLAARGY

-1558 AIAGPSRASEI
+1558 SIAGPSRASEI

-1597 FIAEISVGVSYDGA
+1597 FIAEMSVGVSYDGS

-1684 MDMALARKIRA
+1684 MDMALIRKIRA

-1708 LARDKNGNVTCSID
+1708 LARDKNGNVTCNID

>member
-1 MPNFRK
+1 MELKIYNR
-7 NFSPVQRTESGKQ
+7 SGEL
-20 KLNSNNREIVAYMSA
+20 KLTVSTS
-35 QNWALFFLSPNF
+35 S
-47 EDVEQIDIK
+47 
-56 DISGAILLTTLPNE
+56 STTWNQE
-70 GCKRKFTLMKED
+70 LMKEYSVSASFTHPSYVMLDVED
-82 YITLK
+82 YVLLEGVK
-87 FSLESPI
+87 FSIKKEYKPRQKDTQTYSYSVKFYAPI
-94 FFKLGSYVECDF
+94 HDAEQVKYLHLTDGAYNPQFSLDGGPREH
-106 GLFEVCDLQ
+106 LQ
-115 KPVFNTDNA
+115 KWVENMNRIYGREVWRIGDVVVADNRTIEYNNVTCWDAATMIAEAFGTEWWTDGFTFNLSRCEHGEPV
-124 GYDYELQLDAHYWK
+124 E
-138 WKNKIFKYTPEV
+138 
-150 AGQEASWNLTASLDV
+150 
-165 QAGIVLRNLK
+165 
-175 ALGYKYKGQDFVFSI
+175 LGYMRGLTSLAQSENS
-190 DSTVENKA
+190 DSVK
-198 LLMTYDNI
+198 
-206 NILDACFSMAKKW
+206 F
-219 DCECWVTE
+219 
-227 NIIHFGRCESGDAV
+227 F
-241 DFEIGK
+241 
-247 NVQEMPRSESR
+247 
-258 STYATRIYA
+258 TRLIPL
-267 FGSTKNIPSDYRPVD
+267 GSTKNIDPSRYGFSRLQLPDRSQYMDRNTNYGLYEHVEEDAFAGIFPHYTG
-282 ETVVLNGVVQK
+282 TVTAVRSEEKAGDDGNKFTVYYFKDSGMQFDPNGNEIVGLVKHVSFQTGDLAGRDFEANYDSK
-293 RLMLPEGTPYID
+293 TGEWEIINT
-305 AYPDMTTEEAIEQVV
+305 YPD
-320 IFDDVY
+320 
-326 PRRVGTMSDITIKE
+326 
-340 YTDKI
+340 DKTQI
-345 ENADGT
+345 
-351 TTEKKWNAYRF
+351 
-362 KDTGITF
+362 
-369 SKDYILPGKEL
+369 PGG
-380 KITFQSGKLN
+380 S
-390 GMEFAV
+390 
-396 TFDPEGKPE
+396 
-405 KLGNGG
+405 
-411 WNPEAQLWEIVR
+411 
-423 NEDYGRPLPDGAL
+423 L
-436 IPENGDTYILSGWN
+436 IPAVGNEYIPWN
-450 SMKIT
+450 FRMPVEYET
-455 EMGLVAEAQLEL
+455 QAEL
-467 KDKADKYVAKS
+467 DYKAAVDDYLAR
-478 KIDPSTYNCKMM
+478 
-490 SDVAYSEDGI
+490 YSEDVSKYGGDTDYI
-500 HNLYSIGQKVNLIN
+500 YIDRNRIPLLPGQRVRLLSDKYFSASGGTRDTRMTKVVRKLDNLSIATIECTNQVGKGW
-514 KAYFENGRQS
+514 KS
-524 RIIGFEFNLDLPYDS
+524 RVDS
-539 PIYTVGETAAYSRIG
+539 
-554 ELEEKVESLTLKGQT
+554 SLTDLKYILDKQREQLSLDILKSWDG
-569 YTGSGSSGVYVI
+569 
-581 RRNDST
+581 R
-587 PATDNNVF
+587 PATDYTVM
-595 SALRSLAMFLRK
+595 SALRVLKEIAQKALSKTGNDRTEYSLEVGGSLTVDDILHAAK
-607 DQADGT
+607 A
-613 PFPITFGDW
+613 
-622 VKFGEFI
+622 VKFGEFL

-634 GCIDKNG
+634 GYIDKNG
-641 ILEMEE
+641 NLEMEE

-675 GGGCTVKEWSD
+675 GGGCTVKEWTD

-709 DILTTYFVTKSP
+709 DILTTYFVTKNA

-744 FVMTPKPGTDWKPGE
+744 FVMTPKPGTDWKPGDA
-759 SMVLAQTGNFTDED
+759 MVLAQTGNFTDED
-773 RQTYILI
+773 RQTYIFI
-780 DTVNGNNCITFFD
+780 DTVGGNNCITFFD

-943 WSRTKIVYSDDEVK
+943 WSRTKIVYSDGEVK

-1014 IVFTDDTS
+1014 IVFTDGTS

-1089 ILQTQNGGKSYGYTI
+1089 TLQTQNGGKSYGYTI

-1136 AENIA
+1136 TENIA

-1207 FDNEMESVALTYEGK
+1207 FDNEMESIALTYEGK

-1348 GGTTSITTDGVLKYS
+1348 GGSTAVTTDGVLKYS
-1363 KDGGSEVEIQNGT
+1363 KDDGSEIEIQNGT
-1376 AISPKNFTTQLQFVF
+1376 SISPKNFTKQLQFVF

-1541 YPDGYLTARGY
+1541 YPDGYLAARGY

-1558 AIAGPSRASEI
+1558 SIAGPSRASEI

-1597 FIAEISVGVSYDGA
+1597 FIAEMSVGVSYDGS

-1708 LARDKNGNVTCSID
+1708 LARDKTGKAMCQIDGENGGIGFLAGGNIRWDTNGNVFQDASIFRKLKLLESKSDSYEYYLDFNTGLNFEISRIYSLPTQEETIYLPNAADYEGGECMLYNGGIYTRLTAPASIKVAGGGSFIID
-1722 GETGEVN
+1722 GEYYS
-1729 VQGKITATA
+1729 KIVVPSLSLAQFKAVAT
-1738 AFIKIHGFSSNE
+1738 
-1750 GYFYLNPNFGSD
+1750 Y
-1762 FGNGRPSR
+1762 
-1770 IGQSEY
+1770 
-1776 MLPSSAQCV
+1776 
-1785 GMKIS
+1785 
-1790 LIIYNNSSGSTY
+1790 
-1802 GYVSVVT
+1802 
-1809 SDGFNDMELVD
+1809 SDGVKD
-1820 GQYHYCNKAH
+1820 GVKWVLISGKAESR
-1830 ITEPGVYEFISL
+1830 T
-1842 GGVWISTNKNGIS
+1842 
-1855 YSYADLGDH
+1855 
-1864 DYENPVN
+1864 

>member
-1 MPNFRK
+1 MELKIYNR
-7 NFSPVQRTESGKQ
+7 SGEL
-20 KLNSNNREIVAYMSA
+20 KLTVSTSSSSTWNQE
-35 QNWALFFLSPNF
+35 
-47 EDVEQIDIK
+47 
-56 DISGAILLTTLPNE
+56 
-70 GCKRKFTLMKED
+70 LMKEYSVSVSFTHPSYVMLDVED
-82 YITLK
+82 YVLLEGVK
-87 FSLESPI
+87 FSIKKEYKPRQKDTQTYSYSVKFYAPI
-94 FFKLGSYVECDF
+94 HDAEQVKYLHLTDGAYNPQFSLDGGPREH
-106 GLFEVCDLQ
+106 LQ
-115 KPVFNTDNA
+115 KWVENMNRIYGREVWSIGDVVVADNRTIEYNNVTCWDAATMIAEAFGTEWWTDGFTFNLSRCEHGEPV
-124 GYDYELQLDAHYWK
+124 E
-138 WKNKIFKYTPEV
+138 
-150 AGQEASWNLTASLDV
+150 
-165 QAGIVLRNLK
+165 
-175 ALGYKYKGQDFVFSI
+175 LGYMRGLTSLAQSENS
-190 DSTVENKA
+190 DSVK
-198 LLMTYDNI
+198 
-206 NILDACFSMAKKW
+206 F
-219 DCECWVTE
+219 
-227 NIIHFGRCESGDAV
+227 F
-241 DFEIGK
+241 
-247 NVQEMPRSESR
+247 
-258 STYATRIYA
+258 TRLIPL
-267 FGSTKNIPSDYRPVD
+267 GSTKNIDPSRYGFSRLQLPDRSKYVD
-282 ETVVLNGVVQK
+282 RNTNYGLYEHVEEDAFAGIFPHYTGTVTAVRSEEKAGDDGNKFTVYYFKDSGMQFDPNGNEIAGLVKHVSFQTGNLAGRDFEANYDSK
-293 RLMLPEGTPYID
+293 TGEWEIINT
-305 AYPDMTTEEAIEQVV
+305 YPD
-320 IFDDVY
+320 
-326 PRRVGTMSDITIKE
+326 
-340 YTDKI
+340 DKTQI
-345 ENADGT
+345 
-351 TTEKKWNAYRF
+351 
-362 KDTGITF
+362 
-369 SKDYILPGKEL
+369 PGG
-380 KITFQSGKLN
+380 S
-390 GMEFAV
+390 
-396 TFDPEGKPE
+396 
-405 KLGNGG
+405 
-411 WNPEAQLWEIVR
+411 
-423 NEDYGRPLPDGAL
+423 L
-436 IPENGDTYILSGWN
+436 IPAVGNEYIAWN
-450 SMKIT
+450 FRMPVEYET
-455 EMGLVAEAQLEL
+455 QAEL
-467 KDKADKYVAKS
+467 DYKAAVDDYLAR
-478 KIDPSTYNCKMM
+478 
-490 SDVAYSEDGI
+490 YSEDVSKYGGDTDYI
-500 HNLYSIGQKVNLIN
+500 YIDRNRIPLLPGQRVRLLSDKYFSASGGTRDTRMTKVVRKLDNLSIATIECTDQVGKGW
-514 KAYFENGRQS
+514 KS
-524 RIIGFEFNLDLPYDS
+524 RVDS
-539 PIYTVGETAAYSRIG
+539 
-554 ELEEKVESLTLKGQT
+554 SLTDLKYILDKQREQLSLDILKSWDG
-569 YTGSGSSGVYVI
+569 
-581 RRNDST
+581 R
-587 PATDNNVF
+587 PATDYMVM
-595 SALRSLAMFLRK
+595 SALRVLKEIAQKALSKTGNDRTEYSLEVGGSLTVDDILHAAK
-607 DQADGT
+607 A
-613 PFPITFGDW
+613 
-622 VKFGEFI
+622 VKFGEFL

-634 GCIDKNG
+634 GYIDKDG
-641 ILEMEE
+641 KMEMEE

-675 GGGCTVKEWSD
+675 GGGCTVKEWTD

-709 DILTTYFVTKSP
+709 DILTTYFVTKNA
-721 EGKLQGFEE
+721 EDKLQGFEE

-793 HANTWDV
+793 HANTWDP

-833 MSGKIFQVDDI
+833 MSGKIFQVNDI

-867 DEVTHNGSSWI
+867 DEVTHDGSSWI

-987 SATTTGGEW
+987 SATTTGGKW
-996 QTDSPAWKNGWYI
+996 QTTSPAWKNGWYI

-1014 IVFTDDTS
+1014 IVFTDGTT

-1043 CGEWETGKH
+1043 CGNWQTGKH

-1065 FLCVA
+1065 VLCIA

-1114 LLVENGQDGR
+1114 LLVENGQDGK
-1124 DGRDYEWIFKHT
+1124 DGKGYEWIFKHT
-1136 AENIA
+1136 TENVT
-1141 PATPATSQVDD
+1141 PPTPATSQVDD

-1207 FDNEMESVALTYEGK
+1207 FDNEMESIALTYEGK
-1222 TVSQSVLNTT
+1222 TVAQSVLKTT
-1232 VGMWYGTKKLQ
+1232 VGMWYGTQKLQ

-1298 LVFTIAGVRAGNPG
+1298 LVFTITGVRAGNPG

-1336 VASVSCTRTKSV
+1336 VAGVSCTRTKSV
-1348 GGTTSITTDGVLKYS
+1348 GGSTAVTTDGVLKYS

-1400 ETIPMVVDGNDG
+1400 ETIPMVVDGTDG

-1450 LSKVDT
+1450 LSKVET

-1512 NIRVSNAG
+1512 NIRVSSAG

-1684 MDMALARKIRA
+1684 MDMALIRKIRA

-1708 LARDKNGNVTCSID
+1708 LARDKNGNVTCNID

>member
-1 MPNFRK
+1 MELKIYNR
-7 NFSPVQRTESGKQ
+7 SGEL
-20 KLNSNNREIVAYMSA
+20 KLTVSTS
-35 QNWALFFLSPNF
+35 S
-47 EDVEQIDIK
+47 
-56 DISGAILLTTLPNE
+56 STTWNQE
-70 GCKRKFTLMKED
+70 LMKEYSVSASFTHPSYVMLDVED
-82 YITLK
+82 YVLLEGVK
-87 FSLESPI
+87 FSIKKEYKPRQKDTQTYSYSVKFYAPI
-94 FFKLGSYVECDF
+94 HDAEQVKYLHLTDGAYNPQFSLDGGPREH
-106 GLFEVCDLQ
+106 LQ
-115 KPVFNTDNA
+115 KWVENMNRIYGREVWRIGDVVVADNRTIEYNNVTCWDAATMIAEAFGTEWWTDGFTFNLSRCEHGEPV
-124 GYDYELQLDAHYWK
+124 E
-138 WKNKIFKYTPEV
+138 
-150 AGQEASWNLTASLDV
+150 
-165 QAGIVLRNLK
+165 
-175 ALGYKYKGQDFVFSI
+175 LGYMRGLTSLAQSENS
-190 DSTVENKA
+190 DSVK
-198 LLMTYDNI
+198 
-206 NILDACFSMAKKW
+206 F
-219 DCECWVTE
+219 
-227 NIIHFGRCESGDAV
+227 F
-241 DFEIGK
+241 
-247 NVQEMPRSESR
+247 
-258 STYATRIYA
+258 TRLIPL
-267 FGSTKNIPSDYRPVD
+267 GSTKNIDPSRYGFSRLQLPDRSQYMDRNTNYGLYEHVEEDAFAGIFPHYTG
-282 ETVVLNGVVQK
+282 TVTAVRSEEKAGDDGNKFTVYYFKDSGMQFDPNGNEIVGLVKHVSFQTGDLAGRDFEANYDSK
-293 RLMLPEGTPYID
+293 TGEWEIINT
-305 AYPDMTTEEAIEQVV
+305 YPD
-320 IFDDVY
+320 
-326 PRRVGTMSDITIKE
+326 
-340 YTDKI
+340 DKTQI
-345 ENADGT
+345 
-351 TTEKKWNAYRF
+351 
-362 KDTGITF
+362 
-369 SKDYILPGKEL
+369 PGG
-380 KITFQSGKLN
+380 S
-390 GMEFAV
+390 
-396 TFDPEGKPE
+396 
-405 KLGNGG
+405 
-411 WNPEAQLWEIVR
+411 
-423 NEDYGRPLPDGAL
+423 L
-436 IPENGDTYILSGWN
+436 IPAVGNEYIPWN
-450 SMKIT
+450 FRMPVEYET
-455 EMGLVAEAQLEL
+455 QAEL
-467 KDKADKYVAKS
+467 DYKAAVDDYLAR
-478 KIDPSTYNCKMM
+478 
-490 SDVAYSEDGI
+490 YSEDVSKYGGDTDYI
-500 HNLYSIGQKVNLIN
+500 YIDRNRIPLLPGQRVRLLSDKYFSASGGTRDTRMTKVVRKLDNLSIATIECTNQVGKGW
-514 KAYFENGRQS
+514 KS
-524 RIIGFEFNLDLPYDS
+524 RVDS
-539 PIYTVGETAAYSRIG
+539 
-554 ELEEKVESLTLKGQT
+554 SLTDLKYILDKQREQLSLDILKSWDG
-569 YTGSGSSGVYVI
+569 
-581 RRNDST
+581 R
-587 PATDNNVF
+587 PATDYTVM
-595 SALRSLAMFLRK
+595 SALRVLKEIAQKALSKTGNDRTEYSLEVGGSLTVDDILHAAK
-607 DQADGT
+607 A
-613 PFPITFGDW
+613 
-622 VKFGEFI
+622 VKFGEFL

-634 GCIDKNG
+634 GYIDKNG
-641 ILEMEE
+641 NLEMEE

-709 DILTTYFVTKSP
+709 DILTTYFVTKNA

-744 FVMTPKPGTDWKPGE
+744 FVMTPKPGTDWKPGDA
-759 SMVLAQTGNFTDED
+759 MVLAQTGNFTDED

-859 KGEKYAYY
+859 NGEKYAYY

-900 AKGESGKGIKSTDV
+900 AKGDKGDV
-914 EYAISVS
+914 
-921 NVIAPVDG
+921 G
-929 WQTTSPEWEAGKYI
+929 
-943 WSRTKIVYSDDEVK
+943 
-957 YTQAACISGGQGA
+957 
-970 DGKGIKSI
+970 
-978 TEEYYLSSS
+978 
-987 SATTTGGEW
+987 TG
-996 QTDSPAWKNGWYI
+996 
-1009 WTRTR
+1009 
-1014 IVFTDDTS
+1014 
-1022 TTTNAI
+1022 
-1028 CVTGSKGADGTSITN
+1028 ITN
-1043 CGEWETGKH
+1043 CGDWQTGKH

-1141 PATPATSQVDD
+1141 PATPATSQTDD

-1207 FDNEMESVALTYEGK
+1207 FDNEMESIALTYEGK
-1222 TVSQSVLNTT
+1222 TVAQSVLKTT

-1298 LVFTIAGVRAGNPG
+1298 LVFTITGVRAGNPG

-1336 VASVSCTRTKSV
+1336 VAGVSCTRTKSV
-1348 GGTTSITTDGVLKYS
+1348 GGSTSITTDGVLKYS
-1363 KDGGSEVEIQNGT
+1363 KDGGAEVEIQNGT
-1376 AISPKNFTTQLQFVF
+1376 SISPKNFTTQLQFVY

-1400 ETIPMVVDGNDG
+1400 ETIPMVVDGTDG

-1450 LSKVDT
+1450 LSKVET

-1512 NIRVSNAG
+1512 NIRVSSAG

-1541 YPDGYLTARGY
+1541 YPDGYLAARGY
-1552 SNGIWS
+1552 SNGIWN

-1830 ITEPGVYEFISL
+1830 ITDPGVYEFISL

>member
-1 MPNFRK
+1 
-7 NFSPVQRTESGKQ
+7 
-20 KLNSNNREIVAYMSA
+20 
-35 QNWALFFLSPNF
+35 
-47 EDVEQIDIK
+47 
-56 DISGAILLTTLPNE
+56 
-70 GCKRKFTLMKED
+70 
-82 YITLK
+82 
-87 FSLESPI
+87 
-94 FFKLGSYVECDF
+94 
-106 GLFEVCDLQ
+106 
-115 KPVFNTDNA
+115 
-124 GYDYELQLDAHYWK
+124 
-138 WKNKIFKYTPEV
+138 
-150 AGQEASWNLTASLDV
+150 
-165 QAGIVLRNLK
+165 
-175 ALGYKYKGQDFVFSI
+175 
-190 DSTVENKA
+190 
-198 LLMTYDNI
+198 
-206 NILDACFSMAKKW
+206 
-219 DCECWVTE
+219 
-227 NIIHFGRCESGDAV
+227 
-241 DFEIGK
+241 
-247 NVQEMPRSESR
+247 
-258 STYATRIYA
+258 
-267 FGSTKNIPSDYRPVD
+267 
-282 ETVVLNGVVQK
+282 
-293 RLMLPEGTPYID
+293 
-305 AYPDMTTEEAIEQVV
+305 
-320 IFDDVY
+320 
-326 PRRVGTMSDITIKE
+326 
-340 YTDKI
+340 
-345 ENADGT
+345 
-351 TTEKKWNAYRF
+351 
-362 KDTGITF
+362 
-369 SKDYILPGKEL
+369 
-380 KITFQSGKLN
+380 
-390 GMEFAV
+390 
-396 TFDPEGKPE
+396 
-405 KLGNGG
+405 
-411 WNPEAQLWEIVR
+411 
-423 NEDYGRPLPDGAL
+423 
-436 IPENGDTYILSGWN
+436 
-450 SMKIT
+450 
-455 EMGLVAEAQLEL
+455 
-467 KDKADKYVAKS
+467 
-478 KIDPSTYNCKMM
+478 
-490 SDVAYSEDGI
+490 
-500 HNLYSIGQKVNLIN
+500 
-514 KAYFENGRQS
+514 
-524 RIIGFEFNLDLPYDS
+524 
-539 PIYTVGETAAYSRIG
+539 
-554 ELEEKVESLTLKGQT
+554 
-569 YTGSGSSGVYVI
+569 
-581 RRNDST
+581 
-587 PATDNNVF
+587 
-595 SALRSLAMFLRK
+595 
-607 DQADGT
+607 
-613 PFPITFGDW
+613 
-622 VKFGEFI
+622 
-629 TGISG
+629 
-634 GCIDKNG
+634 
-641 ILEMEE
+641 
-647 GIFRKRVFVPEIAY
+647 
-661 NRVTYFKGRMCASP
+661 
-675 GGGCTVKEWSD
+675 
-686 NGDGSYTITPDL
+686 
-698 TDADGL
+698 
-704 SQFVD
+704 
-709 DILTTYFVTKSP
+709 
-721 EGKLQGFEE
+721 
-730 MKFRVTSADYTAKT
+730 
-744 FVMTPKPGTDWKPGE
+744 
-759 SMVLAQTGNFTDED
+759 
-773 RQTYILI
+773 
-780 DTVNGNNCITFFD
+780 
-793 HANTWDV
+793 
-800 EPAQEMSWIGKK
+800 MSWIGKK

-859 KGEKYAYY
+859 NGEKYAYY

-900 AKGESGKGIKSTDV
+900 AKGDKGDV
-914 EYAISVS
+914 
-921 NVIAPVDG
+921 G
-929 WQTTSPEWEAGKYI
+929 
-943 WSRTKIVYSDDEVK
+943 
-957 YTQAACISGGQGA
+957 
-970 DGKGIKSI
+970 
-978 TEEYYLSSS
+978 
-987 SATTTGGEW
+987 TG
-996 QTDSPAWKNGWYI
+996 
-1009 WTRTR
+1009 
-1014 IVFTDDTS
+1014 
-1022 TTTNAI
+1022 
-1028 CVTGSKGADGTSITN
+1028 ITN
-1043 CGEWETGKH
+1043 CGDWQTGKH

-1114 LLVENGQDGR
+1114 LLVENGQDGK
-1124 DGRDYEWIFKHT
+1124 DGKGYEWIFKHT
-1136 AENIA
+1136 TENVT
-1141 PATPATSQVDD
+1141 PPTPATSQVDD

-1207 FDNEMESVALTYEGK
+1207 FDNEMESIALTYEGK
-1222 TVSQSVLNTT
+1222 TVAQSVLKTT
-1232 VGMWYGTKKLQ
+1232 VGMWYGTQKLQ

-1298 LVFTIAGVRAGNPG
+1298 LVFTITGVRAGNPG

-1336 VASVSCTRTKSV
+1336 VAGVSCTRTKSV
-1348 GGTTSITTDGVLKYS
+1348 GGSTSITTDGVLKYS
-1363 KDGGSEVEIQNGT
+1363 KDGGAEVEIQNGT
-1376 AISPKNFTTQLQFVF
+1376 SISPKNFTTQLQFVY

-1400 ETIPMVVDGNDG
+1400 ETIPMVVDGTDG

-1450 LSKVDT
+1450 LSKVET

-1501 GGMVYL
+1501 GSMVYL

-1541 YPDGYLTARGY
+1541 YPDGYLAARGY

-1597 FIAEISVGVSYDGA
+1597 FIAEMSVGVSYDGS

-1684 MDMALARKIRA
+1684 MDMALIRKIRA

-1708 LARDKNGNVTCSID
+1708 LARDKNGNVTCNID

-1762 FGNGRPSR
+1762 FGNGRPSK